1 MNKQPSK
8 ESLKDKVK
16 GIFGI
21 RPTHI
26 STKPSEPKPSEF
38 IITQDILKEL
48 SPECGINNRIK
59 VINHVCDLAKSKKF
73 EQNAVEAVWKAVE
86 DMLQT
91 DSPPEARHAVL
102 QLLRAIIHG
111 QGESLGP
118 LRAYFFKL
126 IWLYQ
131 PSNEDLPERLG
142 VFKALTEN
150 GKDITYL
157 EEDIARFVLLWMD
170 MGLTADFLHV
180 LVNLVKFNSCYLDQN
195 VSLMVQKICLLC
207 NRTTSS
213 TDIEVAL
220 QVLDA
225 VVCYN
230 CLPSDSLTI
239 FIITLCRTV
248 NVKEFCE
255 SCWKLMRKVLGTHLG
270 HSAIYTMCHIMEERA
285 YTEDAALLRGAVFFV
300 GMALWGAH
308 RLPALK
314 NTPTLVLPSFFKAM
328 ACANELV
335 SYEIVLSITRLIKK
349 YGKELQVVTWDI
361 LLGII
366 ERLLQ
371 QIQTIGSP
379 ELKSIVYELLS
390 TVEELYEQN
399 GYHGSCDKFFSLV
412 EKCADK
418 RPDASVLTL
427 ISYRAQSI
435 QPAKDGWIQSLHR
448 LMEKFFRNETR
459 SVIRIKVLHI
469 LSFVLSTNRQLYE
482 EELIEVVVIP
492 QLGQIAEDR
501 DLLVRKQATQLL
513 VDLAEGCSTHHFN
526 SLLDIIERVAS
537 RPLIA
542 GSMDGERDLTAE
554 SPMEDVKTAILGLL
568 EILQS
573 KMYSVPASHASRV
586 YEMLISH
593 LQLHYKHKYTSPIAS
608 SIRLQVFDFLLLMR
622 ADSLHR
628 LGVPNKDG
636 VMRFSPYCHCD
647 MGEPEKRVSEKKPAG
662 SVSPPAGSP
671 APPVVPPSSIRT
683 AYLPYNLAF
692 TVVLQCLKMDA
703 DWKVLKLVLDKLP
716 WTLQYKVLL
725 LTSPCSIDQLC
736 SILCSMVTDRMIGE
750 RLKRAPDGFA
760 RTDVQLAVVPVLTA
774 LTSYHSYLEQPRQRE
789 LVQCLETGLICRCA
803 KQCVVA
809 LTMCTVEMPDIMI
822 KLLPA
827 LIVKLT
833 HISATV
839 AMASPMLEF
848 LSTLVRLPHLY
859 ANFVAE
865 QYVSV
870 FAISLPY
877 TNPFKFN
884 QYIVSLAHH
893 VIAMWF
899 IRCRLPFRKDF
910 VQYITKGLRSNAL
923 LPFDDTLEQSSFRA
937 RSTSLNERPKS
948 LRAVKVAKQGP
959 SNNSPIKELKDL
971 SAMDAF
977 RSRSI
982 SVSEHAVRRMQTSN
996 TTCSLGSADENAVL
1010 QADDTLKTVHLELTE
1025 TCLDM
1030 MARYVFS
1037 NFSALPKRSPIA
1049 DFLLSGGQSMTWLVG
1064 NKLVTITTSGGA
1076 RTQALLG
1083 LDMTERPGGGAVEM
1097 TRSDPSLHTRQTK
1110 EAPAKLE
1117 SQSSLQLNSRN
1128 ARIRQRS
1135 MSGGH
1140 ALRGGPAQ
1148 SLSPL
1153 VSPSDGEL
1161 CGPLPPPGP
1170 PLEGLGALRGAAATA
1185 ADEQQSSASSSTAA
1199 PPPLK
1204 EKASLAEFVPM
1215 LTQGWAE
1222 IFIRRPSGNTSWL
1235 MCLENPPSPFSSEL
1249 GNMPLQDLSSVLMAM
1264 EGIKEAPPA
1273 PPATATTVT
1282 GTGNT
1287 GNTAATTGNTGTAT
1301 GNTAAAAPADAPQA
1315 LSKPSLIQRSNTVGA
1330 LASLCP
1336 PALLQGRLLR
1346 SISWADSVVVL
1357 EEGAA
1362 AGMGVGVGGPRGLD
1376 SLDLEE
1382 FEAMPTEPIFMS
1394 DKFTTSSS
1402 NKTTPA
1408 PPPLSRTSSTSSQ
1421 DDEKSTL
1428 EEVSEGAIPIDQ
1440 APLGL
1445 SSAAVGLQR
1454 NIADDD
1460 DLPFAHSQTLNKS
1473 SSSPELQT
1481 LPEAFAKATAAAASS
1496 SGMGLGSSSAASGTA
1511 GASGVGDVPR
1521 VRTPVEGGKPQG
1533 GDREVVGGGGGG
1545 GGGGGESGGQGDSV
1559 STAATTTTAS
1569 ATAGGGTG
1577 ATGAGSGTAAVAG
1590 PGAGN
1595 GVGGGSLS
1603 SSSSAPRMRLE
1614 CPAPAKPGP
1623 LSPSGH
1629 RPRGHTISVSAPSSR
1644 RERKMDR
1651 DAYHNRSGGPGSNA
1665 EKASGL
1671 SPSFV
1676 FLQLYH
1682 SPFFGNEA
1690 NKPLLLPKS
1699 ELIDR
1704 AVKVLDQMPPYD
1716 THKIGVVF
1724 VGPGQVSNEVSILS
1738 NEYGS
1743 NRYAQFLTG
1752 LGKLIHL
1759 KDCDPDQVFLGGL
1772 DQYGDDGEFTYCWHD
1787 DIMQAIFHIATLM
1800 PNRESDK
1807 GCCNKKR
1814 HIGNDFVVVV
1824 YNDSSEEYKL
1834 GTIKGQFNF
1843 VEVVIKPLD
1852 YDSNLVTLQCRKDLE
1867 GLVDTSVAK
1876 IVSDRN
1882 LPLLVR
1888 QMALHANMAS
1898 LVHQYRANPLDAYAS
1913 KWLARLRHIKR
1924 IRTRAQEEIQSRP
1937 TPGIS
1942 LTQSHSSMSK
1952 SSGVHHQ
1959 QQQQGS
1965 LSANDSGQRKRLVS
1979 TVDDFTD
1986 FV

>member
-16 GIFGI
+16 GIFGLGPP
-21 RPTHI
+21 RP
-26 STKPSEPKPSEF
+26 PSKQSETRPSEF
-38 IITQDILKEL
+38 IITTDIIKEL
-48 SPECGINNRIK
+48 HPDCGLSNR
-59 VINHVCDLAKSKKF
+59 VRMMNHVCDLAKTKKF
-73 EQNAVEAVWKAVE
+73 EEHAVEALWKAVE
-86 DMLQT
+86 DMLTPEQ
-91 DSPPEARHAVL
+91 PPEARHAVL

-111 QGESLGP
+111 QGERLGP
-118 LRAYFFKL
+118 LRAYFFNV
-126 IWLYQ
+126 IRDYQ
-131 PSNEDLPERLG
+131 PCNEDLSDRLE

-157 EEDIARFVLLWMD
+157 EEDIGKISCISRFVLLWMD
-170 MGLTADFLHV
+170 I
-180 LVNLVKFNSCYLDQN
+180 VKFNSCYLDQN
-195 VSLMVQKICLLC
+195 VSIMVQNICLLC

-230 CLPSDSLTI
+230 CLPSDSLTV

-270 HSAIYTMCHIMEERA
+270 HSAIYTMCRIMEERV
-285 YTEDAALLRGAVFFV
+285 YMEDAPLLRGAVFFV

-308 RLPALK
+308 RLNALK
-314 NTPTLVLPSFFKAM
+314 NTPTLVLPSFYKAM
-328 ACANELV
+328 SCANEVV

-361 LLGII
+361 LLGIM

-371 QIQTIGSP
+371 QIQTIGSA
-379 ELKSIVYELLS
+379 ELKAIVYELLT

-399 GYHGSCDKFFSLV
+399 GYHGSTEKFFSLV

-482 EELIEVVVIP
+482 DELIEMVVTP
-492 QLGQIAEDR
+492 QLSGIAEDR
-501 DLLVRKQATQLL
+501 DLAVRKQATQLL
-513 VDLAEGCSTHHFN
+513 VDLAEGCNTHHFT

-537 RPLIA
+537 RSLLCSGPLEV
-542 GSMDGERDLTAE
+542 SERDPTAE
-554 SPMEDVKTAILGLL
+554 SPMEDVRTAILGLL

-573 KMYSVPASHASRV
+573 KLYSLPAGHASRV
-586 YEMLISH
+586 YELLIGH
-593 LQLHYKHKYTSPIAS
+593 LQLHYKNKYYSAIAS
-608 SIRLQVFDFLLLMR
+608 SIRLQVFDFFLMMR

-628 LGVPNKDG
+628 LGVPNKDRAI
-636 VMRFSPYCHCD
+636 RFSPYCYCD
-647 MGEPEKRVSEKKPAG
+647 TGEPEKRVSEKKPAG
-662 SVSPPAGSP
+662 STSPPAGSP
-671 APPVVPPSSIRT
+671 APPTAPPALMGFIRS
-683 AYLPYNLAF
+683 AYLPYAPAF
-692 TVVLQCLKMDA
+692 SVLLQCLKMI
-703 DWKVLKLVLDKLP
+703 W
-716 WTLQYKVLL
+716 YILL
-725 LTSPCSIDQLC
+725 FLDQLC
-736 SILCSMVTDRMIGE
+736 STLCYRLITE
-750 RLKRAPDGFA
+750 RLKKTPEGFS

-774 LTSYHSYLEQPRQRE
+774 ITSYHNYLEQLRQRE
-789 LVQCLETGLICRCA
+789 LVQCLETGLIYRCA

-877 TNPFKFN
+877 TNPSKFN

-923 LPFDDTLEQSSFRA
+923 LPFDDGHEQSSFRA
-937 RSTSLNERPKS
+937 RSTSLNERPK
-948 LRAVKVAKQGP
+948 
-959 SNNSPIKELKDL
+959 
-971 SAMDAF
+971 
-977 RSRSI
+977 
-982 SVSEHAVRRMQTSN
+982 RMHTST
-996 TTCSLGSADENAVL
+996 TTCSLGSADENAVT
-1010 QADDTLKTVHLELTE
+1010 QADEGLKTVHLELTE

-1049 DFLLSGGQSMTWLVG
+1049 EFLLAGGRSMTWLVG
-1064 NKLVTITTSGGA
+1064 NKLVTITTGGGV

-1083 LDMTERPGGGAVEM
+1083 LDIAERLGGGGEM
-1097 TRSDPSLHTRQTK
+1097 TRSDPSLHTRITK

-1117 SQSSLQLNSRN
+1117 SQSSQQHNR
-1128 ARIRQRS
+1128 ATRIRVRS
-1135 MSGGH
+1135 MSGNKYSAGEL
-1140 ALRGGPAQ
+1140 AAP
-1148 SLSPL
+1148 LSP
-1153 VSPSDGEL
+1153 PSVPTLDAL
-1161 CGPLPPPGP
+1161 GP
-1170 PLEGLGALRGAAATA
+1170 P
-1185 ADEQQSSASSSTAA
+1185 SSTSAAPSA

-1204 EKASLAEFVPM
+1204 DNPSLAEFIPM

-1249 GNMPLQDLSSVLMAM
+1249 GNMPLQELSTVLMAM
-1264 EGIKEAPPA
+1264 EGVKEPPTQTASAPA
-1273 PPATATTVT
+1273 SS
-1282 GTGNT
+1282 
-1287 GNTAATTGNTGTAT
+1287 
-1301 GNTAAAAPADAPQA
+1301 AAPA
-1315 LSKPSLIQRSNTVGA
+1315 
-1330 LASLCP
+1330 
-1336 PALLQGRLLR
+1336 PAQVSEPLTQTHN
-1346 SISWADSVVVL
+1346 SVVVP
-1357 EEGAA
+1357 EEGS
-1362 AGMGVGVGGPRGLD
+1362 GVTTAHTPSDWLE
-1376 SLDLEE
+1376 SEE
-1382 FEAMPTEPIFMS
+1382 FEPMPSDPIFMS
-1394 DKFTTSSS
+1394 S
-1402 NKTTPA
+1402 
-1408 PPPLSRTSSTSSQ
+1408 SSTSSQ

-1440 APLGL
+1440 PILGP
-1445 SSAAVGLQR
+1445 STPGSQGPE
-1454 NIADDD
+1454 
-1460 DLPFAHSQTLNKS
+1460 LPFQTHTQSQGHGLNKS

-1481 LPEAFAKATAAAASS
+1481 LPEAFSKATIESETVPGDASWPRAPS
-1496 SGMGLGSSSAASGTA
+1496 DAKPQPQQPQIEREKSEGSTGGDVIGLGT
-1511 GASGVGDVPR
+1511 
-1521 VRTPVEGGKPQG
+1521 
-1533 GDREVVGGGGGG
+1533 
-1545 GGGGGESGGQGDSV
+1545 
-1559 STAATTTTAS
+1559 
-1569 ATAGGGTG
+1569 
-1577 ATGAGSGTAAVAG
+1577 VAQ
-1590 PGAGN
+1590 
-1595 GVGGGSLS
+1595 
-1603 SSSSAPRMRLE
+1603 
-1614 CPAPAKPGP
+1614 PGP
-1623 LSPSGH
+1623 ISPSGGH

-1644 RERKMDR
+1644 RERRTER
-1651 DAYHNRSGGPGSNA
+1651 DSYHSRPGPSYT
-1665 EKASGL
+1665 EKISGL

-1690 NKPLLLPKS
+1690 NKPLLLPKTQV
-1699 ELIDR
+1699 IDR

-1724 VGPGQVSNEVSILS
+1724 VGAGQVSNEVAILS

-1743 NRYAQFLTG
+1743 NRYAAFLTG

-1759 KDCDPDQVFLGGL
+1759 KDCDPDQIFLGGL

-1800 PNRESDK
+1800 PNKESDK

-1814 HIGNDFVVVV
+1814 HIGNDFVMVV
-1824 YNDSSEEYKL
+1824 YNDSGEEYKL

-1843 VEVVIKPLD
+1843 VEVIIKPLD
-1852 YDSNLVTLQCRKDLE
+1852 YECNLVTLQGRKDLE
-1867 GLVDTSVAK
+1867 ALVDTTVAK

-1898 LVHQYRANPLDAYAS
+1898 LVHQYRANPSDAYAS

-1924 IRTRAQEEIQSRP
+1924 IRTRSRS

-1942 LTQSHSSMSK
+1942 LTQGHTQQNK
-1952 SSGVHHQ
+1952 SFQ
-1959 QQQQGS
+1959 QSTSTQSQE
-1965 LSANDSGQRKRLVS
+1965 ASGQRKRLVS

>member
-16 GIFGI
+16 GIFGLGPP
-21 RPTHI
+21 RP
-26 STKPSEPKPSEF
+26 PSKQSDHKPSEF
-38 IITQDILKEL
+38 IITADIIKEL
-48 SPECGINNRIK
+48 HPECGLNNRLRT
-59 VINHVCDLAKSKKF
+59 VNHICDLAKTKRF
-73 EQNAVEAVWKAVE
+73 EEHAVEAVWKAVE
-86 DMLQT
+86 DILTQEQ
-91 DSPPEARHAVL
+91 PPEARHAVL
-102 QLLRAIIHG
+102 QLLRAIIQG
-111 QGESLGP
+111 QGEKLGA
-118 LRAYFFKL
+118 LRAYFFNV
-126 IWLYQ
+126 IRDYQ
-131 PSNEDLPERLG
+131 PCNEDLSDRLE

-170 MGLTADFLHV
+170 IGLTSDFLYV

-195 VSLMVQKICLLC
+195 VSIMVQKICLLC

-230 CLPSDSLTI
+230 CLPSDSLGV

-255 SCWKLMRKVLGTHLG
+255 SCWNLMRKVCGTHLG
-270 HSAIYTMCHIMEERA
+270 HSAIYTMCRIMEERV
-285 YTEDAALLRGAVFFV
+285 YMEDAPLLRGAVFFI

-314 NTPTLVLPSFFKAM
+314 NTPTLVLPSFYKAM
-328 ACANELV
+328 SCANEVV

-371 QIQTIGSP
+371 QIQAIGSA
-379 ELKSIVYELLS
+379 ELKAIVYELL
-390 TVEELYEQN
+390 TTIEELYEQN
-399 GYHGSCDKFFSLV
+399 GYHGSTEKFFSLV

-435 QPAKDGWIQSLHR
+435 QPAKDGWIQNLHR
-448 LMEKFFRNETR
+448 LMEKFFRNEGR

-482 EELIEVVVIP
+482 DELIEMVVIP
-492 QLGQIAEDR
+492 QLSGIAEDR
-501 DLLVRKQATQLL
+501 DLAVTKQATQLL
-513 VDLAEGCSTHHFN
+513 VDLAEGCNTHHFT

-537 RPLIA
+537 RSLVCSGPVDV
-542 GSMDGERDLTAE
+542 SEREHTAE
-554 SPMEDVKTAILGLL
+554 SPMDDVRTAILGLL

-573 KMYSVPASHASRV
+573 KLYSLPASHATRV
-586 YEMLISH
+586 YELLISH
-593 LQLHYKHKYTSPIAS
+593 LQLHYKNKYYSMIAS
-608 SIRLQVFDFLLLMR
+608 SIRLQVFDFFLMMR

-628 LGVPNKDG
+628 VGVPNKDG
-636 VMRFSPYCHCD
+636 AIRFSPYCYCD
-647 MGEPEKRVSEKKPAG
+647 MGEPEKRPNEKKPT
-662 SVSPPAGSP
+662 SPPVSG
-671 APPVVPPSSIRT
+671 PPPPTPPSSSVTATIRS
-683 AYLPYNLAF
+683 ANLPYSPAF
-692 TVVLQCLKMDA
+692 SVLLQCLKMET
-703 DWKVLKLVLDKLP
+703 DWKVLKLVLEKLP

-725 LTSPCSIDQLC
+725 LTSPCSLDQLC
-736 SILCSMVTDRMIGE
+736 SSLCCMVTDRLISE
-750 RLKRAPDGFA
+750 RLKKTPEGFS

-774 LTSYHSYLEQPRQRE
+774 ITSYHTYLEQSRQRE
-789 LVQCLETGLICRCA
+789 LVQCLETGLIYRCA

-833 HISATV
+833 HITETV

-877 TNPFKFN
+877 TNPSKFN

-923 LPFDDTLEQSSFRA
+923 RPFDDGHEQSSFRA

-948 LRAVKVAKQGP
+948 LRAAKVAKAAAVVA
-959 SNNSPIKELKDL
+959 NNSSSPVKELRDL

-982 SVSEHAVRRMQTSN
+982 SVSDHAVRRMQTSS
-996 TTCSLGSADENAVL
+996 TTCSLGSADENAVT
-1010 QADDTLKTVHLELTE
+1010 QADEGLKTVHLELTE

-1049 DFLLSGGQSMTWLVG
+1049 EFLLAGGRSMTWLVG
-1064 NKLVTITTSGGA
+1064 NKLVTITTSGGI

-1083 LDMTERPGGGAVEM
+1083 LDMADRLGGGGEM
-1097 TRSDPSLHTRQTK
+1097 TRSDPSLHTRITK

-1117 SQSSLQLNSRN
+1117 SQSSQQQSR
-1128 ARIRQRS
+1128 ATRIRVRS

-1140 ALRGGPAQ
+1140 ALRAGPAQ

-1153 VSPSDGEL
+1153 VSPSEGEL
-1161 CGPLPPPGP
+1161 
-1170 PLEGLGALRGAAATA
+1170 AA
-1185 ADEQQSSASSSTAA
+1185 QLSPSSAPTLDGLSPPSSTSASA

-1204 EKASLAEFVPM
+1204 DNPALAEFVPM

-1249 GNMPLQDLSSVLMAM
+1249 GNMPLQELSTVLMAM
-1264 EGIKEAPPA
+1264 EGVKEPPPQTASAPASTATPA
-1273 PPATATTVT
+1273 PVEPFSQTHSSA
-1282 GTGNT
+1282 GG
-1287 GNTAATTGNTGTAT
+1287 
-1301 GNTAAAAPADAPQA
+1301 
-1315 LSKPSLIQRSNTVGA
+1315 KPHLIQRSNT
-1330 LASLCP
+1330 
-1336 PALLQGRLLR
+1336 
-1346 SISWADSVVVL
+1346 DSVVVL
-1357 EEGAA
+1357 EEGS
-1362 AGMGVGVGGPRGLD
+1362 GVTTAHTPADWLE
-1376 SLDLEE
+1376 SEE
-1382 FEAMPTEPIFMS
+1382 FEPMPSDPIFIS
-1394 DKFTTSSS
+1394 ADKFP
-1402 NKTTPA
+1402 KA
-1408 PPPLSRTSSTSSQ
+1408 PPPGTLSRSSSTSSQ

-1440 APLGL
+1440 PTHGL
-1445 SSAAVGLQR
+1445 STPG
-1454 NIADDD
+1454 
-1460 DLPFAHSQTLNKS
+1460 SQELLFQGNNQSQGHGLNKS

-1481 LPEAFAKATAAAASS
+1481 LSEAFSKVTLESETVLGDAAQRRGPSEAKAQPPTERESAGGDL
-1496 SGMGLGSSSAASGTA
+1496 SGLTTQTQM
-1511 GASGVGDVPR
+1511 
-1521 VRTPVEGGKPQG
+1521 VEGPPP
-1533 GDREVVGGGGGG
+1533 
-1545 GGGGGESGGQGDSV
+1545 SGG
-1559 STAATTTTAS
+1559 A
-1569 ATAGGGTG
+1569 
-1577 ATGAGSGTAAVAG
+1577 
-1590 PGAGN
+1590 
-1595 GVGGGSLS
+1595 
-1603 SSSSAPRMRLE
+1603 RMRLE
-1614 CPAPAKPGP
+1614 FPPTGAQPGP
-1623 LSPSGH
+1623 ISPSGGH

-1644 RERKMDR
+1644 RERRTER
-1651 DAYHNRSGGPGSNA
+1651 DSYHSRPGPSNA
-1665 EKASGL
+1665 DKISGL

-1690 NKPLLLPKS
+1690 NKPLLLPKTQV
-1699 ELIDR
+1699 IDR

-1716 THKIGVVF
+1716 THKIGVIF
-1724 VGPGQVSNEVSILS
+1724 VGASQVNNEVAILS

-1743 NRYAQFLTG
+1743 NRYAAFLTG

-1759 KDCDPDQVFLGGL
+1759 KDCDPDQIFLGGL

-1787 DIMQAIFHIATLM
+1787 DIMQTIFHIATLM

-1814 HIGNDFVVVV
+1814 HIGNDFVMVV
-1824 YNDSSEEYKL
+1824 YNDSGEEYKL

-1843 VEVVIKPLD
+1843 VEVIIKPLD
-1852 YDSNLVTLQCRKDLE
+1852 YECNLVSLQCRKDLE
-1867 GLVDTSVAK
+1867 GLVDTTVAK
-1876 IVSDRN
+1876 IVSDSN
-1882 LPLLVR
+1882 LSLLVR

-1898 LVHQYRANPLDAYAS
+1898 LVHQYRANPSDAYAS

-1924 IRTRAQEEIQSRP
+1924 IRTRAHEDIQSRS

-1942 LTQSHSSMSK
+1942 LTQGHAQQSK
-1952 SSGVHHQ
+1952 SFQ
-1959 QQQQGS
+1959 QS
-1965 LSANDSGQRKRLVS
+1965 SAASNPESSGQRKRLVS

>member
-1 MNKQPSK
+1 GVVSVTMNKQPSK
-8 ESLKDKVK
+8 ESLRDRVK
-16 GIFGI
+16 GIFGLGST
-21 RPTHI
+21 RPHSKQTE
-26 STKPSEPKPSEF
+26 SKPSEF
-38 IITQDILKEL
+38 IITLDILMEL
-48 SPECGINNRIK
+48 TPEYSLHHRIR
-59 VINHVCDLAKSKKF
+59 VINHLCDLAKSKKF
-73 EQNAVEAVWKAVE
+73 EEHAVEAVWKAVE
-86 DMLQT
+86 DMMQPEQ
-91 DSPPEARHAVL
+91 PPEARHAVL
-102 QLLRAIIHG
+102 VLLRAIIQG
-111 QGESLGP
+111 QGERLGL
-118 LRAYFFKL
+118 LRAYFFKIIL
-126 IWLYQ
+126 DYQ
-131 PSNEDLPERLG
+131 PCNEDLAERLE

-150 GKDITYL
+150 GKDITHL
-157 EEDIARFVLLWMD
+157 EEEIARFVLLWMD
-170 MGLTADFLHV
+170 IGLSSDFLHV
-180 LVNLVKFNSCYLDQN
+180 LVNLVKFNSCYLDEN

-230 CLPSDSLTI
+230 CLPSDSLAV

-270 HSAIYTMCHIMEERA
+270 HSAIYTMCRIMEESV
-285 YTEDAALLRGAVFFV
+285 YSEDAALLRGAVFFV

-308 RLPALK
+308 RLSALK
-314 NTPTLVLPSFFKAM
+314 NTPAQVLPSFYKAM
-328 ACANELV
+328 SCANEVV
-335 SYEIVLSITRLIKK
+335 SYEIVLSISRLIKK
-349 YGKELQVVTWDI
+349 YGRELQIVTWDI
-361 LLGII
+361 LLSII

-371 QIQTIGSP
+371 QIQTMGSSD
-379 ELKSIVYELLS
+379 LKVIVYELLS
-390 TVEELYEQN
+390 TVEELYEQSDF
-399 GYHGSCDKFFSLV
+399 HGSSQRFFSLV

-435 QPAKDGWIQSLHR
+435 QPAKDGWLQNLLK
-448 LMEKFFRNETR
+448 LMEKFFRNESRT
-459 SVIRIKVLHI
+459 VIRIKVLHI

-501 DLLVRKQATQLL
+501 DLSVRKQATQLL
-513 VDLAEGCSTHHFN
+513 VDLAEGCSTHHFS
-526 SLLDIIERVAS
+526 SLLDIIEKVA
-537 RPLIA
+537 RPLTC
-542 GSMDGERDLTAE
+542 SMEGERELSVE
-554 SPMEDVKTAILGLL
+554 SPMEDVRTAILGLL
-568 EILQS
+568 DILQS
-573 KMYSVPASHASRV
+573 KLYSLPASHASRV
-586 YEMLISH
+586 YELLISH
-593 LQLHYKHKYTSPIAS
+593 LQLHYKNKYYSAIGS
-608 SIRLQVFDFLLLMR
+608 SIRLKVFDFLLMMR

-636 VMRFSPYCHCD
+636 VLRFSPYCHCD
-647 MGEPEKRVSEKKPAG
+647 VGESEKRVTDKKPTG
-662 SVSPPAGSP
+662 TVSPPTGSP
-671 APPVVPPSSIRT
+671 TPAAPPSSIRT
-683 AYLPYNLAF
+683 ACLPYSLAF
-692 TVVLQCLKMDA
+692 SVLLQCLKMET
-703 DWKVLKLVLDKLP
+703 DWKVLKLVLDKMSC
-716 WTLQYKVLL
+716 TIQYKVLIR
-725 LTSPCSIDQLC
+725 TSPCNIDHLC
-736 SILCSMVTDRMIGE
+736 STLCST
-750 RLKRAPDGFA
+750 RLKKTPDGFSL
-760 RTDVQLAVVPVLTA
+760 TDVQLAVVPVLTA
-774 LTSYHSYLEQPRQRE
+774 LTSYHSYLEQSRQRE
-789 LVQCLETGLICRCA
+789 LVQCLEKGLIYRCA

-877 TNPFKFN
+877 TNPSKFN

-923 LPFDDTLEQSSFRA
+923 LPFDDTQEQSSFRA
-937 RSTSLNERPKS
+937 RSTSLNERPK
-948 LRAVKVAKQGP
+948 
-959 SNNSPIKELKDL
+959 
-971 SAMDAF
+971 
-977 RSRSI
+977 
-982 SVSEHAVRRMQTSN
+982 RMQTSS
-996 TTCSLGSADENAVL
+996 TTCSLGSADENAVM
-1010 QADDTLKTVHLELTE
+1010 QADDALKTVHLELTE

-1037 NFSALPKRSPIA
+1037 NFSALPKRSPVA
-1049 DFLLSGGQSMTWLVG
+1049 EFLLSGGPSMTWLVG
-1064 NKLVTITTSGGA
+1064 NKLVTITTSGGS

-1083 LDMTERPGGGAVEM
+1083 LDMAERPGGGEM

-1117 SQSSLQLNSRN
+1117 SQSGQQIGTSTRT
-1128 ARIRQRS
+1128 RVRS
-1135 MSGGH
+1135 ISGGH
-1140 ALRGGPAQ
+1140 ALRAGPAQ

-1153 VSPSDGEL
+1153 VASPEGEYS
-1161 CGPLPPPGP
+1161 GPLPPPGP
-1170 PLEGLGALRGAAATA
+1170 PLEVLGSQRGVEEHPAPSSS
-1185 ADEQQSSASSSTAA
+1185 QSS
-1199 PPPLK
+1199 PPLK
-1204 EKASLAEFVPM
+1204 DMSSLAEFVPM

-1249 GNMPLQDLSSVLMAM
+1249 GNVPLQELSSVLMAM
-1264 EGIKEAPPA
+1264 DGVKEPQSEAP
-1273 PPATATTVT
+1273 V
-1282 GTGNT
+1282 
-1287 GNTAATTGNTGTAT
+1287 
-1301 GNTAAAAPADAPQA
+1301 PQ
-1315 LSKPSLIQRSNTVGA
+1315 PQGRPCPIQRSNT
-1330 LASLCP
+1330 
-1336 PALLQGRLLR
+1336 
-1346 SISWADSVVVL
+1346 DSVVL
-1357 EEGAA
+1357 EEGGRSKATE
-1362 AGMGVGVGGPRGLD
+1362 
-1376 SLDLEE
+1376 SKELEE
-1382 FEAMPTEPIFMS
+1382 FEAAPTEPIF
-1394 DKFTTSSS
+1394 TSAS
-1402 NKTTPA
+1402 
-1408 PPPLSRTSSTSSQ
+1408 SSTSSQ

-1428 EEVSEGAIPIDQ
+1428 EEVSEGGIPIDQ
-1440 APLGL
+1440 PPPAL
-1445 SSAAVGLQR
+1445 STPGPNES
-1454 NIADDD
+1454 
-1460 DLPFAHSQTLNKS
+1460 DLDFTHGTTLNKS

-1481 LPEAFAKATAAAASS
+1481 LPEAFTKAAAQSAAESASS
-1496 SGMGLGSSSAASGTA
+1496 
-1511 GASGVGDVPR
+1511 
-1521 VRTPVEGGKPQG
+1521 
-1533 GDREVVGGGGGG
+1533 
-1545 GGGGGESGGQGDSV
+1545 
-1559 STAATTTTAS
+1559 
-1569 ATAGGGTG
+1569 
-1577 ATGAGSGTAAVAG
+1577 AG
-1590 PGAGN
+1590 P
-1595 GVGGGSLS
+1595 
-1603 SSSSAPRMRLE
+1603 SSSSASVSVSSSSTSRMRLE
-1614 CPAPAKPGP
+1614 FPTAQPGP
-1623 LSPSGH
+1623 LSPTGH

-1651 DAYHNRSGGPGSNA
+1651 DSYHNRGGPSNA
-1665 EKASGL
+1665 EKSSGL

-1699 ELIDR
+1699 QLIDR

-1724 VGPGQVSNEVSILS
+1724 VGAGQANNEVSILS

-1759 KDCDPDQVFLGGL
+1759 KDCDPDQIFLGGL
-1772 DQYGDDGEFTYCWHD
+1772 DQHGDDGEFTYCWHD

-1824 YNDSSEEYKL
+1824 YNDSGEEYKL

-1843 VEVVIKPLD
+1843 VEVLIKPLD
-1852 YDSNLVTLQCRKDLE
+1852 YESNLVTMQCRKDLE

-1876 IVSDRN
+1876 IVSDLN

-1898 LVHQYRANPLDAYAS
+1898 LVHQCRANPSDAYAS

-1937 TPGIS
+1937 THGIS
-1942 LTQSHSSMSK
+1942 LTQSHAPMQNK
-1952 SSGVHHQ
+1952 PAHQSSGAAPNQ
-1959 QQQQGS
+1959 D
-1965 LSANDSGQRKRLVS
+1965 AGQRKRLVS

>member
-16 GIFGI
+16 GIFGLGSP
-21 RPTHI
+21 RP
-26 STKPSEPKPSEF
+26 PSKQTDSKPSEF
-38 IITQDILKEL
+38 IITLDILKEL
-48 SPECGINNRIK
+48 HPDCGLSNRIR
-59 VINHVCDLAKSKKF
+59 VANHVCDLAKAKKF
-73 EQNAVEAVWKAVE
+73 EEHAVEAVWKAVE
-86 DMLQT
+86 DMLTPEQ
-91 DSPPEARHAVL
+91 PPEARHAVL
-102 QLLRAIIHG
+102 LLLRAIIQG
-111 QGESLGP
+111 QGERLGP
-118 LRAYFFKL
+118 LRAFFFKV
-126 IWLYQ
+126 IRDYQ
-131 PSNEDLPERLG
+131 PSNEDLSDRLE

-157 EEDIARFVLLWMD
+157 EEDIAGFVLLWMD
-170 MGLTADFLHV
+170 IGLTADFLHV

-195 VSLMVQKICLLC
+195 ISVMVQKICLLC
-207 NRTTSS
+207 NRTTAS
-213 TDIEVAL
+213 TDIEVSL

-230 CLPSDSLTI
+230 CLPSDSLTV

-270 HSAIYTMCHIMEERA
+270 HSAIYTMCRIMEERA
-285 YTEDAALLRGAVFFV
+285 YMEDSLLLRGAVFFV

-314 NTPTLVLPSFFKAM
+314 NTPTLVLPSFYKAM
-328 ACANELV
+328 WCANEMV

-371 QIQTIGSP
+371 QIQSIGSA
-379 ELKSIVYELLS
+379 ELKSIVYELLT

-399 GYHGSCDKFFSLV
+399 GFHGSSDKFFSLV

-448 LMEKFFRNETR
+448 LMEKFFRNESR

-482 EELIEVVVIP
+482 EELIEVVVVP
-492 QLGQIAEDR
+492 QLSGIAEDR
-501 DLLVRKQATQLL
+501 DLAVRRQATQLL
-513 VDLAEGCSTHHFN
+513 VDLAESCTTHHFT
-526 SLLDIIERVAS
+526 SLLDIIQRVAS
-537 RPLIA
+537 RSLVCPGPLEV
-542 GSMDGERDLTAE
+542 SERDPTAE
-554 SPMEDVKTAILGLL
+554 SSMEDVRTAIRGLL

-573 KMYSVPASHASRV
+573 KLYSLPASHASRV
-586 YEMLISH
+586 YELLIGH
-593 LQLHYKHKYTSPIAS
+593 LQLHYKNKYSSAVAC
-608 SIRLQVFDFLLLMR
+608 SIRLQVFDFLLMMR
-622 ADSLHR
+622 TDSLHR
-628 LGVPNKDG
+628 LGFLSKDG
-636 VMRFSPYCHCD
+636 VLRFSPYCHCD
-647 MGEPEKRVSEKKPAG
+647 MGEPEKRGSEKKPAG

-671 APPVVPPSSIRT
+671 APSTTTPSSSSIRT
-683 AYLPYNLAF
+683 ACLPYSPAF
-692 TVVLQCLKMDA
+692 NVLLQCLKMET
-703 DWKVLKLVLDKLP
+703 DWKVLKLVLEKMS

-725 LTSPCSIDQLC
+725 LSSPCSIDQLC
-736 SILCSMVTDRMIGE
+736 STLCSMVTDRLISE
-750 RLKRAPDGFA
+750 RLKKTPDGFS

-774 LTSYHSYLEQPRQRE
+774 ITSYHNYLEQARQRE
-789 LVQCLETGLICRCA
+789 LVQCLEAGLIYRCA

-809 LTMCTVEMPDIMI
+809 LTMCTVEMPDIMV

-859 ANFVAE
+859 AYFVAE

-877 TNPFKFN
+877 TNPSKFN

-893 VIAMWF
+893 VISMWF
-899 IRCRLPFRKDF
+899 IRCRLTFRKDF

-923 LPFDDTLEQSSFRA
+923 MPFDDTQDTQSSFRA
-937 RSTSLNERPKS
+937 RSTSLNERPK
-948 LRAVKVAKQGP
+948 
-959 SNNSPIKELKDL
+959 
-971 SAMDAF
+971 
-977 RSRSI
+977 
-982 SVSEHAVRRMQTSN
+982 RMHTSS
-996 TTCSLGSADENAVL
+996 TTCSLGSSDENPVS
-1010 QADDTLKTVHLELTE
+1010 QADDGLKTVHLELTE

-1049 DFLLSGGQSMTWLVG
+1049 EFLLAGGRSMTWLVG
-1064 NKLVTITTSGGA
+1064 NKLITITTSGGV
-1076 RTQALLG
+1076 RSQALLG
-1083 LDMTERPGGGAVEM
+1083 MDMAERLGGGGEM

-1117 SQSSLQLNSRN
+1117 SQSSQQLNRAS
-1128 ARIRQRS
+1128 RIRVRS

-1140 ALRGGPAQ
+1140 ALRAGPAQ

-1153 VSPSDGEL
+1153 VSPSEGGEL
-1161 CGPLPPPGP
+1161 CGVPLSPPSSSSGPCLDGLGP
-1170 PLEGLGALRGAAATA
+1170 P
-1185 ADEQQSSASSSTAA
+1185 SPSPCA
-1199 PPPLK
+1199 PPKDPLK
-1204 EKASLAEFVPM
+1204 DKPSLAEFLPV

-1249 GNMPLQDLSSVLMAM
+1249 GNMPLQELSSVLMAM
-1264 EGIKEAPPA
+1264 EGVKEPPTQTASAPASTATPA
-1273 PPATATTVT
+1273 PTPV
-1282 GTGNT
+1282 
-1287 GNTAATTGNTGTAT
+1287 
-1301 GNTAAAAPADAPQA
+1301 A
-1315 LSKPSLIQRSNTVGA
+1315 LNPPGPIQGGKPGPIQRSNT
-1330 LASLCP
+1330 
-1336 PALLQGRLLR
+1336 
-1346 SISWADSVVVL
+1346 DSVVVL
-1357 EEGAA
+1357 EEGT
-1362 AGMGVGVGGPRGLD
+1362 GVRGHVD
-1376 SLDLEE
+1376 SPSDWPEAE
-1382 FEAMPTEPIFMS
+1382 KFEAMPSEPIYITA
-1394 DKFTTSSS
+1394 DKIT
-1402 NKTTPA
+1402 KA
-1408 PPPLSRTSSTSSQ
+1408 PPPRTLSRSSSSSSQ

-1428 EEVSEGAIPIDQ
+1428 EEVSEGFIPIDQ
-1440 APLGL
+1440 PPLAPSTPG
-1445 SSAAVGLQR
+1445 SQGPE
-1454 NIADDD
+1454 
-1460 DLPFAHSQTLNKS
+1460 LPFQTQNQPGTQTLNKS

-1481 LPEAFAKATAAAASS
+1481 LPEAFPK
-1496 SGMGLGSSSAASGTA
+1496 
-1511 GASGVGDVPR
+1511 
-1521 VRTPVEGGKPQG
+1521 
-1533 GDREVVGGGGGG
+1533 
-1545 GGGGGESGGQGDSV
+1545 
-1559 STAATTTTAS
+1559 TTT
-1569 ATAGGGTG
+1569 
-1577 ATGAGSGTAAVAG
+1577 G
-1590 PGAGN
+1590 PGAGVGEAP
-1595 GVGGGSLS
+1595 GVGSPSEGKSQPQQSLAEKEMEKVESGGGVNRQNQSGDSTPVTGGLSGASGGGGSS
-1603 SSSSAPRMRLE
+1603 SSQGARMRLE
-1614 CPAPAKPGP
+1614 FPAPHQPGP
-1623 LSPSGH
+1623 LSPSGGH

-1644 RERKMDR
+1644 RERIGG
-1651 DAYHNRSGGPGSNA
+1651 DAYHTTRPGPTNT
-1665 EKASGL
+1665 EKTSGL

-1699 ELIDR
+1699 QLIDR

-1724 VGPGQVSNEVSILS
+1724 VGAGQVFNEVSILS

-1743 NRYAQFLTG
+1743 NRYAGFLTG

-1759 KDCDPDQVFLGGL
+1759 KDCDPDQIFLGGL

-1800 PNRESDK
+1800 PNRDSDK

-1814 HIGNDFVVVV
+1814 HIGNDFVMVV
-1824 YNDSSEEYKL
+1824 YNDSGEEYKL

-1843 VEVVIKPLD
+1843 VEVIIKPLD
-1852 YDSNLVTLQCRKDLE
+1852 YGSNLVTLQCRKDLE
-1867 GLVDTSVAK
+1867 GLVDTSVVK
-1876 IVSDRN
+1876 IVSDQN

-1898 LVHQYRANPLDAYAS
+1898 LVHQYRANPSDAYAS

-1924 IRTRAQEEIQSRP
+1924 LRTRAQEEIQSRP
-1937 TPGIS
+1937 NPGIS
-1942 LTQSHSSMSK
+1942 LTQSHSSQTK
-1952 SSGVHHQ
+1952 QSSYQ
-1959 QQQQGS
+1959 QVGGGGS
-1965 LSANDSGQRKRLVS
+1965 NTDSSGQRKRLVS

>member
-1 MNKQPSK
+1 M
-8 ESLKDKVK
+8 
-16 GIFGI
+16 
-21 RPTHI
+21 
-26 STKPSEPKPSEF
+26 
-38 IITQDILKEL
+38 DI
-48 SPECGINNRIK
+48 
-59 VINHVCDLAKSKKF
+59 
-73 EQNAVEAVWKAVE
+73 
-86 DMLQT
+86 
-91 DSPPEARHAVL
+91 
-102 QLLRAIIHG
+102 
-111 QGESLGP
+111 
-118 LRAYFFKL
+118 
-126 IWLYQ
+126 
-131 PSNEDLPERLG
+131 
-142 VFKALTEN
+142 
-150 GKDITYL
+150 
-157 EEDIARFVLLWMD
+157 
-170 MGLTADFLHV
+170 GLTSDFLHV

-195 VSLMVQKICLLC
+195 VSIMVQKMCLLC

-239 FIITLCRTV
+239 FIITLCRTI

-270 HSAIYTMCHIMEERA
+270 HSAIYTMCRIMEERV
-285 YTEDAALLRGAVFFV
+285 YMEDALLLRGAVFFV

-314 NTPTLVLPSFFKAM
+314 NTPTLVLPSFYKAM
-328 ACANELV
+328 SSANEVV

-361 LLGII
+361 LLGVV

-371 QIQTIGSP
+371 QIQTIGSA
-379 ELKSIVYELLS
+379 ELKAIVYELLTS
-390 TVEELYEQN
+390 VEELYEQN
-399 GYHGSCDKFFSLV
+399 GYHGSTEKFFSLV

-418 RPDASVLTL
+418 RADASVLTL

-448 LMEKFFRNETR
+448 LMEKFFRKETR
-459 SVIRIKVLHI
+459 TVIRIKVLHI

-482 EELIEVVVIP
+482 DELIELVVVP
-492 QLGQIAEDR
+492 QLSGVAEDR
-501 DLLVRKQATQLL
+501 DLAVRKQATQLL
-513 VDLAEGCSTHHFN
+513 VDLAEGCSTHHFT

-537 RPLIA
+537 RCLVCLGPHEA
-542 GSMDGERDLTAE
+542 SERDPTAE
-554 SPMEDVKTAILGLL
+554 SPMEDIRTAVLGLL

-573 KMYSVPASHASRV
+573 KLYSLPASHAGRV
-586 YEMLISH
+586 YELLINH
-593 LQLHYKHKYTSPIAS
+593 LQLHYKNKYCSAVAA
-608 SIRLQVFDFLLLMR
+608 SIRLQVFDFFLMMR
-622 ADSLHR
+622 VDSLHR
-628 LGVPNKDG
+628 LGVANKDG
-636 VMRFSPYCHCD
+636 AMRFSPYCYCD
-647 MGEPEKRVSEKKPAG
+647 TGEPEKRATDKKPAG
-662 SVSPPAGSP
+662 STSPPAGSP
-671 APPVVPPSSIRT
+671 GPPAAAPAAAASLRS
-683 AYLPYNLAF
+683 AYLPYAPAF
-692 TVVLQCLKMDA
+692 SVLLQCLKMET

-725 LTSPCSIDQLC
+725 LTSACSLDQLC
-736 SILCSMVTDRMIGE
+736 STLCCMVTDRLISE
-750 RLKRAPDGFA
+750 RLKKTPEAIS

-774 LTSYHSYLEQPRQRE
+774 ITSYHNYLEQSRQRE
-789 LVQCLETGLICRCA
+789 LVQCLETGLIYRCA

-833 HISATV
+833 HISDKV

-877 TNPFKFN
+877 THPSKYN

-893 VIAMWF
+893 VIAMCF

-923 LPFDDTLEQSSFRA
+923 LPFDDGHEQSSFRA

-948 LRAVKVAKQGP
+948 LRAAKVAKAAAA
-959 SNNSPIKELKDL
+959 NSSSSPVKELRDL

-982 SVSEHAVRRMQTSN
+982 SVSEHAVRRVHTST
-996 TTCSLGSADENAVL
+996 TTCSLGSADENAVT
-1010 QADDTLKTVHLELTE
+1010 QADEGLKMVHLELTE

-1049 DFLLSGGQSMTWLVG
+1049 EFLLSGGRSMTWLVG
-1064 NKLVTITTSGGA
+1064 NKLVTITTSGGV

-1083 LDMTERPGGGAVEM
+1083 LDMADRLGGGGEM
-1097 TRSDPSLHTRQTK
+1097 TRSDPSLHTRITG

-1117 SQSSLQLNSRN
+1117 SQSSQQHSRV
-1128 ARIRQRS
+1128 ARIRVRS

-1140 ALRGGPAQ
+1140 ALRSGPAQ

-1153 VSPSDGEL
+1153 VSPSEGAPLSPPSGSAPDVL
-1161 CGPLPPPGP
+1161 GP
-1170 PLEGLGALRGAAATA
+1170 
-1185 ADEQQSSASSSTAA
+1185 SSSSSA

-1204 EKASLAEFVPM
+1204 DNPSLADFVPV

-1249 GNMPLQDLSSVLMAM
+1249 GNMPLQELSSVLMAM
-1264 EGIKEAPPA
+1264 EGVREPPA
-1273 PPATATTVT
+1273 QTASAPASAP
-1282 GTGNT
+1282 
-1287 GNTAATTGNTGTAT
+1287 AS
-1301 GNTAAAAPADAPQA
+1301 AAAPAPGTSSSDPFGLTRGAIGGGA
-1315 LSKPSLIQRSNTVGA
+1315 VMQRSNT
-1330 LASLCP
+1330 
-1336 PALLQGRLLR
+1336 
-1346 SISWADSVVVL
+1346 DSVVVL
-1357 EEGAA
+1357 EEGSGVPAHSAA
-1362 AGMGVGVGGPRGLD
+1362 D
-1376 SLDLEE
+1376 WLESE
-1382 FEAMPTEPIFMS
+1382 ESEPVTSDPIFMS
-1394 DKFTTSSS
+1394 KFT
-1402 NKTTPA
+1402 KT
-1408 PPPLSRTSSTSSQ
+1408 PPPGMSRSSSTSSQ

-1428 EEVSEGAIPIDQ
+1428 EEVSEGAIPIDHPNGPSTPGSQ
-1440 APLGL
+1440 GAE
-1445 SSAAVGLQR
+1445 
-1454 NIADDD
+1454 
-1460 DLPFAHSQTLNKS
+1460 LPFQTHTQPQGHGLNKS
-1473 SSSPELQT
+1473 SSSPELQA
-1481 LPEAFAKATAAAASS
+1481 LPEAFC
-1496 SGMGLGSSSAASGTA
+1496 SAAMEPEAALADALWSRA
-1511 GASGVGDVPR
+1511 PS
-1521 VRTPVEGGKPQG
+1521 EGRPQPPQLYCDKDKMEG
-1533 GDREVVGGGGGG
+1533 IS
-1545 GGGGGESGGQGDSV
+1545 GGEGHGQVADGPGVVSSQSGG
-1559 STAATTTTAS
+1559 A
-1569 ATAGGGTG
+1569 
-1577 ATGAGSGTAAVAG
+1577 
-1590 PGAGN
+1590 
-1595 GVGGGSLS
+1595 
-1603 SSSSAPRMRLE
+1603 RMRLDFQA
-1614 CPAPAKPGP
+1614 APAQPGP
-1623 LSPSGH
+1623 ICPGGGH

-1644 RERKMDR
+1644 RDRRTERDMYNSR
-1651 DAYHNRSGGPGSNA
+1651 PGPST
-1665 EKASGL
+1665 EKISGL

-1690 NKPLLLPKS
+1690 NKPLLLPKTQV
-1699 ELIDR
+1699 IDR

-1716 THKIGVVF
+1716 THKVGVVF
-1724 VGPGQVSNEVSILS
+1724 VGVGQVSNEVTILS

-1743 NRYAQFLTG
+1743 NRYAAFLTG

-1759 KDCDPDQVFLGGL
+1759 KDCDPDQIFLGGL

-1824 YNDSSEEYKL
+1824 YNDSGEEYKL
-1834 GTIKGQFNF
+1834 GTIKGQYNF
-1843 VEVVIKPLD
+1843 VEVIVKPLD
-1852 YDSNLVTLQCRKDLE
+1852 YECNLVTLQCRKDLE
-1867 GLVDTSVAK
+1867 GLVDTTVAK
-1876 IVSDRN
+1876 IISDRN

-1898 LVHQYRANPLDAYAS
+1898 LVHQYRANPSDAYAS

-1924 IRTRAQEEIQSRP
+1924 IRTRAQEDFQTRS

-1942 LTQSHSSMSK
+1942 LTQGHAQQNK
-1952 SSGVHHQ
+1952 SFQQSGPAVNPE
-1959 QQQQGS
+1959 G
-1965 LSANDSGQRKRLVS
+1965 AGQRKRLVS

>member
-1 MNKQPSK
+1 M
-8 ESLKDKVK
+8 
-16 GIFGI
+16 
-21 RPTHI
+21 
-26 STKPSEPKPSEF
+26 
-38 IITQDILKEL
+38 DI
-48 SPECGINNRIK
+48 
-59 VINHVCDLAKSKKF
+59 
-73 EQNAVEAVWKAVE
+73 
-86 DMLQT
+86 
-91 DSPPEARHAVL
+91 
-102 QLLRAIIHG
+102 
-111 QGESLGP
+111 
-118 LRAYFFKL
+118 
-126 IWLYQ
+126 
-131 PSNEDLPERLG
+131 
-142 VFKALTEN
+142 
-150 GKDITYL
+150 
-157 EEDIARFVLLWMD
+157 
-170 MGLTADFLHV
+170 GLTSDFLHV
-180 LVNLVKFNSCYLDQN
+180 LVNLVKYNSCYLDQN
-195 VSLMVQKICLLC
+195 VSIMVQKICLLC

-230 CLPSDSLTI
+230 CLPSDSLTV

-270 HSAIYTMCHIMEERA
+270 HSAIYTMCRIMEERV
-285 YTEDAALLRGAVFFV
+285 YMEDAPLLRGAVFFV

-314 NTPTLVLPSFFKAM
+314 NTPTLVLPSFYKAM
-328 ACANELV
+328 SCANEVV

-371 QIQTIGSP
+371 QIQTIGSA
-379 ELKSIVYELLS
+379 ELKAIVYELLT

-399 GYHGSCDKFFSLV
+399 GYHGSTEKFFSLV

-435 QPAKDGWIQSLHR
+435 QPAKDGWIQSLHC

-482 EELIEVVVIP
+482 DELIEKVVIP
-492 QLGQIAEDR
+492 QLSGIAEDR
-501 DLLVRKQATQLL
+501 DLAVRKQATQLL
-513 VDLAEGCSTHHFN
+513 VDLAEGCNTHHFT

-537 RPLIA
+537 RSLVCS
-542 GSMDGERDLTAE
+542 GSLEVAERDPTAD
-554 SPMEDVKTAILGLL
+554 SPMEDVKTAVLGLL

-573 KMYSVPASHASRV
+573 KLYSLPAGHASRV
-586 YEMLISH
+586 YELLISH
-593 LQLHYKHKYTSPIAS
+593 LQLHYKNKYCSAIAS
-608 SIRLQVFDFLLLMR
+608 TVRLQVFDFFLMMR

-628 LGVPNKDG
+628 VGVPNKDG
-636 VMRFSPYCHCD
+636 VMRFSPYCYCD
-647 MGEPEKRVSEKKPAG
+647 PEKRVCDKKPAG
-662 SVSPPAGSP
+662 SISPPAGSP
-671 APPVVPPSSIRT
+671 APAAAPPASAASIRS
-683 AYLPYNLAF
+683 AYLPYAPAF
-692 TVVLQCLKMDA
+692 SVLLQCLKMET

-716 WTLQYKVLL
+716 WMLQYKVLL
-725 LTSPCSIDQLC
+725 LTSSCSLDQLC
-736 SILCSMVTDRMIGE
+736 STLCSMVTDRQISE
-750 RLKRAPDGFA
+750 RLKKMPEGFS

-774 LTSYHSYLEQPRQRE
+774 ITSYHNYLDQSRQRE
-789 LVQCLETGLICRCA
+789 LVQCLETGLIYRCA

-822 KLLPA
+822 KLLPS

-877 TNPFKFN
+877 TNPSKFN

-893 VIAMWF
+893 AIAMWF

-923 LPFDDTLEQSSFRA
+923 LPFDDGHEQSPFRA

-948 LRAVKVAKQGP
+948 LRAGKVAKP
-959 SNNSPIKELKDL
+959 AASVANSSSSPVKELRDL
-971 SAMDAF
+971 SAMEAF

-982 SVSEHAVRRMQTSN
+982 SVSEHAVRRMHTST
-996 TTCSLGSADENAVL
+996 TTCSLGSADENAVT
-1010 QADDTLKTVHLELTE
+1010 QADEGLKTVHLELTE

-1049 DFLLSGGQSMTWLVG
+1049 EFLLAGGRSMTWLVG
-1064 NKLVTITTSGGA
+1064 NKLVTITTSGGV

-1083 LDMTERPGGGAVEM
+1083 LDMSERLSGGGEM
-1097 TRSDPSLHTRQTK
+1097 TRSDPSLHTRMTK

-1117 SQSSLQLNSRN
+1117 SQSSQQQNRTARTRVRSR
-1128 ARIRQRS
+1128 
-1135 MSGGH
+1135 SGGH
-1140 ALRGGPAQ
+1140 ALRAGPIQ

-1153 VSPSDGEL
+1153 VSPSEGEL
-1161 CGPLPPPGP
+1161 ASPLSPSSGPTLDSVGP
-1170 PLEGLGALRGAAATA
+1170 P
-1185 ADEQQSSASSSTAA
+1185 SSTSATLSA

-1204 EKASLAEFVPM
+1204 DNPSLAEFVPM

-1249 GNMPLQDLSSVLMAM
+1249 GNMPLQELSTVLMAM
-1264 EGIKEAPPA
+1264 EGVKEPPTQTASAPA
-1273 PPATATTVT
+1273 ST
-1282 GTGNT
+1282 
-1287 GNTAATTGNTGTAT
+1287 
-1301 GNTAAAAPADAPQA
+1301 AAPAPTSVSEPLTQTH
-1315 LSKPSLIQRSNTVGA
+1315 SSVGGKA
-1330 LASLCP
+1330 N
-1336 PALLQGRLLR
+1336 LLHR

-1357 EEGAA
+1357 EEGSRVPAEPA
-1362 AGMGVGVGGPRGLD
+1362 PLEWVEG
-1376 SLDLEE
+1376 EE
-1382 FEAMPTEPIFMS
+1382 FEPVPTEPIFIS
-1394 DKFTTSSS
+1394 ADKD
-1402 NKTTPA
+1402 PL
-1408 PPPLSRTSSTSSQ
+1408 PGMLSRSASTSSQ

-1440 APLGL
+1440 P
-1445 SSAAVGLQR
+1445 SVGPSTPGSQGP
-1454 NIADDD
+1454 
-1460 DLPFAHSQTLNKS
+1460 DLPFQSHSQSQGHGLNKS

-1481 LPEAFAKATAAAASS
+1481 LPEAFTLAALESEKVQVEAPRPRAPSDGKLQAQKPYSDKDKVEASTGVDPSGPGGPVQGAEGSASS
-1496 SGMGLGSSSAASGTA
+1496 SQSGGTA
-1511 GASGVGDVPR
+1511 MKLAFP
-1521 VRTPVEGGKPQG
+1521 T
-1533 GDREVVGGGGGG
+1533 
-1545 GGGGGESGGQGDSV
+1545 
-1559 STAATTTTAS
+1559 
-1569 ATAGGGTG
+1569 
-1577 ATGAGSGTAAVAG
+1577 
-1590 PGAGN
+1590 
-1595 GVGGGSLS
+1595 
-1603 SSSSAPRMRLE
+1603 
-1614 CPAPAKPGP
+1614 APAQPGP
-1623 LSPSGH
+1623 ISPGGGH

-1644 RERKMDR
+1644 RERKTER
-1651 DAYHNRSGGPGSNA
+1651 DSYHSRPGSGNA
-1665 EKASGL
+1665 EKISGL

-1690 NKPLLLPKS
+1690 NKPLLLPKTQV
-1699 ELIDR
+1699 IDR

-1724 VGPGQVSNEVSILS
+1724 VGAGQVNNEVAILS

-1743 NRYAQFLTG
+1743 NRYAAFLTG

-1759 KDCDPDQVFLGGL
+1759 KDCDPDQIFLGGL

-1787 DIMQAIFHIATLM
+1787 DIMQGIFHIATLM

-1814 HIGNDFVVVV
+1814 HIGNDFVIVV
-1824 YNDSSEEYKL
+1824 YNDSGEDYKL

-1843 VEVVIKPLD
+1843 VEVIIKPLD
-1852 YDSNLVTLQCRKDLE
+1852 YECNLVSLQCRKDLE

-1898 LVHQYRANPLDAYAS
+1898 LVHQYRANPSDAYAS

-1924 IRTRAQEEIQSRP
+1924 IRTRAQEDIQSRS

-1942 LTQSHSSMSK
+1942 LTQGHTQQNK
-1952 SSGVHHQ
+1952 SFQ
-1959 QQQQGS
+1959 QS
-1965 LSANDSGQRKRLVS
+1965 TSAQNPETSGQRKRLVS

>member
-1 MNKQPSK
+1 MNKQPPK
-8 ESLKDKVK
+8 ESVKDKVK
-16 GIFGI
+16 AIFGLGPP
-21 RPTHI
+21 RPP
-26 STKPSEPKPSEF
+26 SKQSETKLSEL
-38 IITQDILKEL
+38 IITTDILKEL
-48 SPECGINNRIK
+48 HPDNGLSNR
-59 VINHVCDLAKSKKF
+59 VRVMNHVCDLAKTKKF
-73 EQNAVEAVWKAVE
+73 EEHAVEAVWKAVE
-86 DMLQT
+86 DMLAPEQ
-91 DSPPEARHAVL
+91 PPEARHAVL
-102 QLLRAIIHG
+102 QLLRAIIQG
-111 QGESLGP
+111 QGERLGP
-118 LRAYFFKL
+118 LRAYFFKV
-126 IWLYQ
+126 IRDYQ
-131 PSNEDLPERLG
+131 PCNEDLTDRLE

-157 EEDIARFVLLWMD
+157 EEDIARFVLLWMEI
-170 MGLTADFLHV
+170 GLASDFLHV

-195 VSLMVQKICLLC
+195 VSVMVQKICLLC

-230 CLPSDSLTI
+230 CLPSDSLTV

-270 HSAIYTMCHIMEERA
+270 HSAIYTMCRIMEERV
-285 YTEDAALLRGAVFFV
+285 YMEDAPLLRGAVFFV

-314 NTPTLVLPSFFKAM
+314 NTPTLVLPSFYKAM
-328 ACANELV
+328 SCANEVV

-371 QIQTIGSP
+371 QIQMIGSA
-379 ELKSIVYELLS
+379 ELKAIVYELLT

-399 GYHGSCDKFFSLV
+399 GYHGSTEKFFILV

-482 EELIEVVVIP
+482 DELIEMVVIP
-492 QLGQIAEDR
+492 HLGGIAEDR
-501 DLLVRKQATQLL
+501 DLAVRKQATQLL
-513 VDLAEGCSTHHFN
+513 VDLAEGCNTHHFT

-537 RPLIA
+537 RSLVCSGPLEV
-542 GSMDGERDLTAE
+542 SERDPSAE
-554 SPMEDVKTAILGLL
+554 SPMEDVRTAILGLL

-573 KMYSVPASHASRV
+573 KLYSLPATHASRV
-586 YEMLISH
+586 YELLISH
-593 LQLHYKHKYTSPIAS
+593 LQLHYKNKYCSAIAS
-608 SIRLQVFDFLLLMR
+608 SIRLQVFDFFLMMR

-628 LGVPNKDG
+628 LGVPNKDRAI
-636 VMRFSPYCHCD
+636 RFSPYCYCD
-647 MGEPEKRVSEKKPAG
+647 TGEPEKRVSEKKPAG
-662 SVSPPAGSP
+662 STSPPAGSP
-671 APPVVPPSSIRT
+671 APPTAPPASTASIRS
-683 AYLPYNLAF
+683 AYLPYAPAF
-692 TVVLQCLKMDA
+692 SVLLQCLKMET

-725 LTSPCSIDQLC
+725 LTSPCSLDQLC
-736 SILCSMVTDRMIGE
+736 STLCCMVTDRLISE
-750 RLKRAPDGFA
+750 RLKKTPEGFS

-774 LTSYHSYLEQPRQRE
+774 ITSYHNYLEQSRQRE
-789 LVQCLETGLICRCA
+789 LVQCLETGLIYRCA

-877 TNPFKFN
+877 TNPSKFN

-923 LPFDDTLEQSSFRA
+923 LPFDDGHEQSSFRA
-937 RSTSLNERPKS
+937 RSTSLNERPK
-948 LRAVKVAKQGP
+948 
-959 SNNSPIKELKDL
+959 
-971 SAMDAF
+971 
-977 RSRSI
+977 
-982 SVSEHAVRRMQTSN
+982 RMHTST
-996 TTCSLGSADENAVL
+996 TTCSLGSADENAVT
-1010 QADDTLKTVHLELTE
+1010 QADEGLKTVHLELTE

-1049 DFLLSGGQSMTWLVG
+1049 EFLLAGGRSMTWLVG
-1064 NKLVTITTSGGA
+1064 NKLVTITTSGGV

-1083 LDMTERPGGGAVEM
+1083 LDMAERLGGGGEM
-1097 TRSDPSLHTRQTK
+1097 TRSDPSLHTRITK

-1117 SQSSLQLNSRN
+1117 SQSSQQHNR
-1128 ARIRQRS
+1128 ATRIRVRS

-1140 ALRGGPAQ
+1140 ALRAGPAQ

-1153 VSPSDGEL
+1153 VSPSEGEL
-1161 CGPLPPPGP
+1161 TAPLSPPSSSHLDGLGP
-1170 PLEGLGALRGAAATA
+1170 P
-1185 ADEQQSSASSSTAA
+1185 SSASATPAA
-1199 PPPLK
+1199 PQPLK
-1204 EKASLAEFVPM
+1204 DNPSLAEFVPM

-1249 GNMPLQDLSSVLMAM
+1249 SNMPLQELSSVLMAM
-1264 EGIKEAPPA
+1264 EGVKEPPTQTASAPA
-1273 PPATATTVT
+1273 ST
-1282 GTGNT
+1282 
-1287 GNTAATTGNTGTAT
+1287 
-1301 GNTAAAAPADAPQA
+1301 AAPAPAPVSEPQVQTHSNMGGKA
-1315 LSKPSLIQRSNTVGA
+1315 NLIQRSNT
-1330 LASLCP
+1330 
-1336 PALLQGRLLR
+1336 
-1346 SISWADSVVVL
+1346 DSVVVMEESSGVTTAHTPSDWL
-1357 EEGAA
+1357 E
-1362 AGMGVGVGGPRGLD
+1362 
-1376 SLDLEE
+1376 SEE
-1382 FEAMPTEPIFMS
+1382 FEPMTSDPIFMS
-1394 DKFTTSSS
+1394 TDKFT
-1402 NKTTPA
+1402 KI
-1408 PPPLSRTSSTSSQ
+1408 PPPGTLSRSSSTSSQ

-1440 APLGL
+1440 P
-1445 SSAAVGLQR
+1445 AAGPSTPGSQGPE
-1454 NIADDD
+1454 
-1460 DLPFAHSQTLNKS
+1460 LPFQTHPQSQGHGLNKS

-1481 LPEAFAKATAAAASS
+1481 LPEAFSKAVMESETASGDTLWPKVPPDGKPQPQQPHVDKEKVEGSTGGDVNGLAGQGQGGEAPGVVSSQSGGSARMKLEFPAAAA
-1496 SGMGLGSSSAASGTA
+1496 
-1511 GASGVGDVPR
+1511 
-1521 VRTPVEGGKPQG
+1521 Q
-1533 GDREVVGGGGGG
+1533 
-1545 GGGGGESGGQGDSV
+1545 
-1559 STAATTTTAS
+1559 
-1569 ATAGGGTG
+1569 
-1577 ATGAGSGTAAVAG
+1577 
-1590 PGAGN
+1590 
-1595 GVGGGSLS
+1595 
-1603 SSSSAPRMRLE
+1603 
-1614 CPAPAKPGP
+1614 PGP
-1623 LSPSGH
+1623 ISPSGGH

-1644 RERKMDR
+1644 RERRTER
-1651 DAYHNRSGGPGSNA
+1651 DSYHSRPGPNNT
-1665 EKASGL
+1665 EKISGL

-1690 NKPLLLPKS
+1690 NKPLLLPKTQV
-1699 ELIDR
+1699 IDR

-1724 VGPGQVSNEVSILS
+1724 VGASQVSNEVAILS

-1743 NRYAQFLTG
+1743 NRYAAFLTG

-1759 KDCDPDQVFLGGL
+1759 KDCDPDQIFLGGL

-1814 HIGNDFVVVV
+1814 HIGNDFVMVV
-1824 YNDSSEEYKL
+1824 YNDSGEDYKL

-1852 YDSNLVTLQCRKDLE
+1852 YECNLVTLQCRKDLE
-1867 GLVDTSVAK
+1867 GLVDTTVAK

-1882 LPLLVR
+1882 LPFLVR

-1898 LVHQYRANPLDAYAS
+1898 LVHQYRANPSDAYAS

-1924 IRTRAQEEIQSRP
+1924 IRTRAQEDIQSRS

-1942 LTQSHSSMSK
+1942 LTQGHNQQSK
-1952 SSGVHHQ
+1952 SFQ
-1959 QQQQGS
+1959 QSTQA
-1965 LSANDSGQRKRLVS
+1965 ANTEASGQRKRLVS

>member
-1 MNKQPSK
+1 MNKQQSK
-8 ESLKDKVK
+8 ETLKEKMR
-16 GIFGI
+16 GIFGLGTP
-21 RPTHI
+21 RQQAKQCDSKLP
-26 STKPSEPKPSEF
+26 EF
-38 IITQDILKEL
+38 IITADIIKEL
-48 SPECGINNRIK
+48 HPDCGLSNRIR
-59 VINHVCDLAKSKKF
+59 VMNQICDLAKIKKF
-73 EQNAVEAVWKAVE
+73 EENAVEAVWKAVE
-86 DMLQT
+86 DMLSPEQ
-91 DSPPEARHAVL
+91 PPEARHAVL
-102 QLLRAIIHG
+102 QLLRAIIQG
-111 QGESLGP
+111 QGEWLGP
-118 LRAYFFKL
+118 LRAYFFKV
-126 IWLYQ
+126 IRDYQ
-131 PSNEDLPERLG
+131 PCHEDLSERLE

-170 MGLTADFLHV
+170 IGLTSDFLHV
-180 LVNLVKFNSCYLDQN
+180 LVNLVKYNSCYLDQN
-195 VSLMVQKICLLC
+195 VSSMVQKICVLC

-230 CLPSDSLTI
+230 CLPSESLTV

-270 HSAIYTMCHIMEERA
+270 HSAIYTMCRIMEESETSTRV
-285 YTEDAALLRGAVFFV
+285 YMEDAPLLRGAVFFV

-308 RLPALK
+308 RLHALK
-314 NTPTLVLPSFFKAM
+314 NTPTLVLPSFYKAM
-328 ACANELV
+328 SCANEVV

-371 QIQTIGSP
+371 QIQTIGSA
-379 ELKSIVYELLS
+379 ELKAIVYELLT

-399 GYHGSCDKFFSLV
+399 GYHGSTEKFFSLV

-435 QPAKDGWIQSLHR
+435 QPAKDGWIQSLYC

-482 EELIEVVVIP
+482 DELIEKVVIP
-492 QLGQIAEDR
+492 QLSGIAEDR
-501 DLLVRKQATQLL
+501 DLAVRKQATQLL
-513 VDLAEGCSTHHFN
+513 VDLAEGCNTHHFT

-537 RPLIA
+537 RSLSCS
-542 GSMDGERDLTAE
+542 GSLEVSERDPTAD
-554 SPMEDVKTAILGLL
+554 SPMEDVKTAVLGLL

-573 KMYSVPASHASRV
+573 KLYSLPASHASRV
-586 YEMLISH
+586 YELLVSH
-593 LQLHYKHKYTSPIAS
+593 LQLHYKNKYCSATAS
-608 SIRLQVFDFLLLMR
+608 TIRLQVFDFFLKMH

-628 LGVPNKDG
+628 IGVPNKDG
-636 VMRFSPYCHCD
+636 VMRFSPYCYCD
-647 MGEPEKRVSEKKPAG
+647 TGEPEKRVCDKKPAG
-662 SVSPPAGSP
+662 SISPPAGSP
-671 APPVVPPSSIRT
+671 APVAALPASAASIRT
-683 AYLPYNLAF
+683 AYLPYAPAF
-692 TVVLQCLKMDA
+692 SVLLQCLKMDT

-716 WTLQYKVLL
+716 WMLQYKVLL
-725 LTSPCSIDQLC
+725 LTSSCSLDQLC
-736 SILCSMVTDRMIGE
+736 STLCAMVTDRQISD
-750 RLKRAPDGFA
+750 RLKKMPEGSS
-760 RTDVQLAVVPVLTA
+760 RTDVQLAVVPVLTTI
-774 LTSYHSYLEQPRQRE
+774 TSYHSYMDQSRQRE
-789 LVQCLETGLICRCA
+789 LVQCLETGLIYRCA

-859 ANFVAE
+859 GNFVAE

-877 TNPFKFN
+877 TNPSKFN

-923 LPFDDTLEQSSFRA
+923 LPFDDGHEQSPFRA
-937 RSTSLNERPKS
+937 RSTSLNERPK
-948 LRAVKVAKQGP
+948 
-959 SNNSPIKELKDL
+959 
-971 SAMDAF
+971 
-977 RSRSI
+977 
-982 SVSEHAVRRMQTSN
+982 RMHTST
-996 TTCSLGSADENAVL
+996 TTCSLGSADENAVT
-1010 QADDTLKTVHLELTE
+1010 QADEGLKTVHLELTE

-1049 DFLLSGGQSMTWLVG
+1049 EFLLAGGRSMTWLVG
-1064 NKLVTITTSGGA
+1064 NKLVTITTSGGV

-1083 LDMTERPGGGAVEM
+1083 LDMSERLGGGGEM
-1097 TRSDPSLHTRQTK
+1097 TRSDPSLHTRMTK

-1117 SQSSLQLNSRN
+1117 SQSSQQQNRTTRTRVRSR
-1128 ARIRQRS
+1128 
-1135 MSGGH
+1135 SGGH
-1140 ALRGGPAQ
+1140 ALRAGPIQ

-1153 VSPSDGEL
+1153 VSPSEGEL
-1161 CGPLPPPGP
+1161 ASPLSPSSGPTLDSVGP
-1170 PLEGLGALRGAAATA
+1170 P
-1185 ADEQQSSASSSTAA
+1185 SSTSAPLSV

-1204 EKASLAEFVPM
+1204 DNPSLAEFVPM

-1235 MCLENPPSPFSSEL
+1235 MCLQNPPSPFSSEL
-1249 GNMPLQDLSSVLMAM
+1249 GNMPLQELSTVLMAM
-1264 EGIKEAPPA
+1264 EGVKEPPTQTASAPA
-1273 PPATATTVT
+1273 ST
-1282 GTGNT
+1282 
-1287 GNTAATTGNTGTAT
+1287 
-1301 GNTAAAAPADAPQA
+1301 AAPAPTS
-1315 LSKPSLIQRSNTVGA
+1315 LSEPLTQTHSSVGGKSNLFQRSNT
-1330 LASLCP
+1330 
-1336 PALLQGRLLR
+1336 
-1346 SISWADSVVVL
+1346 DSVVVL
-1357 EEGAA
+1357 EEGS
-1362 AGMGVGVGGPRGLD
+1362 GVTAEHIPPEWVEGEG
-1376 SLDLEE
+1376 
-1382 FEAMPTEPIFMS
+1382 FEPVPIEPIFMS
-1394 DKFTTSSS
+1394 ADK
-1402 NKTTPA
+1402 A
-1408 PPPLSRTSSTSSQ
+1408 PLPGMLSRSSSTSSQ

-1440 APLGL
+1440 P
-1445 SSAAVGLQR
+1445 SVGPSTPGSQGPE
-1454 NIADDD
+1454 
-1460 DLPFAHSQTLNKS
+1460 LPFQSHSPSQGHGLNKS

-1481 LPEAFAKATAAAASS
+1481 LPEAFTKAAMESDKVQGSTSRPRAPSDGKPQAQQPYSDKDKAEGSAGVDLNGPGGPVQGVEAS
-1496 SGMGLGSSSAASGTA
+1496 GSSSQS
-1511 GASGVGDVPR
+1511 
-1521 VRTPVEGGKPQG
+1521 
-1533 GDREVVGGGGGG
+1533 GGG
-1545 GGGGGESGGQGDSV
+1545 
-1559 STAATTTTAS
+1559 AMKLAFPA
-1569 ATAGGGTG
+1569 
-1577 ATGAGSGTAAVAG
+1577 
-1590 PGAGN
+1590 
-1595 GVGGGSLS
+1595 
-1603 SSSSAPRMRLE
+1603 
-1614 CPAPAKPGP
+1614 APALPGP
-1623 LSPSGH
+1623 ISPSGGH

-1644 RERKMDR
+1644 RERKTER
-1651 DAYHNRSGGPGSNA
+1651 DSYHSRPGPSNA
-1665 EKASGL
+1665 EKISGL

-1690 NKPLLLPKS
+1690 NKPLLLPKTQV
-1699 ELIDR
+1699 IDR

-1724 VGPGQVSNEVSILS
+1724 VGAGQVNNEVAILS

-1743 NRYAQFLTG
+1743 KRYAAFLTG

-1759 KDCDPDQVFLGGL
+1759 KDCDPDQIFLGGL

-1814 HIGNDFVVVV
+1814 HIGNDFVMVV
-1824 YNDSSEEYKL
+1824 YNDSGEEYKL

-1843 VEVVIKPLD
+1843 VEVIIKPLD
-1852 YDSNLVTLQCRKDLE
+1852 YECNLVSLQCRKDLE
-1867 GLVDTSVAK
+1867 GLVDKTVAK
-1876 IVSDRN
+1876 VVSDRN

-1898 LVHQYRANPLDAYAS
+1898 LVHQYRANPSDAYAS

-1924 IRTRAQEEIQSRP
+1924 IRTRAQEDIQSRS

-1942 LTQSHSSMSK
+1942 LTQGHTQQNK
-1952 SSGVHHQ
+1952 SFQ
-1959 QQQQGS
+1959 QS
-1965 LSANDSGQRKRLVS
+1965 TSATNPEASGQRKRLVS

>member
-16 GIFGI
+16 GIFGLGSP
-21 RPTHI
+21 RP
-26 STKPSEPKPSEF
+26 PSKQTESKPSEF
-38 IITQDILKEL
+38 IITLDILK
-48 SPECGINNRIK
+48 
-59 VINHVCDLAKSKKF
+59 VCESVMRPHTHTHIRTVHTH
-73 EQNAVEAVWKAVE
+73 AVEAVWKAVE
-86 DMLQT
+86 DMLTPEQ
-91 DSPPEARHAVL
+91 PPEARHAVL
-102 QLLRAIIHG
+102 LLLRAVIQG
-111 QGESLGP
+111 QGERLGP
-118 LRAYFFKL
+118 LRAFFFKV
-126 IWLYQ
+126 IRDYQ
-131 PSNEDLPERLG
+131 PSNEDLSDRLE

-157 EEDIARFVLLWMD
+157 EEDIAGFVLLWMD
-170 MGLTADFLHV
+170 IGLTADFLHV

-195 VSLMVQKICLLC
+195 VSVMVQKICLLC
-207 NRTTSS
+207 NRTTAS
-213 TDIEVAL
+213 TDIEMAL

-230 CLPSDSLTI
+230 CLPSDSLTV

-270 HSAIYTMCHIMEERA
+270 HSAIYTMCRIMEERA
-285 YTEDAALLRGAVFFV
+285 YMEDSPLLRGAVFFV

-314 NTPTLVLPSFFKAM
+314 NTPTLVLPSFYKAM
-328 ACANELV
+328 WCANEMV

-371 QIQTIGSP
+371 QIQSIGSA
-379 ELKSIVYELLS
+379 ELKSIVFELLT

-399 GYHGSCDKFFSLV
+399 GFHGSSDKFFSLV

-435 QPAKDGWIQSLHR
+435 QPAKDGWIQSLQP
-448 LMEKFFRNETR
+448 NESR
-459 SVIRIKVLHI
+459 GVIRIKVLHI

-482 EELIEVVVIP
+482 EELIEVVVVP
-492 QLGQIAEDR
+492 QLSGIAEDR
-501 DLLVRKQATQLL
+501 DLAVRRQATQLL
-513 VDLAEGCSTHHFN
+513 VDLAESCSTHHFT
-526 SLLDIIERVAS
+526 SLLDIIQRVAS
-537 RPLIA
+537 RSLVCPGPLEV
-542 GSMDGERDLTAE
+542 SERDLTTE
-554 SPMEDVKTAILGLL
+554 SPMEDVRTAIRGLL

-573 KMYSVPASHASRV
+573 KLYSLPASHASRV
-586 YEMLISH
+586 YELLIGH
-593 LQLHYKHKYTSPIAS
+593 LQLHYKSKYTSAVAC
-608 SIRLQVFDFLLLMR
+608 SIRLQVFDFLLMMR
-622 ADSLHR
+622 TDSLHR
-628 LGVPNKDG
+628 LGFLSKDG
-636 VMRFSPYCHCD
+636 VLRFSPYCHCD
-647 MGEPEKRVSEKKPAG
+647 MGEPEKRGSEKKPAG

-671 APPVVPPSSIRT
+671 APSSSTTTTTPSSSSTTTTPSSNIRT
-683 AYLPYNLAF
+683 ACLPYSPAF
-692 TVVLQCLKMDA
+692 NVLLQCLKMET
-703 DWKVLKLVLDKLP
+703 DWKVLKLVLDKMP

-725 LTSPCSIDQLC
+725 LSSPCSIDQLC
-736 SILCSMVTDRMIGE
+736 STLCSMVHTVTGLE
-750 RLKRAPDGFA
+750 RLKKTPDGFS

-774 LTSYHSYLEQPRQRE
+774 ITSYHNYLEQARQRE
-789 LVQCLETGLICRCA
+789 LVQCLEAGLIYRCA

-859 ANFVAE
+859 AYFVAE

-877 TNPFKFN
+877 TNPSKFN

-893 VIAMWF
+893 VISMWF
-899 IRCRLPFRKDF
+899 IRCRLTFRKDF

-923 LPFDDTLEQSSFRA
+923 MPFDDTQDTQSSFRA

-948 LRAVKVAKQGP
+948 TG
-959 SNNSPIKELKDL
+959 SPVKELRDL
-971 SAMDAF
+971 SAF

-982 SVSEHAVRRMQTSN
+982 SVSEHAVRRMHTSS
-996 TTCSLGSADENAVL
+996 TTCSLGSSDENTVS
-1010 QADDTLKTVHLELTE
+1010 QADDGLKTVHLELTE

-1049 DFLLSGGQSMTWLVG
+1049 EFLLAGGRSMTWLVG
-1064 NKLVTITTSGGA
+1064 NKLITITTSGGV
-1076 RTQALLG
+1076 RSQALLG
-1083 LDMTERPGGGAVEM
+1083 MDMAERLGGGGEM

-1117 SQSSLQLNSRN
+1117 SQSSQQLNRAS
-1128 ARIRQRS
+1128 RIRVRS

-1140 ALRGGPAQ
+1140 ALRAGPAQ

-1153 VSPSDGEL
+1153 VSPSEGGEL
-1161 CGPLPPPGP
+1161 CGPPSPSPC
-1170 PLEGLGALRGAAATA
+1170 
-1185 ADEQQSSASSSTAA
+1185 A
-1199 PPPLK
+1199 PPKDPLK
-1204 EKASLAEFVPM
+1204 DKPSLAEFLPV

-1249 GNMPLQDLSSVLMAM
+1249 GNMPLQELSSVLMAM
-1264 EGIKEAPPA
+1264 EGVKEPPTQTASAPASTATPA
-1273 PPATATTVT
+1273 PTPV
-1282 GTGNT
+1282 
-1287 GNTAATTGNTGTAT
+1287 
-1301 GNTAAAAPADAPQA
+1301 A
-1315 LSKPSLIQRSNTVGA
+1315 LNPPGPIQGGKPGLIQRSNTG
-1330 LASLCP
+1330 
-1336 PALLQGRLLR
+1336 
-1346 SISWADSVVVL
+1346 
-1357 EEGAA
+1357 EEGE
-1362 AGMGVGVGGPRGLD
+1362 GGGGGCIHPGGG
-1376 SLDLEE
+1376 
-1382 FEAMPTEPIFMS
+1382 
-1394 DKFTTSSS
+1394 
-1402 NKTTPA
+1402 
-1408 PPPLSRTSSTSSQ
+1408 
-1421 DDEKSTL
+1421 
-1428 EEVSEGAIPIDQ
+1428 SEGFIPIDQ
-1440 APLGL
+1440 PPLAPSTPG
-1445 SSAAVGLQR
+1445 SQGPE
-1454 NIADDD
+1454 
-1460 DLPFAHSQTLNKS
+1460 LPFQTQNQPETQTLNKS

-1481 LPEAFAKATAAAASS
+1481 LPEAFPK
-1496 SGMGLGSSSAASGTA
+1496 
-1511 GASGVGDVPR
+1511 
-1521 VRTPVEGGKPQG
+1521 
-1533 GDREVVGGGGGG
+1533 
-1545 GGGGGESGGQGDSV
+1545 
-1559 STAATTTTAS
+1559 TTT
-1569 ATAGGGTG
+1569 
-1577 ATGAGSGTAAVAG
+1577 G
-1590 PGAGN
+1590 PGAGGGEAP
-1595 GVGGGSLS
+1595 GVRSPSEGKRGLSGTSGGGGSS
-1603 SSSSAPRMRLE
+1603 SSQGARMRLE
-1614 CPAPAKPGP
+1614 FPAPHQPGP
-1623 LSPSGH
+1623 LSPSGGH

-1644 RERKMDR
+1644 RERIGG
-1651 DAYHNRSGGPGSNA
+1651 DAYHTTRPGPTNT
-1665 EKASGL
+1665 EKTSGL

-1699 ELIDR
+1699 Q
-1704 AVKVLDQMPPYD
+1704 VSVCVLDQMPPYD

-1724 VGPGQVSNEVSILS
+1724 VGAGQVFNEVSILS

-1743 NRYAQFLTG
+1743 NRYAGFLTG

-1759 KDCDPDQVFLGGL
+1759 KDCDPDQIFLGGL

-1800 PNRESDK
+1800 PNRDSDK

-1814 HIGNDFVVVV
+1814 HIGNDFVMVV
-1824 YNDSSEEYKL
+1824 YNDSGEEYKL

-1843 VEVVIKPLD
+1843 VEVIIKPLD
-1852 YDSNLVTLQCRKDLE
+1852 YGSNLVTLQCRKDLE
-1867 GLVDTSVAK
+1867 GLVDTSVVK
-1876 IVSDRN
+1876 IVSDQN

-1898 LVHQYRANPLDAYAS
+1898 LVHQYRANPSDAYAS

-1924 IRTRAQEEIQSRP
+1924 LRTRAQEEIQSRP

-1942 LTQSHSSMSK
+1942 LTQSHSSQTK
-1952 SSGVHHQ
+1952 QSSYQ
-1959 QQQQGS
+1959 QVSGGGS
-1965 LSANDSGQRKRLVS
+1965 NTDSSGQRKRLVS

>member
-16 GIFGI
+16 GIFGLGPP
-21 RPTHI
+21 RP
-26 STKPSEPKPSEF
+26 PSKQSDHKPSEF
-38 IITQDILKEL
+38 IITADIIKEL
-48 SPECGINNRIK
+48 HPECGLNNRLRT
-59 VINHVCDLAKSKKF
+59 VNHICDLAKTKRF
-73 EQNAVEAVWKAVE
+73 EEHAVEAVWKAVE
-86 DMLQT
+86 DILTQEQ
-91 DSPPEARHAVL
+91 PPEARHAVL
-102 QLLRAIIHG
+102 QLLRAIIQG
-111 QGESLGP
+111 QGERLGA
-118 LRAYFFKL
+118 LRAYFFNV
-126 IWLYQ
+126 IRDYQ
-131 PSNEDLPERLG
+131 PCNEDLSDRLE

-170 MGLTADFLHV
+170 IGLTSDFLYV

-195 VSLMVQKICLLC
+195 VSIMVQKICLLC

-230 CLPSDSLTI
+230 CLPSDSLGV

-255 SCWKLMRKVLGTHLG
+255 SCWNLMRKVCGTHLG
-270 HSAIYTMCHIMEERA
+270 HSAIYTMCRIMEERV
-285 YTEDAALLRGAVFFV
+285 YMEDAPLLRGAVFFI

-314 NTPTLVLPSFFKAM
+314 NTPTLVLPSFYKAM
-328 ACANELV
+328 SCANEVV

-371 QIQTIGSP
+371 QIQAIGSA
-379 ELKSIVYELLS
+379 ELKAIVYELLT

-399 GYHGSCDKFFSLV
+399 GYHGSTEKFFSLV

-448 LMEKFFRNETR
+448 LMEKFFRNEGR

-482 EELIEVVVIP
+482 DELIEMVVIP
-492 QLGQIAEDR
+492 QLSGIAEDR
-501 DLLVRKQATQLL
+501 DLAVTKQATQLL
-513 VDLAEGCSTHHFN
+513 VDLAEGCNTHHFT

-537 RPLIA
+537 RSLVCSGPVDV
-542 GSMDGERDLTAE
+542 SEREHTAE
-554 SPMEDVKTAILGLL
+554 SPMEDVRTAILGLL

-573 KMYSVPASHASRV
+573 KLYSLPASHATRV
-586 YEMLISH
+586 YELLISH
-593 LQLHYKHKYTSPIAS
+593 LQLHYKNKYYSMIAS
-608 SIRLQVFDFLLLMR
+608 SIRLQVFDFFLMMR

-628 LGVPNKDG
+628 VGVPNKDG
-636 VMRFSPYCHCD
+636 AMRFSPYCYCD
-647 MGEPEKRVSEKKPAG
+647 MGEPEKRPNEKKPT
-662 SVSPPAGSP
+662 SPPASG
-671 APPVVPPSSIRT
+671 PPPPTPQPSSIT
-683 AYLPYNLAF
+683 ATIRSANLPYSPAF
-692 TVVLQCLKMDA
+692 SVLLQCLKMET
-703 DWKVLKLVLDKLP
+703 DWKVLKLVLEKLP

-725 LTSPCSIDQLC
+725 LTSPCSLDQLC
-736 SILCSMVTDRMIGE
+736 SSLCCMVTDRLISE
-750 RLKRAPDGFA
+750 RLKKTPEGFS

-774 LTSYHSYLEQPRQRE
+774 ITSYHTYLEQSRQRE
-789 LVQCLETGLICRCA
+789 LVQCLETGLIYRCA

-877 TNPFKFN
+877 TNPSKFN

-923 LPFDDTLEQSSFRA
+923 LPFDDGHEQSSFRA

-948 LRAVKVAKQGP
+948 LRAAKVAKAAAVVA
-959 SNNSPIKELKDL
+959 NNSSSPVKELRDL

-982 SVSEHAVRRMQTSN
+982 SVSDHAVRRMQTSS
-996 TTCSLGSADENAVL
+996 TTCSLGSADENAVT
-1010 QADDTLKTVHLELTE
+1010 QADEGLKTVHLELTE

-1049 DFLLSGGQSMTWLVG
+1049 EFLLAGGRSMTWLVG
-1064 NKLVTITTSGGA
+1064 NKLVTITTSGGI

-1083 LDMTERPGGGAVEM
+1083 LDMADRLGGGGEM
-1097 TRSDPSLHTRQTK
+1097 TRSDPSLHTRITK

-1117 SQSSLQLNSRN
+1117 SQSSQQQSR
-1128 ARIRQRS
+1128 ATRIRVRS

-1140 ALRGGPAQ
+1140 ALRAGPAQ

-1153 VSPSDGEL
+1153 VSPSEGEL
-1161 CGPLPPPGP
+1161 
-1170 PLEGLGALRGAAATA
+1170 AA
-1185 ADEQQSSASSSTAA
+1185 QLSPSSAPTLDGLSPPSSTSATPSA

-1204 EKASLAEFVPM
+1204 DNPGLAEFVPM

-1249 GNMPLQDLSSVLMAM
+1249 GNMPLQELSTVLMAM
-1264 EGIKEAPPA
+1264 EGVKEPPPQTASAPASTATPA
-1273 PPATATTVT
+1273 PVEPFSQTHSSA
-1282 GTGNT
+1282 GG
-1287 GNTAATTGNTGTAT
+1287 
-1301 GNTAAAAPADAPQA
+1301 
-1315 LSKPSLIQRSNTVGA
+1315 KPHLIQRSNT
-1330 LASLCP
+1330 
-1336 PALLQGRLLR
+1336 
-1346 SISWADSVVVL
+1346 DSVVVL
-1357 EEGAA
+1357 EEGS
-1362 AGMGVGVGGPRGLD
+1362 GVTTAQTPSDWLE
-1376 SLDLEE
+1376 SEE
-1382 FEAMPTEPIFMS
+1382 FEPMPSDPIFIS
-1394 DKFTTSSS
+1394 AGKFP
-1402 NKTTPA
+1402 KA
-1408 PPPLSRTSSTSSQ
+1408 PPPGTLSRSSSTSSQ

-1440 APLGL
+1440 PTHGL
-1445 SSAAVGLQR
+1445 STPG
-1454 NIADDD
+1454 
-1460 DLPFAHSQTLNKS
+1460 SQELLFQGNNQSQGHGLNKS

-1481 LPEAFAKATAAAASS
+1481 LSEAFSKVTLESETVLGDAAQRRGPSEAKAQPPMERESAGGDL
-1496 SGMGLGSSSAASGTA
+1496 SGLTTQTQ
-1511 GASGVGDVPR
+1511 V
-1521 VRTPVEGGKPQG
+1521 VEGPPP
-1533 GDREVVGGGGGG
+1533 
-1545 GGGGGESGGQGDSV
+1545 SGG
-1559 STAATTTTAS
+1559 A
-1569 ATAGGGTG
+1569 
-1577 ATGAGSGTAAVAG
+1577 
-1590 PGAGN
+1590 
-1595 GVGGGSLS
+1595 
-1603 SSSSAPRMRLE
+1603 RMRLE
-1614 CPAPAKPGP
+1614 FPPTGAQPGP
-1623 LSPSGH
+1623 ISPSGGH

-1644 RERKMDR
+1644 RERRTER
-1651 DAYHNRSGGPGSNA
+1651 DSYHSRPGPSNA
-1665 EKASGL
+1665 DKMSGL

-1690 NKPLLLPKS
+1690 NKPLLLPKTQV
-1699 ELIDR
+1699 IDR

-1716 THKIGVVF
+1716 THKIGVIF
-1724 VGPGQVSNEVSILS
+1724 VGASQVNNEVAILS

-1743 NRYAQFLTG
+1743 NRYAAFLTG

-1759 KDCDPDQVFLGGL
+1759 KDCDPDQIFLGGL

-1787 DIMQAIFHIATLM
+1787 DIMQTIFHIATLM

-1814 HIGNDFVVVV
+1814 HIGNDFVMVV
-1824 YNDSSEEYKL
+1824 YNDSGEEYKL

-1843 VEVVIKPLD
+1843 VEVIIKPLD
-1852 YDSNLVTLQCRKDLE
+1852 YECNLVSLQCRKDLE
-1867 GLVDTSVAK
+1867 GLVDTTVAK
-1876 IVSDRN
+1876 IVSDSN

-1898 LVHQYRANPLDAYAS
+1898 LVHQYRANPSDAYAS

-1924 IRTRAQEEIQSRP
+1924 IRTRAHEDIQSRS

-1942 LTQSHSSMSK
+1942 LTQGHAQQNKSFQQSSAASNPE
-1952 SSGVHHQ
+1952 S
-1959 QQQQGS
+1959 
-1965 LSANDSGQRKRLVS
+1965 SGQRKRLVS

>member
-16 GIFGI
+16 GIFGLGPP
-21 RPTHI
+21 RP
-26 STKPSEPKPSEF
+26 PSKQSDSKPSEF
-38 IITQDILKEL
+38 IITADILKEL
-48 SPECGINNRIK
+48 QHDNGLSVR
-59 VINHVCDLAKSKKF
+59 VRVMNHICDLAKTKKF
-73 EQNAVEAVWKAVE
+73 EEHAVEAVWKAVE
-86 DMLQT
+86 DMLTPEQ
-91 DSPPEARHAVL
+91 PPEARHAVL
-102 QLLRAIIHG
+102 HLLRAIIQG
-111 QGESLGP
+111 QGERLGP
-118 LRAYFFKL
+118 LRAYFFKVVRD
-126 IWLYQ
+126 YQ
-131 PSNEDLPERLG
+131 PSNEDLSDRLE

-170 MGLTADFLHV
+170 IGLTSDFLHV

-195 VSLMVQKICLLC
+195 VSIMVQKICLLC

-213 TDIEVAL
+213 SDIEVAL

-230 CLPSDSLTI
+230 CLPSDSLTV
-239 FIITLCRTV
+239 FIITLCRAI

-270 HSAIYTMCHIMEERA
+270 HSAIYTMCRIMEERV
-285 YTEDAALLRGAVFFV
+285 YMEDASLLRGAVFFV

-314 NTPTLVLPSFFKAM
+314 NTPTLVLPSFYKAM
-328 ACANELV
+328 SCANEVV
-335 SYEIVLSITRLIKK
+335 SHEIVLSITRLIKK

-371 QIQTIGSP
+371 QIQTIGST
-379 ELKSIVYELLS
+379 ELKAIVYELLT

-399 GYHGSCDKFFSLV
+399 GYHGSTEKFFSLV

-482 EELIEVVVIP
+482 DELIEMVVIP
-492 QLGQIAEDR
+492 QLSGIAEDR
-501 DLLVRKQATQLL
+501 DLAVRKQATQLL
-513 VDLAEGCSTHHFN
+513 VDLAEGCNTHHFT
-526 SLLDIIERVAS
+526 SLLDIIER
-537 RPLIA
+537 
-542 GSMDGERDLTAE
+542 
-554 SPMEDVKTAILGLL
+554 
-568 EILQS
+568 S
-573 KMYSVPASHASRV
+573 KLYSLPASHASRV
-586 YEMLISH
+586 YELLISH
-593 LQLHYKHKYTSPIAS
+593 LQLHYKNKYCSAIAS
-608 SIRLQVFDFLLLMR
+608 SIRLQVFDFFLMMR

-636 VMRFSPYCHCD
+636 AIRFSPYCYCD
-647 MGEPEKRVSEKKPAG
+647 TGELEKRVGEKKLTG
-662 SVSPPAGSP
+662 STSPPAGSP
-671 APPVVPPSSIRT
+671 APPAAPPASAASVRS
-683 AYLPYNLAF
+683 AYLPYAPAF
-692 TVVLQCLKMDA
+692 SVLLQCLKMEM

-725 LTSPCSIDQLC
+725 LTSPCSLDQLC
-736 SILCSMVTDRMIGE
+736 STLCCMVLHLQ
-750 RLKRAPDGFA
+750 RLKKTPEGFS

-774 LTSYHSYLEQPRQRE
+774 ITSYHNYLEQSRQRE
-789 LVQCLETGLICRCA
+789 LVQCLETGLIYRCA

-877 TNPFKFN
+877 TNPSKFN

-923 LPFDDTLEQSSFRA
+923 LPFDDSHEQSPFRA
-937 RSTSLNERPKS
+937 RSTSLNERPK
-948 LRAVKVAKQGP
+948 
-959 SNNSPIKELKDL
+959 
-971 SAMDAF
+971 
-977 RSRSI
+977 
-982 SVSEHAVRRMQTSN
+982 RMHTST
-996 TTCSLGSADENAVL
+996 TTCSLGSADENAVT
-1010 QADDTLKTVHLELTE
+1010 QADEGLKTVHLELTE

-1049 DFLLSGGQSMTWLVG
+1049 EFLLAGGRSMTWLVG
-1064 NKLVTITTSGGA
+1064 NKLVTITTSGGV

-1083 LDMTERPGGGAVEM
+1083 LDMAERLGGGGEM
-1097 TRSDPSLHTRQTK
+1097 TRSDPSLHTRMTK

-1117 SQSSLQLNSRN
+1117 SQSSQQHNR
-1128 ARIRQRS
+1128 ATRIRVRS

-1140 ALRGGPAQ
+1140 ALRAGPAQ

-1153 VSPSDGEL
+1153 VSPSEGEL
-1161 CGPLPPPGP
+1161 TAPLSPSTAPTLDGLGP
-1170 PLEGLGALRGAAATA
+1170 P
-1185 ADEQQSSASSSTAA
+1185 SSASANPSA

-1204 EKASLAEFVPM
+1204 DNPSLAEFVPM

-1249 GNMPLQDLSSVLMAM
+1249 GNMPLQELSSVLMAM
-1264 EGIKEAPPA
+1264 EGVKEPPA
-1273 PPATATTVT
+1273 QTASAPAST
-1282 GTGNT
+1282 
-1287 GNTAATTGNTGTAT
+1287 
-1301 GNTAAAAPADAPQA
+1301 AAPAPTSVSDTLTQTHTP
-1315 LSKPSLIQRSNTVGA
+1315 
-1330 LASLCP
+1330 
-1336 PALLQGRLLR
+1336 GRLHR
-1346 SISWADSVVVL
+1346 SISWAGTV
-1357 EEGAA
+1357 
-1362 AGMGVGVGGPRGLD
+1362 PKKC
-1376 SLDLEE
+1376 DL
-1382 FEAMPTEPIFMS
+1382 PQHLS
-1394 DKFTTSSS
+1394 
-1402 NKTTPA
+1402 
-1408 PPPLSRTSSTSSQ
+1408 PPPKTPGVPVVGFEFKRLLCGFQSSSTSSQ

-1440 APLGL
+1440 PTPGP
-1445 SSAAVGLQR
+1445 STPGSQGPE
-1454 NIADDD
+1454 
-1460 DLPFAHSQTLNKS
+1460 LPFQTHSQSQGHGLNKS

-1481 LPEAFAKATAAAASS
+1481 LPETDK
-1496 SGMGLGSSSAASGTA
+1496 
-1511 GASGVGDVPR
+1511 DK
-1521 VRTPVEGGKPQG
+1521 VEGGSA
-1533 GDREVVGGGGGG
+1533 GD
-1545 GGGGGESGGQGDSV
+1545 V
-1559 STAATTTTAS
+1559 S
-1569 ATAGGGTG
+1569 
-1577 ATGAGSGTAAVAG
+1577 GAGAQGQAADG
-1590 PGAGN
+1590 PGAAPSQS
-1595 GVGGGSLS
+1595 GG
-1603 SSSSAPRMRLE
+1603 AVMRLSF
-1614 CPAPAKPGP
+1614 PAAPAQPGP
-1623 LSPSGH
+1623 ISPSGGH

-1644 RERKMDR
+1644 RERRTDR
-1651 DAYHNRSGGPGSNA
+1651 DSYHSRPGPSNT
-1665 EKASGL
+1665 EKLSGL

-1690 NKPLLLPKS
+1690 NKPLLLPKTQV
-1699 ELIDR
+1699 IDR

-1716 THKIGVVF
+1716 THKIALA
-1724 VGPGQVSNEVSILS
+1724 ILS

-1743 NRYAQFLTG
+1743 NRYAAFLTG

-1759 KDCDPDQVFLGGL
+1759 KDCDPDQIFLGGL

-1814 HIGNDFVVVV
+1814 HIGNDFVMVV
-1824 YNDSSEEYKL
+1824 YNDSGEEYKL

-1843 VEVVIKPLD
+1843 VEVIIKPLD
-1852 YDSNLVTLQCRKDLE
+1852 YECNLVTLQCRK
-1867 GLVDTSVAK
+1867 GHSVITSLSPVFQTW
-1876 IVSDRN
+1876 R
-1882 LPLLVR
+1882 
-1888 QMALHANMAS
+1888 MAS
-1898 LVHQYRANPLDAYAS
+1898 LVHQYRANPSDAYAS

-1924 IRTRAQEEIQSRP
+1924 IRTRVRPRPALAASPQNKSFQQSAP
-1937 TPGIS
+1937 APNPE
-1942 LTQSHSSMSK
+1942 
-1952 SSGVHHQ
+1952 
-1959 QQQQGS
+1959 
-1965 LSANDSGQRKRLVS
+1965 ASGQRKRLVS

>member
-1 MNKQPSK
+1 MMNKQPSK

-16 GIFGI
+16 GIFGLGPQ
-21 RPTHI
+21 RP
-26 STKPSEPKPSEF
+26 PSKQSDHKPSEF
-38 IITQDILKEL
+38 IITSDIIKEL
-48 SPECGINNRIK
+48 LPECGLSNRIRTM
-59 VINHVCDLAKSKKF
+59 NHICDLAKTKKF
-73 EQNAVEAVWKAVE
+73 EEHAVEAVWKSVE
-86 DMLQT
+86 DMLTQEQ
-91 DSPPEARHAVL
+91 PPEARHAAL
-102 QLLRAIIHG
+102 QLLRAIIQG
-111 QGESLGP
+111 QGERLGP
-118 LRAYFFKL
+118 LRAYFFKV
-126 IWLYQ
+126 IRDYQ
-131 PSNEDLPERLG
+131 PCNEELSDRLE

-157 EEDIARFVLLWMD
+157 EEDIASFVLLWMNI
-170 MGLTADFLHV
+170 GLTSDFLHV

-195 VSLMVQKICLLC
+195 VSIMVQKICLLC

-230 CLPSDSLTI
+230 CLPSDSLGV

-270 HSAIYTMCHIMEERA
+270 HSAIYTMCRIMEERV
-285 YTEDAALLRGAVFFV
+285 YTEDAPLLRGAVFFV

-314 NTPTLVLPSFFKAM
+314 NTPTLVLPSFYKAM
-328 ACANELV
+328 SCANEVV
-335 SYEIVLSITRLIKK
+335 SYEIVLSITRLIRK

-371 QIQTIGSP
+371 QIQAIGSA
-379 ELKSIVYELLS
+379 ELKAIVYELL
-390 TVEELYEQN
+390 TTIEELYEQN
-399 GYHGSCDKFFSLV
+399 GYHGSTEKFFSLV

-435 QPAKDGWIQSLHR
+435 QPAKDGWIQSLHW
-448 LMEKFFRNETR
+448 LMEKFFRNESR

-482 EELIEVVVIP
+482 DELIEMVVIP
-492 QLGQIAEDR
+492 LLGGIADDR
-501 DLLVRKQATQLL
+501 DPAVRKQATQLL
-513 VDLAEGCSTHHFN
+513 VDLAEGCNTHHFT

-537 RPLIA
+537 RSLVCPGPLEI
-542 GSMDGERDLTAE
+542 SDREHTAE
-554 SPMEDVKTAILGLL
+554 SPLEDVRTAILGLL

-573 KMYSVPASHASRV
+573 KLYSLPASHATRV
-586 YEMLISH
+586 YELLIGH
-593 LQLHYKHKYTSPIAS
+593 LQLHYKNKYSSLIAS
-608 SIRLQVFDFLLLMR
+608 SIRLQIFDFFLRMR

-628 LGVPNKDG
+628 VGFPNKDG
-636 VMRFSPYCHCD
+636 AMRFSPYCYCD
-647 MGEPEKRVSEKKPAG
+647 IGEPEKRTNEKKSTGPT
-662 SVSPPAGSP
+662 SPPASGP
-671 APPVVPPSSIRT
+671 PPPTAAPSVTATIRS
-683 AYLPYNLAF
+683 AYLPYSTAF
-692 TVVLQCLKMDA
+692 NVILQCLKMET
-703 DWKVLKLVLDKLP
+703 DWKVLKLVLEKLQ

-725 LTSPCSIDQLC
+725 LTSPCNLDQLC
-736 SILCSMVTDRMIGE
+736 STLCFMVTDRLISE
-750 RLKRAPDGFA
+750 RLKKIPDGFS
-760 RTDVQLAVVPVLTA
+760 RTDVQLAVVPALTA
-774 LTSYHSYLEQPRQRE
+774 ITSYHTYLEQSRQRE
-789 LVQCLETGLICRCA
+789 LVQCLETGLIYRCA

-877 TNPFKFN
+877 TNPSKYN

-923 LPFDDTLEQSSFRA
+923 LPFDDGHEQSSFRA

-948 LRAVKVAKQGP
+948 LRAAKVAKAAAVVA
-959 SNNSPIKELKDL
+959 NNSSSPVKELRDL

-982 SVSEHAVRRMQTSN
+982 SVSDHAVRRMQTST
-996 TTCSLGSADENAVL
+996 TTCSLGSADENAVT
-1010 QADDTLKTVHLELTE
+1010 QADEGLKTVHLELTE

-1049 DFLLSGGQSMTWLVG
+1049 EFLLAGGRSMTWLVG
-1064 NKLVTITTSGGA
+1064 NKLVTITTSGGV
-1076 RTQALLG
+1076 RTHALLG
-1083 LDMTERPGGGAVEM
+1083 LDMADRLGGGEM
-1097 TRSDPSLHTRQTK
+1097 TRSDPSLHTRITK

-1117 SQSSLQLNSRN
+1117 SQSSQQQSR
-1128 ARIRQRS
+1128 ATRIRVRS

-1140 ALRGGPAQ
+1140 ALRAGPAQ

-1153 VSPSDGEL
+1153 VSPSEGEL
-1161 CGPLPPPGP
+1161 AAQLSPSS
-1170 PLEGLGALRGAAATA
+1170 AATL
-1185 ADEQQSSASSSTAA
+1185 DGLSPPSSTSATTPA

-1204 EKASLAEFVPM
+1204 DNPGLAEFVPI

-1235 MCLENPPSPFSSEL
+1235 MCLENPPSPFSSEVR
-1249 GNMPLQDLSSVLMAM
+1249 NMPLQELSTVLMAM
-1264 EGIKEAPPA
+1264 EGVKEPASRTVSAPASTATPA
-1273 PPATATTVT
+1273 PAESFSQTHSGA
-1282 GTGNT
+1282 GG
-1287 GNTAATTGNTGTAT
+1287 
-1301 GNTAAAAPADAPQA
+1301 
-1315 LSKPSLIQRSNTVGA
+1315 KPHLIQRSNTVSG
-1330 LASLCP
+1330 SLWFLGQGSAPLGP
-1336 PALLQGRLLR
+1336 PAHNRLYR
-1346 SISWADSVVVL
+1346 SISWADSVVVM
-1357 EEGAA
+1357 EEGSGVTAA
-1362 AGMGVGVGGPRGLD
+1362 QSPSDWLEC
-1376 SLDLEE
+1376 EE
-1382 FEAMPTEPIFMS
+1382 FEPAPADPIFIS
-1394 DKFTTSSS
+1394 ADKFSKAPPSGTLSRSSS
-1402 NKTTPA
+1402 
-1408 PPPLSRTSSTSSQ
+1408 SSSSQ
-1421 DDEKSTL
+1421 DEEKSTL

-1445 SSAAVGLQR
+1445 STPG
-1454 NIADDD
+1454 
-1460 DLPFAHSQTLNKS
+1460 SQELLFQGSHQSQGHGLNKS

-1481 LPEAFAKATAAAASS
+1481 LSEAFSKVNLESETAIGDAAQSRVPSETKAQLLTERESAGGDLSGIITPNPMTDASS
-1496 SGMGLGSSSAASGTA
+1496 TG
-1511 GASGVGDVPR
+1511 P
-1521 VRTPVEGGKPQG
+1521 PQ
-1533 GDREVVGGGGGG
+1533 
-1545 GGGGGESGGQGDSV
+1545 SGG
-1559 STAATTTTAS
+1559 ARMKLEFPP
-1569 ATAGGGTG
+1569 TG
-1577 ATGAGSGTAAVAG
+1577 
-1590 PGAGN
+1590 PQ
-1595 GVGGGSLS
+1595 
-1603 SSSSAPRMRLE
+1603 
-1614 CPAPAKPGP
+1614 PGP
-1623 LSPSGH
+1623 ISPGGGH

-1644 RERKMDR
+1644 RERRTER
-1651 DAYHNRSGGPGSNA
+1651 DSYQSRSGPSNA
-1665 EKASGL
+1665 EKMSGL

-1690 NKPLLLPKS
+1690 NKPLLLPKTQV
-1699 ELIDR
+1699 IDR

-1716 THKIGVVF
+1716 THKIGVIF
-1724 VGPGQVSNEVSILS
+1724 VGAGQVNNEVAILS

-1743 NRYAQFLTG
+1743 NRYAAFLTG

-1759 KDCDPDQVFLGGL
+1759 KDCDPDQIFLGGL

-1814 HIGNDFVVVV
+1814 HIGNDFVMVV
-1824 YNDSSEEYKL
+1824 YNDSDEEYKL

-1843 VEVVIKPLD
+1843 VEVIIKPLD
-1852 YDSNLVTLQCRKDLE
+1852 YECNLVSLQCRKDLE
-1867 GLVDTSVAK
+1867 GLVDTSVSK
-1876 IVSDRN
+1876 IVSDGN

-1898 LVHQYRANPLDAYAS
+1898 LVHQYRANPSDAYAS

-1924 IRTRAQEEIQSRP
+1924 IRTRAQEDIQSRA

-1942 LTQSHSSMSK
+1942 LTQGHAQQNKSFQQSNSTSSNPEST
-1952 SSGVHHQ
+1952 
-1959 QQQQGS
+1959 
-1965 LSANDSGQRKRLVS
+1965 GQRKRLVS

>member
-8 ESLKDKVK
+8 ESLKDKLK
-16 GIFGI
+16 GVFGLTPRI
-21 RPTHI
+21 PT
-26 STKPSEPKPSEF
+26 KQSESKTSEF
-38 IITQDILKEL
+38 IITYDILKEL
-48 SPECGINNRIK
+48 APECGLSNRIRA
-59 VINHVCDLAKSKKF
+59 INHVCDLAKSKKF
-73 EQNAVEAVWKAVE
+73 EEHAVEALWKAVE
-86 DMLQT
+86 DMMQPEQ
-91 DSPPEARHAVL
+91 PPEARHAVL
-102 QLLRAIIHG
+102 LLLRAIIQG
-111 QGESLGP
+111 QGERLGP
-118 LRAYFFKL
+118 LRAYFFKI
-126 IWLYQ
+126 IWDYQ
-131 PSNEDLPERLG
+131 PCNEDLPERLG

-150 GKDITYL
+150 GKDVTYL
-157 EEDIARFVLLWMD
+157 EDEIVLNKYS
-170 MGLTADFLHV
+170 V
-180 LVNLVKFNSCYLDQN
+180 SSCYR
-195 VSLMVQKICLLC
+195 KICFLC

-270 HSAIYTMCHIMEERA
+270 HSAIYTMCRIMEERA

-314 NTPTLVLPSFFKAM
+314 NTPTLVLPSFYKAM
-328 ACANELV
+328 NCANEVV
-335 SYEIVLSITRLIKK
+335 SYEIVLSVTRLIKK

-361 LLGII
+361 LLAII

-371 QIQTIGSP
+371 QIQSAGSP
-379 ELKSIVYELLS
+379 ELKSIVFELLS

-399 GYHGSCDKFFSLV
+399 DYHGSTERFFSLV
-412 EKCADK
+412 EKCAEK

-435 QPAKDGWIQSLHR
+435 HPAKDGWIQSLHR

-482 EELIEVVVIP
+482 EELIEVVVLP

-501 DLLVRKQATQLL
+501 DLSVRKQATQLL
-513 VDLAEGCSTHHFN
+513 VDLAEGCNTHHFN
-526 SLLDIIERVAS
+526 SLLDIIEKVAS
-537 RPLIA
+537 RPL
-542 GSMDGERDLTAE
+542 SCSVDGERELSAD

-573 KMYSVPASHASRV
+573 KLYSLPASHASRV
-586 YEMLISH
+586 YELLISH
-593 LQLHYKHKYTSPIAS
+593 LQLHYKNKYCSALAS

-636 VMRFSPYCHCD
+636 VLRFSPYCYCD
-647 MGEPEKRVSEKKPAG
+647 VGGTEKREAEKKPTG
-662 SVSPPAGSP
+662 TVSSPTGSP
-671 APPVVPPSSIRT
+671 APAAPPTSIRT
-683 AYLPYNLAF
+683 ACLPYSLAF
-692 TVVLQCLKMDA
+692 SVLLQCLKMET
-703 DWKVLKLVLDKLP
+703 DWKVLKLVLDKMP

-725 LTSPCSIDQLC
+725 LTSPCSVDQLC
-736 SILCSMVTDRMIGE
+736 STLCSM
-750 RLKRAPDGFA
+750 
-760 RTDVQLAVVPVLTA
+760 
-774 LTSYHSYLEQPRQRE
+774 RE
-789 LVQCLETGLICRCA
+789 LVQCLETGLIYRCA

-877 TNPFKFN
+877 TNPSKFN

-899 IRCRLPFRKDF
+899 IRCRMPFRKDF

-923 LPFDDTLEQSSFRA
+923 LPFDDTHEQSSFRA

-948 LRAVKVAKQGP
+948 LRTAKVAKQ
-959 SNNSPIKELKDL
+959 SQSANSPVKELKDL

-982 SVSEHAVRRMQTSN
+982 SVSEHAVRRMQTST
-996 TTCSLGSADENAVL
+996 TTCSLGSADENAVM

-1049 DFLLSGGQSMTWLVG
+1049 EFLLAGGPSMTWLVG
-1064 NKLVTITTSGGA
+1064 NKLVTITTSGGS
-1076 RTQALLG
+1076 RTQTLLG
-1083 LDMTERPGGGAVEM
+1083 LDPAERPGGGEM
-1097 TRSDPSLHTRQTK
+1097 TRSDPTLHTRQTK

-1117 SQSSLQLNSRN
+1117 SQSSQQLSR
-1128 ARIRQRS
+1128 ATRIRVRS

-1140 ALRGGPAQ
+1140 ALRAGAVQ

-1153 VSPSDGEL
+1153 VSPSEGEF
-1161 CGPLPPPGP
+1161 GS
-1170 PLEGLGALRGAAATA
+1170 PLEGLNCPRGD
-1185 ADEQQSSASSSTAA
+1185 DELPQCSSSSSSHAA
-1199 PPPLK
+1199 PPLRDK
-1204 EKASLAEFVPM
+1204 SGLAEFVPV
-1215 LTQGWAE
+1215 LTQGWAQ

-1249 GNMPLQDLSSVLMAM
+1249 GNMPLQELSSVLMAM
-1264 EGIKEAPPA
+1264 DGVREPQSDAPSASSA
-1273 PPATATTVT
+1273 PS
-1282 GTGNT
+1282 
-1287 GNTAATTGNTGTAT
+1287 
-1301 GNTAAAAPADAPQA
+1301 DAPQRHN
-1315 LSKPSLIQRSNTVGA
+1315 KPSFIQRSNT
-1330 LASLCP
+1330 
-1336 PALLQGRLLR
+1336 
-1346 SISWADSVVVL
+1346 DSVVVL
-1357 EEGAA
+1357 EEG
-1362 AGMGVGVGGPRGLD
+1362 GRGKAPD
-1376 SLDLEE
+1376 SDPESPQMELE
-1382 FEAMPTEPIFMS
+1382 ATSSEPIFMS
-1394 DKFTTSSS
+1394 ANMFKPS
-1402 NKTTPA
+1402 NTM
-1408 PPPLSRTSSTSSQ
+1408 LSRSSSTSSQ
-1421 DDEKSTL
+1421 DDDKSTL
-1428 EEVSEGAIPIDQ
+1428 EEVSEGGIPIDQ
-1440 APLGL
+1440 PPLTFSTPGAPD
-1445 SSAAVGLQR
+1445 S
-1454 NIADDD
+1454 
-1460 DLPFAHSQTLNKS
+1460 DLPFSHSQTLNKS

-1481 LPEAFAKATAAAASS
+1481 LPEAFARATG
-1496 SGMGLGSSSAASGTA
+1496 SGAGAGELPRSRSPVEGKSVPAQGSAERATLGEEESVGSAGPQSLGTSVSTSSSASKMKLEF
-1511 GASGVGDVPR
+1511 P
-1521 VRTPVEGGKPQG
+1521 
-1533 GDREVVGGGGGG
+1533 
-1545 GGGGGESGGQGDSV
+1545 
-1559 STAATTTTAS
+1559 S
-1569 ATAGGGTG
+1569 AQP
-1577 ATGAGSGTAAVAG
+1577 GS
-1590 PGAGN
+1590 
-1595 GVGGGSLS
+1595 
-1603 SSSSAPRMRLE
+1603 
-1614 CPAPAKPGP
+1614 

-1644 RERKMDR
+1644 RERKSDR
-1651 DAYHNRSGGPGSNA
+1651 DSYHNRGGVSNA
-1665 EKASGL
+1665 EKSSGL

-1699 ELIDR
+1699 ELIER
-1704 AVKVLDQMPPYD
+1704 ALKVLDQMPPYD

-1724 VGPGQVSNEVSILS
+1724 VGPGQANNEVAILS

-1743 NRYAQFLTG
+1743 NRYARFLTG

-1759 KDCDPDQVFLGGL
+1759 KDCDPDQIFLGGL
-1772 DQYGDDGEFTYCWHD
+1772 DHGRYADDGEFTYCWHD

-1807 GCCNKKR
+1807 SCCNKKR

-1824 YNDSSEEYKL
+1824 YNDSGEEYKL

-1852 YDSNLVTLQCRKDLE
+1852 YESNLVTLQCRRDLE
-1867 GLVDTSVAK
+1867 GLVDTTVAK

-1898 LVHQYRANPLDAYAS
+1898 LVHQYRANPSDAYAS

-1924 IRTRAQEEIQSRP
+1924 IRIRAQEEIQSRP

-1942 LTQSHSSMSK
+1942 LTQSHAPMQNK
-1952 SSGVHHQ
+1952 PAHQPSG
-1959 QQQQGS
+1959 
-1965 LSANDSGQRKRLVS
+1965 SAPNTDSGQRKRLVS

>member
-1 MNKQPSK
+1 MNKQSSK
-8 ESLKDKVK
+8 ESLRDKVK
-16 GIFGI
+16 GIFGLGTP
-21 RPTHI
+21 RPPNKQ
-26 STKPSEPKPSEF
+26 SDSRSSEF
-38 IITQDILKEL
+38 IITSDIIKEL
-48 SPECGINNRIK
+48 HPDCGLSNR
-59 VINHVCDLAKSKKF
+59 VRMLNQVCDLAKTKKF
-73 EQNAVEAVWKAVE
+73 EEHAVEAVWKSVE
-86 DMLQT
+86 DMLSPEQ
-91 DSPPEARHAVL
+91 PPEARHAVL
-102 QLLRAIIHG
+102 QLLRAVIQG
-111 QGESLGP
+111 QGEWLGP
-118 LRAYFFKL
+118 LRAYFFKV
-126 IWLYQ
+126 IRDYQ
-131 PSNEDLPERLG
+131 PCNEDLSDRLE

-157 EEDIARFVLLWMD
+157 EEDI
-170 MGLTADFLHV
+170 
-180 LVNLVKFNSCYLDQN
+180 
-195 VSLMVQKICLLC
+195 
-207 NRTTSS
+207 
-213 TDIEVAL
+213 
-220 QVLDA
+220 
-225 VVCYN
+225 
-230 CLPSDSLTI
+230 DSLTI

-255 SCWKLMRKVLGTHLG
+255 ACWKLMRKVLGTHLG
-270 HSAIYTMCHIMEERA
+270 HSAIYTMCRIMEERV
-285 YTEDAALLRGAVFFV
+285 YTEDAPLLRGAVFFV

-314 NTPTLVLPSFFKAM
+314 NTPTLVLPSFYKAM
-328 ACANELV
+328 SSANEVV

-371 QIQTIGSP
+371 QIQTIGSA
-379 ELKSIVYELLS
+379 ELKAIVYELLT

-399 GYHGSCDKFFSLV
+399 SYHGSMEKFFNLV

-448 LMEKFFRNETR
+448 LMDKFFRNESRT
-459 SVIRIKVLHI
+459 VIRIKVLHI

-482 EELIEVVVIP
+482 DELIETVVIP
-492 QLGQIAEDR
+492 QLSGIAEDR
-501 DLLVRKQATQLL
+501 DLAVRKQATQLL
-513 VDLAEGCSTHHFN
+513 VDLAEGCSTHHFT

-537 RPLIA
+537 RSLVCS
-542 GSMDGERDLTAE
+542 GSLEMPERDPTAE
-554 SPMEDVKTAILGLL
+554 SAMEDVRTAVLGLL

-573 KMYSVPASHASRV
+573 KLYSLPAVHASRV
-586 YEMLISH
+586 YELLISH
-593 LQLHYKHKYTSPIAS
+593 LQLHYKNKYSSATAS
-608 SIRLQVFDFLLLMR
+608 SIRLQVFDFFLMMR

-628 LGVPNKDG
+628 IGVPNKDRA
-636 VMRFSPYCHCD
+636 MRFSPYCYCD
-647 MGEPEKRVSEKKPAG
+647 NGEPEKRGGEKKPTG
-662 SVSPPAGSP
+662 STSPPVGSP
-671 APPVVPPSSIRT
+671 APPPAPSSSGSVRS
-683 AYLPYNLAF
+683 AFLPYAPAF
-692 TVVLQCLKMDA
+692 NVLLQCLKMET

-716 WTLQYKVLL
+716 WMLQYKVLL
-725 LTSPCSIDQLC
+725 LTSPCSLDHLC
-736 SILCSMVTDRMIGE
+736 STLCCMVTDRLISE
-750 RLKRAPDGFA
+750 RLKKTPEGFS

-774 LTSYHSYLEQPRQRE
+774 ITSYHNYLEQSRQRE
-789 LVQCLETGLICRCA
+789 LVQCLETGLIHRCA

-822 KLLPA
+822 KLLPS
-827 LIVKLT
+827 LMVKLT

-877 TNPFKFN
+877 TNPSKFN

-923 LPFDDTLEQSSFRA
+923 LPFDDSHEQSSFRA

-948 LRAVKVAKQGP
+948 LRAAKVVKATAAVT
-959 SNNSPIKELKDL
+959 NNSSSPVKELRDL

-982 SVSEHAVRRMQTSN
+982 SVSEHAVRRMHTST
-996 TTCSLGSADENAVL
+996 TTCSLGSADENAVT
-1010 QADDTLKTVHLELTE
+1010 QADEGLKTVHLELTE

-1049 DFLLSGGQSMTWLVG
+1049 EFLLAGGRSMTWLVG
-1064 NKLVTITTSGGA
+1064 NKLVTITTSGGV

-1083 LDMTERPGGGAVEM
+1083 LDVVERLGGGGEM
-1097 TRSDPSLHTRQTK
+1097 TRSDPSLHTRLTK

-1117 SQSSLQLNSRN
+1117 SQSSQQQSR
-1128 ARIRQRS
+1128 ATRTRVRS

-1140 ALRGGPAQ
+1140 ALRSLPTQ
-1148 SLSPL
+1148 NLSPL
-1153 VSPSDGEL
+1153 VSPCEGEL
-1161 CGPLPPPGP
+1161 AAPLSASTGPSLDGLGP
-1170 PLEGLGALRGAAATA
+1170 P
-1185 ADEQQSSASSSTAA
+1185 SSSCPTPNA

-1204 EKASLAEFVPM
+1204 DNPSLAEFVPM

-1249 GNMPLQDLSSVLMAM
+1249 GNMPLQELSSVLMAM
-1264 EGIKEAPPA
+1264 EGVKEPPTETASAPA
-1273 PPATATTVT
+1273 ST
-1282 GTGNT
+1282 
-1287 GNTAATTGNTGTAT
+1287 
-1301 GNTAAAAPADAPQA
+1301 AAPAPTLVSEPPNQR
-1315 LSKPSLIQRSNTVGA
+1315 PNVIQRSNT
-1330 LASLCP
+1330 
-1336 PALLQGRLLR
+1336 
-1346 SISWADSVVVL
+1346 DSVVVL
-1357 EEGAA
+1357 EEGSGLSAA
-1362 AGMGVGVGGPRGLD
+1362 QPTATWLD
-1376 SLDLEE
+1376 SDE
-1382 FEAMPTEPIFMS
+1382 FGPA
-1394 DKFTTSSS
+1394 SS
-1402 NKTTPA
+1402 NPIYMSTDKSTKT
-1408 PPPLSRTSSTSSQ
+1408 PPSGTLSRSSSTSSQ
-1421 DDEKSTL
+1421 DEDKSTL
-1428 EEVSEGAIPIDQ
+1428 EEVSEGAIPIDNPNLGPSTPGSQ
-1440 APLGL
+1440 GPELPL
-1445 SSAAVGLQR
+1445 
-1454 NIADDD
+1454 
-1460 DLPFAHSQTLNKS
+1460 QTHTQPQGHGLNKS

-1481 LPEAFAKATAAAASS
+1481 LPEAFSKAAMESESATGDVSWSRTPSEGKPPPPPPHLEKMEGTITDAN
-1496 SGMGLGSSSAASGTA
+1496 GLEGHGQGSEGPAA
-1511 GASGVGDVPR
+1511 GAG
-1521 VRTPVEGGKPQG
+1521 
-1533 GDREVVGGGGGG
+1533 
-1545 GGGGGESGGQGDSV
+1545 
-1559 STAATTTTAS
+1559 
-1569 ATAGGGTG
+1569 
-1577 ATGAGSGTAAVAG
+1577 
-1590 PGAGN
+1590 
-1595 GVGGGSLS
+1595 
-1603 SSSSAPRMRLE
+1603 RMSI
-1614 CPAPAKPGP
+1614 GP
-1623 LSPSGH
+1623 LQKG
-1629 RPRGHTISVSAPSSR
+1629 
-1644 RERKMDR
+1644 EEDR
-1651 DAYHNRSGGPGSNA
+1651 QRLVPQSIRARQHGEDRWSQPQ
-1665 EKASGL
+1665 
-1671 SPSFV
+1671 V
-1676 FLQLYH
+1676 
-1682 SPFFGNEA
+1682 
-1690 NKPLLLPKS
+1690 
-1699 ELIDR
+1699 IDR

-1724 VGPGQVSNEVSILS
+1724 VGAGQVNNEVAILS

-1743 NRYAQFLTG
+1743 NRYAAFLTG

-1759 KDCDPDQVFLGGL
+1759 KDCDPDQIFLGGL

-1814 HIGNDFVVVV
+1814 HIGNDFVIVV
-1824 YNDSSEEYKL
+1824 YNDSGEEYKL

-1843 VEVVIKPLD
+1843 VEVIIKPLD
-1852 YDSNLVTLQCRKDLE
+1852 YECNLVTLQCRKDLE
-1867 GLVDTSVAK
+1867 GLVDTTVTK

-1898 LVHQYRANPLDAYAS
+1898 LVHQFRANPSDAYAS

-1924 IRTRAQEEIQSRP
+1924 IRTRALEDIQSRP

-1942 LTQSHSSMSK
+1942 VTQGHSQQNKSM
-1952 SSGVHHQ
+1952 Q
-1959 QQQQGS
+1959 QS
-1965 LSANDSGQRKRLVS
+1965 TSAGNPEVTGQRKRLVS

>member
-16 GIFGI
+16 GIFGLGTP
-21 RPTHI
+21 RP
-26 STKPSEPKPSEF
+26 PSKQSDTKPSEF
-38 IITQDILKEL
+38 IITTDIIKEL
-48 SPECGINNRIK
+48 QPDCGLSNRIRMM
-59 VINHVCDLAKSKKF
+59 NHVCDLAKTKKF
-73 EQNAVEAVWKAVE
+73 EEHAVAAVWKAVE
-86 DMLQT
+86 DMLTSEQ
-91 DSPPEARHAVL
+91 PPEARHAVL
-102 QLLRAIIHG
+102 QLLRAIIQG
-111 QGESLGP
+111 QVRYTDP
-118 LRAYFFKL
+118 LAYFFKV
-126 IWLYQ
+126 IRDYQ
-131 PSNEDLPERLG
+131 PCNEDLSDRLE

-170 MGLTADFLHV
+170 IGLTSDFLHV

-195 VSLMVQKICLLC
+195 VSVMVQKICLLC

-230 CLPSDSLTI
+230 CLPSDSLTV

-270 HSAIYTMCHIMEERA
+270 HSAIYTMCRIMEERV
-285 YTEDAALLRGAVFFV
+285 YMEDAPLLRGAVFFV

-314 NTPTLVLPSFFKAM
+314 NTPTLVLPSFYKAM
-328 ACANELV
+328 SCANEVV

-371 QIQTIGSP
+371 QIQTIGSA
-379 ELKSIVYELLS
+379 ELKAIVYELLT

-399 GYHGSCDKFFSLV
+399 GYHGSTEKFFSLV

-482 EELIEVVVIP
+482 DELIEMVVIP
-492 QLGQIAEDR
+492 QLSGIAEDR
-501 DLLVRKQATQLL
+501 DLAVRKQATQLL
-513 VDLAEGCSTHHFN
+513 VDLAEGCNTHHFT

-537 RPLIA
+537 RSLVCSGPLEV
-542 GSMDGERDLTAE
+542 SERDPTAE
-554 SPMEDVKTAILGLL
+554 SPMEDVRTAILGLL

-573 KMYSVPASHASRV
+573 KLYSLPASHASRV
-586 YEMLISH
+586 YELLISH
-593 LQLHYKHKYTSPIAS
+593 LQLHYKNKYCSAIAC
-608 SIRLQVFDFLLLMR
+608 SIRLQVFDFFLMMR

-628 LGVPNKDG
+628 LGVSNKDG
-636 VMRFSPYCHCD
+636 AMRFSPYCYCD
-647 MGEPEKRVSEKKPAG
+647 TGEPEKRVSEKKPTG
-662 SVSPPAGSP
+662 STSPPAGSP
-671 APPVVPPSSIRT
+671 APPAAPPPLTASIRS
-683 AYLPYNLAF
+683 AYLPYAPAF
-692 TVVLQCLKMDA
+692 SVLLQCLKMET
-703 DWKVLKLVLDKLP
+703 DWKVFKLVLDKLP

-725 LTSPCSIDQLC
+725 LTSPCSLDQLC
-736 SILCSMVTDRMIGE
+736 STLCCMVTDRLISE
-750 RLKRAPDGFA
+750 RLKKTPEGFS

-774 LTSYHSYLEQPRQRE
+774 ITSYHNYLEQSRQRE
-789 LVQCLETGLICRCA
+789 LVQCLETGLIYRCA

-822 KLLPA
+822 KLLSA

-848 LSTLVRLPHLY
+848 LSSFLSQTLVRLPHLY

-877 TNPFKFN
+877 TNPSKFN

-923 LPFDDTLEQSSFRA
+923 LPFDDGHEQSPFRA
-937 RSTSLNERPKS
+937 RSTSLNERPK
-948 LRAVKVAKQGP
+948 
-959 SNNSPIKELKDL
+959 
-971 SAMDAF
+971 
-977 RSRSI
+977 
-982 SVSEHAVRRMQTSN
+982 RMHTST
-996 TTCSLGSADENAVL
+996 TTCSLGSADENVVT
-1010 QADDTLKTVHLELTE
+1010 QADEGLKTVHLELTE

-1049 DFLLSGGQSMTWLVG
+1049 EFLLAGGRSMTWLVG
-1064 NKLVTITTSGGA
+1064 NKLVTITTSGGV

-1083 LDMTERPGGGAVEM
+1083 LDMAERLGGGGEM
-1097 TRSDPSLHTRQTK
+1097 TRSDPSLHTRITK

-1117 SQSSLQLNSRN
+1117 SQSSQQHNR
-1128 ARIRQRS
+1128 ATRIRVRS

-1140 ALRGGPAQ
+1140 ALRTGPAP

-1153 VSPSDGEL
+1153 VSPSEGEL
-1161 CGPLPPPGP
+1161 AAPLSPSSGPTLDALGP
-1170 PLEGLGALRGAAATA
+1170 PSSTSAAA
-1185 ADEQQSSASSSTAA
+1185 SV

-1204 EKASLAEFVPM
+1204 DNPSLADFVPI

-1249 GNMPLQDLSSVLMAM
+1249 GNMPLQELSSVLMAM
-1264 EGIKEAPPA
+1264 EGVKEPPA
-1273 PPATATTVT
+1273 QTASAPAST
-1282 GTGNT
+1282 
-1287 GNTAATTGNTGTAT
+1287 
-1301 GNTAAAAPADAPQA
+1301 AAPAPVSEPLTQTH
-1315 LSKPSLIQRSNTVGA
+1315 S
-1330 LASLCP
+1330 
-1336 PALLQGRLLR
+1336 
-1346 SISWADSVVVL
+1346 SV
-1357 EEGAA
+1357 
-1362 AGMGVGVGGPRGLD
+1362 AGK
-1376 SLDLEE
+1376 S
-1382 FEAMPTEPIFMS
+1382 
-1394 DKFTTSSS
+1394 
-1402 NKTTPA
+1402 
-1408 PPPLSRTSSTSSQ
+1408 SSTSSQ
-1421 DDEKSTL
+1421 DDERSTL

-1440 APLGL
+1440 PT
-1445 SSAAVGLQR
+1445 VGPSTPGSQGPE
-1454 NIADDD
+1454 
-1460 DLPFAHSQTLNKS
+1460 LPFQTHSQSQGHGLNKS

-1481 LPEAFAKATAAAASS
+1481 LPEAFTKAAMESETSPADTSRPRAPSDGHGAVSS
-1496 SGMGLGSSSAASGTA
+1496 QSGSA
-1511 GASGVGDVPR
+1511 
-1521 VRTPVEGGKPQG
+1521 
-1533 GDREVVGGGGGG
+1533 
-1545 GGGGGESGGQGDSV
+1545 
-1559 STAATTTTAS
+1559 
-1569 ATAGGGTG
+1569 
-1577 ATGAGSGTAAVAG
+1577 
-1590 PGAGN
+1590 
-1595 GVGGGSLS
+1595 
-1603 SSSSAPRMRLE
+1603 RMRLE
-1614 CPAPAKPGP
+1614 FPAAAAQPGP
-1623 LSPSGH
+1623 VSPSGGH

-1644 RERKMDR
+1644 RERRTER
-1651 DAYHNRSGGPGSNA
+1651 DSYHSRPGPGNA
-1665 EKASGL
+1665 EKISGL

-1690 NKPLLLPKS
+1690 NKPLLLPKTQVI
-1699 ELIDR
+1699 ER

-1724 VGPGQVSNEVSILS
+1724 VGAGQVNNEVSILS

-1743 NRYAQFLTG
+1743 NRYAAFLTG

-1759 KDCDPDQVFLGGL
+1759 KDCDPDQIFLGGL

-1814 HIGNDFVVVV
+1814 HIGNDFVMVV
-1824 YNDSSEEYKL
+1824 YNDSGEDYKL

-1843 VEVVIKPLD
+1843 VEVIIKPLD
-1852 YDSNLVTLQCRKDLE
+1852 YECNLVTLQCRKDLE
-1867 GLVDTSVAK
+1867 GLVDTTVAK

-1898 LVHQYRANPLDAYAS
+1898 LVHQFRANPSDAYAS

-1924 IRTRAQEEIQSRP
+1924 IRTRTRSQTSNPE
-1937 TPGIS
+1937 T
-1942 LTQSHSSMSK
+1942 
-1952 SSGVHHQ
+1952 
-1959 QQQQGS
+1959 
-1965 LSANDSGQRKRLVS
+1965 SGQRKRLVS

>member
-1 MNKQPSK
+1 MM
-8 ESLKDKVK
+8 
-16 GIFGI
+16 
-21 RPTHI
+21 
-26 STKPSEPKPSEF
+26 
-38 IITQDILKEL
+38 
-48 SPECGINNRIK
+48 
-59 VINHVCDLAKSKKF
+59 NHVCDLAKTKKF
-73 EQNAVEAVWKAVE
+73 EEHAVEAVWKAVE
-86 DMLQT
+86 DMLTPEQ
-91 DSPPEARHAVL
+91 PPEARHAVL
-102 QLLRAIIHG
+102 QLLRAIIQG
-111 QGESLGP
+111 QGERLGP
-118 LRAYFFKL
+118 LRAYFFNV
-126 IWLYQ
+126 IRDYQ
-131 PSNEDLPERLG
+131 PCNEDLSDRLE

-170 MGLTADFLHV
+170 IGLTSDFLHV

-195 VSLMVQKICLLC
+195 VSIMVQKICLLC

-230 CLPSDSLTI
+230 CLPSDSLTV

-270 HSAIYTMCHIMEERA
+270 HSAIYTMCRIMEERV
-285 YTEDAALLRGAVFFV
+285 YMEDAPLLRGAVFFV

-314 NTPTLVLPSFFKAM
+314 NTPTLVLPSFYKAM
-328 ACANELV
+328 LCANEVV

-371 QIQTIGSP
+371 QIQTIGSA
-379 ELKSIVYELLS
+379 ELKAIVYELLT

-399 GYHGSCDKFFSLV
+399 GYHGSTDKFFSLV

-482 EELIEVVVIP
+482 DELIEMVVIP
-492 QLGQIAEDR
+492 QLSGIAEDR
-501 DLLVRKQATQLL
+501 DLAVRKQATQLL
-513 VDLAEGCSTHHFN
+513 VDLAEGCNTHHFT

-537 RPLIA
+537 RYLVCSGPLEV
-542 GSMDGERDLTAE
+542 SERDPTAE
-554 SPMEDVKTAILGLL
+554 SPMEDVRTAILGLL

-573 KMYSVPASHASRV
+573 KLYSLPASHASRV
-586 YEMLISH
+586 YELLISH
-593 LQLHYKHKYTSPIAS
+593 LQLHYKNKYCSAIAS
-608 SIRLQVFDFLLLMR
+608 SIRLQVFDFFLMMR

-628 LGVPNKDG
+628 IGVPNKDG
-636 VMRFSPYCHCD
+636 VMRFSPYCYCD
-647 MGEPEKRVSEKKPAG
+647 TGESEKRVSEKKATV
-662 SVSPPAGSP
+662 STSPPAGG
-671 APPVVPPSSIRT
+671 PPPPTGPPSTTASIRS
-683 AYLPYNLAF
+683 AYLPYSLAF
-692 TVVLQCLKMDA
+692 SVLLQCLKMET
-703 DWKVLKLVLDKLP
+703 DWKVLKLVLEKLP

-725 LTSPCSIDQLC
+725 LTSPCSLDQLC
-736 SILCSMVTDRMIGE
+736 STLCCMVTDRLISE
-750 RLKRAPDGFA
+750 RLKKTPEGFS

-774 LTSYHSYLEQPRQRE
+774 ITSYHTYLEQSRQTRRE
-789 LVQCLETGLICRCA
+789 LVQCLETGLIYRCA

-848 LSTLVRLPHLY
+848 LSTLVRLPDLY

-877 TNPFKFN
+877 TNPSKFN

-923 LPFDDTLEQSSFRA
+923 LPFDDGHEQSSFRA

-948 LRAVKVAKQGP
+948 LRAAKVAKVAAGVA
-959 SNNSPIKELKDL
+959 NSSSSPVKELRDL

-982 SVSEHAVRRMQTSN
+982 SVSEHAVRRMHTST
-996 TTCSLGSADENAVL
+996 TTCSLGSADENAVT
-1010 QADDTLKTVHLELTE
+1010 QADEGLKTVHLELTE

-1049 DFLLSGGQSMTWLVG
+1049 EFLLAGGRSMTWLVG
-1064 NKLVTITTSGGA
+1064 NKLVTITTSGGV

-1083 LDMTERPGGGAVEM
+1083 LDMAERLGGGGEM
-1097 TRSDPSLHTRQTK
+1097 TRSDPSLHTRITK

-1117 SQSSLQLNSRN
+1117 SQSSQQHSR
-1128 ARIRQRS
+1128 ATRIRVRS

-1140 ALRGGPAQ
+1140 ALRAGPAQ

-1153 VSPSDGEL
+1153 VSPSEGEL
-1161 CGPLPPPGP
+1161 
-1170 PLEGLGALRGAAATA
+1170 AA
-1185 ADEQQSSASSSTAA
+1185 QLSPSSAPILDGLSPSSSCSATSTA

-1204 EKASLAEFVPM
+1204 DNPSLAEFVPM

-1249 GNMPLQDLSSVLMAM
+1249 GNMPLQELSSVLMAM
-1264 EGIKEAPPA
+1264 EGVKEPPA
-1273 PPATATTVT
+1273 QTASAPAS
-1282 GTGNT
+1282 
-1287 GNTAATTGNTGTAT
+1287 
-1301 GNTAAAAPADAPQA
+1301 TAAAAP
-1315 LSKPSLIQRSNTVGA
+1315 LSEPFSQTHSSVGGKAHLIQRSNT
-1330 LASLCP
+1330 
-1336 PALLQGRLLR
+1336 
-1346 SISWADSVVVL
+1346 DSVVVL
-1357 EEGAA
+1357 EEGS
-1362 AGMGVGVGGPRGLD
+1362 GVAPHNPSDCLE
-1376 SLDLEE
+1376 SEE
-1382 FEAMPTEPIFMS
+1382 FEPVPSDPIFMS
-1394 DKFTTSSS
+1394 ADKFT
-1402 NKTTPA
+1402 KAPA
-1408 PPPLSRTSSTSSQ
+1408 PGTLSRSSSTSSQ

-1440 APLGL
+1440 PTLGP
-1445 SSAAVGLQR
+1445 STPGSQGPE
-1454 NIADDD
+1454 
-1460 DLPFAHSQTLNKS
+1460 LPFQTHTQSQGHGLNKS

-1481 LPEAFAKATAAAASS
+1481 LPEAFSKAAMEAD
-1496 SGMGLGSSSAASGTA
+1496 SA
-1511 GASGVGDVPR
+1511 VGDMTQPR
-1521 VRTPVEGGKPQG
+1521 APSEGKPQLQPPPEKEKVEETIA
-1533 GDREVVGGGGGG
+1533 GDVN
-1545 GGGGGESGGQGDSV
+1545 
-1559 STAATTTTAS
+1559 
-1569 ATAGGGTG
+1569 
-1577 ATGAGSGTAAVAG
+1577 G
-1590 PGAGN
+1590 PGAQGQ
-1595 GVGGGSLS
+1595 GTEGSGAA
-1603 SSSSAPRMRLE
+1603 SAQSGCMRLE
-1614 CPAPAKPGP
+1614 FPPAAAQAGP
-1623 LSPSGH
+1623 ISPSGGH

-1644 RERKMDR
+1644 RERRTERDSYHSRPGPSNTEKM
-1651 DAYHNRSGGPGSNA
+1651 
-1665 EKASGL
+1665 SGL

-1690 NKPLLLPKS
+1690 NKPLLLPKTQV
-1699 ELIDR
+1699 IDR

-1724 VGPGQVSNEVSILS
+1724 VGAGQVNNEVAILS

-1743 NRYAQFLTG
+1743 NRYAAFLTG

-1759 KDCDPDQVFLGGL
+1759 KDCDPDQIFLGGL

-1814 HIGNDFVVVV
+1814 HIGNDFVMVV
-1824 YNDSSEEYKL
+1824 YNDSGEEYKL

-1843 VEVVIKPLD
+1843 VEVIIKPLD
-1852 YDSNLVTLQCRKDLE
+1852 YECNLVTLQCRKDLE
-1867 GLVDTSVAK
+1867 GLVDTTVAK

-1898 LVHQYRANPLDAYAS
+1898 LVHQYRANPSDAYAS

-1924 IRTRAQEEIQSRP
+1924 IRTRAHEDIQSRL

-1942 LTQSHSSMSK
+1942 LTQGHTQQNKSFQQSS
-1952 SSGVHHQ
+1952 
-1959 QQQQGS
+1959 
-1965 LSANDSGQRKRLVS
+1965 AAPNPETSGQRKRLVS

>member
-8 ESLKDKVK
+8 ESLRDRVK
-16 GIFGI
+16 GIFGLGTP
-21 RPTHI
+21 RPHSKQT
-26 STKPSEPKPSEF
+26 ENKPSEF
-38 IITQDILKEL
+38 IITLDILMEL
-48 SPECGINNRIK
+48 TPDCGLHHRIK
-59 VINHVCDLAKSKKF
+59 VINQVCDLAKSKKF
-73 EQNAVEAVWKAVE
+73 EENAVEALWKAVE
-86 DMLQT
+86 DMMHPEQ
-91 DSPPEARHAVL
+91 PPEARHAVL
-102 QLLRAIIHG
+102 VLLRAIIQG
-111 QGESLGP
+111 QGERLGP
-118 LRAYFFKL
+118 LRAYFFKIIL
-126 IWLYQ
+126 DYQ
-131 PSNEDLPERLG
+131 PSNEDLAERLE

-157 EEDIARFVLLWMD
+157 EEETARFVLLWMD
-170 MGLTADFLHV
+170 IGLSSDFLHV
-180 LVNLVKFNSCYLDQN
+180 LVNLVKFNSCYLDEN

-230 CLPSDSLTI
+230 CLPSDSLTV

-270 HSAIYTMCHIMEERA
+270 HSAIYTMCRIMEERV
-285 YTEDAALLRGAVFFV
+285 YSEDAALLRGAVFFV

-314 NTPTLVLPSFFKAM
+314 NTPTLVLPSFYKAM
-328 ACANELV
+328 SCSNEVV

-349 YGKELQVVTWDI
+349 YGRELQVVTWDI
-361 LLGII
+361 LLSII

-371 QIQTIGSP
+371 QIQTMGSP
-379 ELKSIVYELLS
+379 DLKVIVYELLS

-399 GYHGSCDKFFSLV
+399 DFHGSSQRFFTLV

-435 QPAKDGWIQSLHR
+435 QPAKDGWLQNLLK
-448 LMEKFFRNETR
+448 LMEKFFRNESRTM
-459 SVIRIKVLHI
+459 IRIKVLHI

-501 DLLVRKQATQLL
+501 DLSVRKQATQLL
-513 VDLAEGCSTHHFN
+513 VDLAEGCNTHHFS
-526 SLLDIIERVAS
+526 SLLDIIEKVAS
-537 RPLIA
+537 RPLTC
-542 GSMDGERDLTAE
+542 SMEGERDLCLE
-554 SPMEDVKTAILGLL
+554 SPMEDVRTAILGLL
-568 EILQS
+568 DILQS
-573 KMYSVPASHASRV
+573 KLYSLPASHASRV
-586 YEMLISH
+586 YELLISH
-593 LQLHYKHKYTSPIAS
+593 LQLHYKNKYCSAIGS
-608 SIRLQVFDFLLLMR
+608 SIRLKVFDFLLMMR

-636 VMRFSPYCHCD
+636 VLRFSPYCHCD
-647 MGEPEKRVSEKKPAG
+647 VGESEKRVSDKKPAG
-662 SVSPPAGSP
+662 TVSPPTGSP
-671 APPVVPPSSIRT
+671 TPAAPPSSIRT
-683 AYLPYNLAF
+683 AYLPYSLAF
-692 TVVLQCLKMDA
+692 NVLLQCLKMET
-703 DWKVLKLVLDKLP
+703 DWKVLKLVLDKMSC
-716 WTLQYKVLL
+716 TIQYKVLI
-725 LTSPCSIDQLC
+725 LTSPCNIDHLC
-736 SILCSMVTDRMIGE
+736 STLCSMVTDRLISE
-750 RLKRAPDGFA
+750 RLKKTPDGFSL
-760 RTDVQLAVVPVLTA
+760 TDVQLAVVPVLTA
-774 LTSYHSYLEQPRQRE
+774 ITSYHSYLEQSRQRE
-789 LVQCLETGLICRCA
+789 LVQCLEKGLIYRCA

-877 TNPFKFN
+877 TNPSKFN

-923 LPFDDTLEQSSFRA
+923 LPFDDTHEQSSFRA

-948 LRAVKVAKQGP
+948 LRTTKVAKQGP
-959 SNNSPIKELKDL
+959 SANSPVKDLKDL

-982 SVSEHAVRRMQTSN
+982 SVSEHAVRRMQTST
-996 TTCSLGSADENAVL
+996 TTCSLGSADENAVM
-1010 QADDTLKTVHLELTE
+1010 QADDALKTVHLELTE

-1049 DFLLSGGQSMTWLVG
+1049 EFLLSGGPSMTWLVG
-1064 NKLVTITTSGGA
+1064 NKLVTITTSGGS

-1083 LDMTERPGGGAVEM
+1083 LDMAERPGGGGEM

-1117 SQSSLQLNSRN
+1117 SQSGQQINTTTRT
-1128 ARIRQRS
+1128 RVRS
-1135 MSGGH
+1135 ISGGH
-1140 ALRGGPAQ
+1140 ALRAGPAQ

-1153 VSPSDGEL
+1153 VASPEGEYS
-1161 CGPLPPPGP
+1161 GPLPPPGP
-1170 PLEGLGALRGAAATA
+1170 PLEVLGSQRGVEDHPPSTSH
-1185 ADEQQSSASSSTAA
+1185 SS
-1199 PPPLK
+1199 PPFK
-1204 EKASLAEFVPM
+1204 DKSSLAEFVPM

-1249 GNMPLQDLSSVLMAM
+1249 GNLPLQELSSVLMAM
-1264 EGIKEAPPA
+1264 DGVKEPQSDAPDA
-1273 PPATATTVT
+1273 PD
-1282 GTGNT
+1282 
-1287 GNTAATTGNTGTAT
+1287 
-1301 GNTAAAAPADAPQA
+1301 APAEVPQPQG
-1315 LSKPSLIQRSNTVGA
+1315 KPCPIQRSNTVGA
-1330 LASLCP
+1330 LSSLCSP
-1336 PALLQGRLLR
+1336 DSPGRFHR
-1346 SISWADSVVVL
+1346 SISWADSVVL
-1357 EEGAA
+1357 EEGGRSRAA
-1362 AGMGVGVGGPRGLD
+1362 ISPAESKEV
-1376 SLDLEE
+1376 EE
-1382 FEAMPTEPIFMS
+1382 FEAIPSEPIFMS
-1394 DKFTTSSS
+1394 ATE
-1402 NKTTPA
+1402 TPA
-1408 PPPLSRTSSTSSQ
+1408 GMLSRSSSTSSQ
-1421 DDEKSTL
+1421 DDKSTL
-1428 EEVSEGAIPIDQ
+1428 EEVSEGGIPIDQ
-1440 APLGL
+1440 PPLTL
-1445 SSAAVGLQR
+1445 SSPGPH
-1454 NIADDD
+1454 DP
-1460 DLPFAHSQTLNKS
+1460 DLTFSHTTTLNKS

-1481 LPEAFAKATAAAASS
+1481 LPEAFMKATAQ
-1496 SGMGLGSSSAASGTA
+1496 SAAG
-1511 GASGVGDVPR
+1511 GDVLCSKIQTVQAPA
-1521 VRTPVEGGKPQG
+1521 E
-1533 GDREVVGGGGGG
+1533 REAT
-1545 GGGGGESGGQGDSV
+1545 GESF
-1559 STAATTTTAS
+1559 
-1569 ATAGGGTG
+1569 
-1577 ATGAGSGTAAVAG
+1577 GSPG
-1590 PGAGN
+1590 P
-1595 GVGGGSLS
+1595 S
-1603 SSSSAPRMRLE
+1603 SSSNSVSVSSSSTSRMRLE
-1614 CPAPAKPGP
+1614 FPTAQPGH
-1623 LSPSGH
+1623 LSPTGH

-1651 DAYHNRSGGPGSNA
+1651 DSYHNRGGPSNA
-1665 EKASGL
+1665 EKSSGL

-1690 NKPLLLPKS
+1690 NKPLLLPKTQ
-1699 ELIDR
+1699 LIDR

-1724 VGPGQVSNEVSILS
+1724 VGAGQANNEVSILS

-1759 KDCDPDQVFLGGL
+1759 KDCDPDQIFLGGL

-1824 YNDSSEEYKL
+1824 YNDSGEEYKL

-1843 VEVVIKPLD
+1843 VEVLIKPLD
-1852 YDSNLVTLQCRKDLE
+1852 YESNLVTLQCRKDLE

-1898 LVHQYRANPLDAYAS
+1898 LVHQCRANPSDAYAS

-1937 TPGIS
+1937 THGIS
-1942 LTQSHSSMSK
+1942 LTQSHAPLQNK
-1952 SSGVHHQ
+1952 PAHQPSG
-1959 QQQQGS
+1959 
-1965 LSANDSGQRKRLVS
+1965 SASNPDVGQRKRLVS

>member
-1 MNKQPSK
+1 MNKQQSK
-8 ESLKDKVK
+8 ESLRDKVK
-16 GIFGI
+16 GMLGLGPA
-21 RPTHI
+21 RP
-26 STKPSEPKPSEF
+26 PSKQSETRPSEF
-38 IITQDILKEL
+38 IITTDIIKEL
-48 SPECGINNRIK
+48 QPDCALSNR
-59 VINHVCDLAKSKKF
+59 VRMMNHVCDLAKTKKF
-73 EQNAVEAVWKAVE
+73 EENAVEAVWKAVE
-86 DMLQT
+86 DMLT
-91 DSPPEARHAVL
+91 PEQPADARQAVL

-111 QGESLGP
+111 QGERLGP
-118 LRAYFFKL
+118 LRAYFFNL
-126 IWLYQ
+126 IRDYQ
-131 PSNEDLPERLG
+131 PRNEGLSGRLE

-170 MGLTADFLHV
+170 IGLNSDFLHV
-180 LVNLVKFNSCYLDQN
+180 LVNLVKFNSCYLDQH
-195 VSLMVQKICLLC
+195 VSIMVQKICLLC

-230 CLPSDSLTI
+230 CLPSDSLTV

-248 NVKEFCE
+248 NFKEFCE

-270 HSAIYTMCHIMEERA
+270 HSAIYTMCRIMEERV
-285 YTEDAALLRGAVFFV
+285 YMEDAPLLRGAVFFV

-314 NTPTLVLPSFFKAM
+314 NTPTLVLPSFYKAM
-328 ACANELV
+328 SCANEVV

-371 QIQTIGSP
+371 QIQTIGSA
-379 ELKSIVYELLS
+379 ELKSIVYELL
-390 TVEELYEQN
+390 TNVEELYEQN
-399 GYHGSCDKFFSLV
+399 GYHGSTDKFFSLV

-482 EELIEVVVIP
+482 DELIETVVVP
-492 QLGQIAEDR
+492 QLGVIAEDR
-501 DLLVRKQATQLL
+501 DLAVRKQATQLL
-513 VDLAEGCSTHHFN
+513 VDLAEGCNTHHFT

-537 RPLIA
+537 RSLLCSGPLEV
-542 GSMDGERDLTAE
+542 SERDSTAE
-554 SPMEDVKTAILGLL
+554 SPVEDVRTAILGLL

-573 KMYSVPASHASRV
+573 KLYSLPAGHAGRV
-586 YEMLISH
+586 YELLISH
-593 LQLHYKHKYTSPIAS
+593 LQLHYKNKYYSPIAS
-608 SIRLQVFDFLLLMR
+608 SIRLQVFDFFLMMR

-628 LGVPNKDG
+628 LGVPNKDKAI
-636 VMRFSPYCHCD
+636 RFSPYCYCD
-647 MGEPEKRVSEKKPAG
+647 TGDPEKRVSEKKPVG
-662 SVSPPAGSP
+662 STSPPAGSP
-671 APPVVPPSSIRT
+671 APPAAPPASTGSIRL
-683 AYLPYNLAF
+683 AYLPYAPAF
-692 TVVLQCLKMDA
+692 SVLLQCLKMET

-725 LTSPCSIDQLC
+725 LTSPCSLDQLC
-736 SILCSMVTDRMIGE
+736 STLCCMVTDRLISE
-750 RLKRAPDGFA
+750 RLKKTPEGFS

-774 LTSYHSYLEQPRQRE
+774 ITSYHNYLEQLRQRE
-789 LVQCLETGLICRCA
+789 LVQCLETGLIYRCA

-877 TNPFKFN
+877 TNPSKFN

-923 LPFDDTLEQSSFRA
+923 LPFDDGHEQSSFRV
-937 RSTSLNERPKS
+937 RSTSLNERPK
-948 LRAVKVAKQGP
+948 
-959 SNNSPIKELKDL
+959 
-971 SAMDAF
+971 
-977 RSRSI
+977 
-982 SVSEHAVRRMQTSN
+982 RMHTST
-996 TTCSLGSADENAVL
+996 TTCSLGSADENAVS
-1010 QADDTLKTVHLELTE
+1010 QADEGLKTVHLELTE

-1049 DFLLSGGQSMTWLVG
+1049 EFLLAGGRSMTWLVG
-1064 NKLVTITTSGGA
+1064 NKLVTITTGGGV

-1083 LDMTERPGGGAVEM
+1083 LDMAERLGGGGQM
-1097 TRSDPSLHTRQTK
+1097 TRSDPSLHTRITK

-1117 SQSSLQLNSRN
+1117 SQSSQQQNR
-1128 ARIRQRS
+1128 ATRIRVRS
-1135 MSGGH
+1135 LSGGH
-1140 ALRGGPAQ
+1140 ALRAGPAQ

-1153 VSPSDGEL
+1153 VSPSEGEL
-1161 CGPLPPPGP
+1161 AAPLSAPSASTLDGLGP
-1170 PLEGLGALRGAAATA
+1170 P
-1185 ADEQQSSASSSTAA
+1185 SSTSAAPSA

-1204 EKASLAEFVPM
+1204 DNPSLAEFIPM

-1249 GNMPLQDLSSVLMAM
+1249 GNMPLQELSTVLMAM
-1264 EGIKEAPPA
+1264 EGVKEPPA
-1273 PPATATTVT
+1273 QTASAPAST
-1282 GTGNT
+1282 
-1287 GNTAATTGNTGTAT
+1287 
-1301 GNTAAAAPADAPQA
+1301 AAPAPASEPQTH
-1315 LSKPSLIQRSNTVGA
+1315 SSVGGKPNLIQRSNT
-1330 LASLCP
+1330 
-1336 PALLQGRLLR
+1336 
-1346 SISWADSVVVL
+1346 DSVVVL
-1357 EEGAA
+1357 QEGSEVAT
-1362 AGMGVGVGGPRGLD
+1362 PHTPDWLE
-1376 SLDLEE
+1376 SEE
-1382 FEAMPTEPIFMS
+1382 FEPIPSDPIFMS
-1394 DKFTTSSS
+1394 AEKFP
-1402 NKTTPA
+1402 KT
-1408 PPPLSRTSSTSSQ
+1408 PPPGTLSRSSSTSSQ

-1440 APLGL
+1440 PILGP
-1445 SSAAVGLQR
+1445 STPGSQEPE
-1454 NIADDD
+1454 
-1460 DLPFAHSQTLNKS
+1460 LPFQTHTQCQGHGLNKS

-1481 LPEAFAKATAAAASS
+1481 LPEAFARAALESETVPGEASWPRATS
-1496 SGMGLGSSSAASGTA
+1496 
-1511 GASGVGDVPR
+1511 D
-1521 VRTPVEGGKPQG
+1521 GKPQTQQPPIEKEKVEGNAEGDNEPG
-1533 GDREVVGGGGGG
+1533 GQSQGSEGPVVVSSQ
-1545 GGGGGESGGQGDSV
+1545 SGGARMKLEFP
-1559 STAATTTTAS
+1559 AAAQ
-1569 ATAGGGTG
+1569 
-1577 ATGAGSGTAAVAG
+1577 
-1590 PGAGN
+1590 
-1595 GVGGGSLS
+1595 
-1603 SSSSAPRMRLE
+1603 
-1614 CPAPAKPGP
+1614 PGP
-1623 LSPSGH
+1623 ISPSGGH
-1629 RPRGHTISVSAPSSR
+1629 RPRGHTISGSAPSSR
-1644 RERKMDR
+1644 RDRRTERDS
-1651 DAYHNRSGGPGSNA
+1651 YHVRPGPSNT
-1665 EKASGL
+1665 EKISGL

-1690 NKPLLLPKS
+1690 NKPLLLPKTQV
-1699 ELIDR
+1699 IDR

-1724 VGPGQVSNEVSILS
+1724 VGVGQVSNEVAILS

-1743 NRYAQFLTG
+1743 NRYAAFLTG

-1759 KDCDPDQVFLGGL
+1759 KDCDPDQIFLGGL

-1800 PNRESDK
+1800 PNKESDK

-1814 HIGNDFVVVV
+1814 HIGNDFVMVV
-1824 YNDSSEEYKL
+1824 YNDSGEEYKL

-1843 VEVVIKPLD
+1843 VEVIIKPLD
-1852 YDSNLVTLQCRKDLE
+1852 YDCNLVTLQGRKDLE
-1867 GLVDTSVAK
+1867 GLIDTTVSK

-1898 LVHQYRANPLDAYAS
+1898 LVHQYRANPSDAYAS

-1924 IRTRAQEEIQSRP
+1924 IRTRAQEDIQSRS

-1942 LTQSHSSMSK
+1942 LTQGHT
-1952 SSGVHHQ
+1952 Q
-1959 QQQQGS
+1959 QNKTFQQSNSQTQE
-1965 LSANDSGQRKRLVS
+1965 AQGQRKRLVS

>member
-1 MNKQPSK
+1 MLIESETWLLGWAMNKQPSK

-16 GIFGI
+16 GIFGLGTQ
-21 RPTHI
+21 RPPNKQSDT
-26 STKPSEPKPSEF
+26 KPSEF
-38 IITQDILKEL
+38 IITADIIKEL
-48 SPECGINNRIK
+48 HPDCGLSNR
-59 VINHVCDLAKSKKF
+59 VRTMNHICELAKMKKF
-73 EQNAVEAVWKAVE
+73 EEHAVEAVWKNVE
-86 DMLQT
+86 DMLTPEQ
-91 DSPPEARHAVL
+91 PPEARHAVL
-102 QLLRAIIHG
+102 QLLRAIIQG
-111 QGESLGP
+111 QGERLGP
-118 LRAYFFKL
+118 LRAYFFKV
-126 IWLYQ
+126 IRDYQ
-131 PSNEDLPERLG
+131 PCNEDLSDRLE

-157 EEDIARFVLLWMD
+157 EEDIGKTRIILFLCHLQYLCLDCAFKNITSVQLVFTVPFLSFPTFV
-170 MGLTADFLHV
+170 F
-180 LVNLVKFNSCYLDQN
+180 FQ
-195 VSLMVQKICLLC
+195 
-207 NRTTSS
+207 
-213 TDIEVAL
+213 VAL

-230 CLPSDSLTI
+230 CLPSDSLTV

-270 HSAIYTMCHIMEERA
+270 HSAIYTMCRIMEERV
-285 YTEDAALLRGAVFFV
+285 YMEDAPLLRGAVFFV

-314 NTPTLVLPSFFKAM
+314 NTPTLVLPSFYKAM
-328 ACANELV
+328 SCANEVV

-371 QIQTIGSP
+371 QIQTIGSA
-379 ELKSIVYELLS
+379 ELKAIVYELLT

-399 GYHGSCDKFFSLV
+399 GYHGSTEKFFSLV

-435 QPAKDGWIQSLHR
+435 QPAKEGWIQSLHR

-482 EELIEVVVIP
+482 DELIEMVVIP
-492 QLGQIAEDR
+492 QLSGIAEDR
-501 DLLVRKQATQLL
+501 DLAVRKQATQLL
-513 VDLAEGCSTHHFN
+513 VDLAEGCNTHHFT

-537 RPLIA
+537 RSLVCSGPLEV
-542 GSMDGERDLTAE
+542 SERDPTAE
-554 SPMEDVKTAILGLL
+554 SPMEDVRTSILGLL

-573 KMYSVPASHASRV
+573 KLYSLPASHASRV
-586 YEMLISH
+586 YELLISH
-593 LQLHYKHKYTSPIAS
+593 LQLHYKNKYYSTIAS
-608 SIRLQVFDFLLLMR
+608 TIRLQVFDFFLMMR

-636 VMRFSPYCHCD
+636 VMRFSPYCYCD
-647 MGEPEKRVSEKKPAG
+647 IGEPEKRVGEKKPAG
-662 SVSPPAGSP
+662 STSPPAGSP
-671 APPVVPPSSIRT
+671 APPAAPPTSAASTRS
-683 AYLPYNLAF
+683 AYLPYSPAF
-692 TVVLQCLKMDA
+692 SVLLQCLKMET

-716 WTLQYKVLL
+716 WMLQYKVLL
-725 LTSPCSIDQLC
+725 LTSPCNLDQLC
-736 SILCSMVTDRMIGE
+736 STLCYRLISE
-750 RLKRAPDGFA
+750 RLKKTPEGFS
-760 RTDVQLAVVPVLTA
+760 RTDVQLAVIPVLTA
-774 LTSYHSYLEQPRQRE
+774 ITSYHNYLEQSRQRE
-789 LVQCLETGLICRCA
+789 LVQCLETGLIYRCA

-877 TNPFKFN
+877 TNPSKFN

-923 LPFDDTLEQSSFRA
+923 MPFDDSHEQSPFRA
-937 RSTSLNERPKS
+937 RSTSLNERPK
-948 LRAVKVAKQGP
+948 
-959 SNNSPIKELKDL
+959 
-971 SAMDAF
+971 
-977 RSRSI
+977 
-982 SVSEHAVRRMQTSN
+982 RMHTST
-996 TTCSLGSADENAVL
+996 TTCSLGSADENAVT
-1010 QADDTLKTVHLELTE
+1010 QADEGLKTVHLELTE

-1049 DFLLSGGQSMTWLVG
+1049 EFLLAGGRSMTWLVG
-1064 NKLVTITTSGGA
+1064 NKLVTITTSGGV

-1083 LDMTERPGGGAVEM
+1083 LDMADPIMLLSCSR
-1097 TRSDPSLHTRQTK
+1097 RSDPSLHTRMTK

-1117 SQSSLQLNSRN
+1117 SQSSQQHNRA
-1128 ARIRQRS
+1128 ARIRVRS

-1140 ALRGGPAQ
+1140 ALRAGPAQ

-1153 VSPSDGEL
+1153 VSPSEGEL
-1161 CGPLPPPGP
+1161 TAPLSPSSGPALDSLGP
-1170 PLEGLGALRGAAATA
+1170 
-1185 ADEQQSSASSSTAA
+1185 SSSTSATPSA
-1199 PPPLK
+1199 PPTLK
-1204 EKASLAEFVPM
+1204 DNPTLAEFAPM

-1249 GNMPLQDLSSVLMAM
+1249 GNMPLQELSSVLMAM
-1264 EGIKEAPPA
+1264 EGVKEPPTQTASAPASTAVPA
-1273 PPATATTVT
+1273 PTPV
-1282 GTGNT
+1282 
-1287 GNTAATTGNTGTAT
+1287 
-1301 GNTAAAAPADAPQA
+1301 
-1315 LSKPSLIQRSNTVGA
+1315 SESLTQTYN
-1330 LASLCP
+1330 
-1336 PALLQGRLLR
+1336 
-1346 SISWADSVVVL
+1346 SVVVL
-1357 EEGAA
+1357 EEGS
-1362 AGMGVGVGGPRGLD
+1362 GVATANTPPDWLG
-1376 SLDLEE
+1376 SAE
-1382 FEAMPTEPIFMS
+1382 FEPMLSDPIFIAA
-1394 DKFTTSSS
+1394 DKFT
-1402 NKTTPA
+1402 KT
-1408 PPPLSRTSSTSSQ
+1408 PPETLSRSPSTSSQ

-1440 APLGL
+1440 PPFGP
-1445 SSAAVGLQR
+1445 STPGSQGP
-1454 NIADDD
+1454 
-1460 DLPFAHSQTLNKS
+1460 DLPFQTHSQSQGHGLNKS

-1481 LPEAFAKATAAAASS
+1481 LPEAFAKAAMESETGEGQAVSS
-1496 SGMGLGSSSAASGTA
+1496 S
-1511 GASGVGDVPR
+1511 
-1521 VRTPVEGGKPQG
+1521 Q
-1533 GDREVVGGGGGG
+1533 
-1545 GGGGGESGGQGDSV
+1545 SGG
-1559 STAATTTTAS
+1559 
-1569 ATAGGGTG
+1569 AG
-1577 ATGAGSGTAAVAG
+1577 
-1590 PGAGN
+1590 
-1595 GVGGGSLS
+1595 
-1603 SSSSAPRMRLE
+1603 MRLSFP
-1614 CPAPAKPGP
+1614 PAPVQSGP
-1623 LSPSGH
+1623 ISPSGGH

-1644 RERKMDR
+1644 RERRTER
-1651 DAYHNRSGGPGSNA
+1651 DAYHSRPGPSNT
-1665 EKASGL
+1665 EKISGL

-1690 NKPLLLPKS
+1690 NKPLLLPKTQV
-1699 ELIDR
+1699 IDR

-1724 VGPGQVSNEVSILS
+1724 VGAGQVNNEVAILS

-1743 NRYAQFLTG
+1743 NRYASFLTG

-1759 KDCDPDQVFLGGL
+1759 KDCDPDQIFLGGL

-1814 HIGNDFVVVV
+1814 HIGNDFVMVV
-1824 YNDSSEEYKL
+1824 YNDSGEEYKL

-1843 VEVVIKPLD
+1843 VEVIIKPLD
-1852 YDSNLVTLQCRKDLE
+1852 YECNLVTLQCRKDLE
-1867 GLVDTSVAK
+1867 GLVDTTVAK

-1898 LVHQYRANPLDAYAS
+1898 LVHQYRANPSDAYAS

-1924 IRTRAQEEIQSRP
+1924 IRTRAQEAIQSRS

-1942 LTQSHSSMSK
+1942 LTQGQSKPLSQSSAPTN
-1952 SSGVHHQ
+1952 VE
-1959 QQQQGS
+1959 
-1965 LSANDSGQRKRLVS
+1965 ATGQRKRLVS

>member
-1 MNKQPSK
+1 MTDTCKVGAMNKPQSK

-16 GIFGI
+16 GILGLGGP
-21 RPTHI
+21 RP
-26 STKPSEPKPSEF
+26 PSKQSDFKPSEF
-38 IITQDILKEL
+38 IITTDIIREL
-48 SPECGINNRIK
+48 HPDCGLSNR
-59 VINHVCDLAKSKKF
+59 VRTMNHICDLAKSKKF
-73 EQNAVEAVWKAVE
+73 EENAVEAVWKAVE
-86 DMLQT
+86 DMLAPEQ
-91 DSPPEARHAVL
+91 PPEARHAVL
-102 QLLRAIIHG
+102 QLLRAIIQG
-111 QGESLGP
+111 QGERLGP
-118 LRAYFFKL
+118 LRAYFFKV
-126 IWLYQ
+126 IRDYQ
-131 PSNEDLPERLG
+131 PSNEDLSDRLE

-170 MGLTADFLHV
+170 IGLTSDFLHV

-195 VSLMVQKICLLC
+195 VSVMVQKICLLC

-230 CLPSDSLTI
+230 CLPSESLST

-270 HSAIYTMCHIMEERA
+270 HSAIYTMCRIMEERM
-285 YTEDAALLRGAVFFV
+285 YMEDAPLLRGAVFFV

-314 NTPTLVLPSFFKAM
+314 NTPTLVLPSFYKAM
-328 ACANELV
+328 SSANEVV

-361 LLGII
+361 LLSII

-371 QIQTIGSP
+371 QIQTIGSA
-379 ELKSIVYELLS
+379 ELKAIVYELLT

-399 GYHGSCDKFFSLV
+399 CYHGSAEKFFSLV

-435 QPAKDGWIQSLHR
+435 QPAREGWIQSLHC
-448 LMEKFFRNETR
+448 LMENFFRNESRT
-459 SVIRIKVLHI
+459 VIRIKVLHI

-482 EELIEVVVIP
+482 DELIEMVVIP
-492 QLGQIAEDR
+492 QLSGIAEDK
-501 DLLVRKQATQLL
+501 DLAVRKQATQLL
-513 VDLAEGCSTHHFN
+513 VDLAEGCNTHHFT

-537 RPLIA
+537 RSLVCS
-542 GSMDGERDLTAE
+542 GSLDLSDRDPTAE
-554 SPMEDVKTAILGLL
+554 SPMEDVRTAILGLM

-573 KMYSVPASHASRV
+573 KLYSLPASHASRV
-586 YEMLISH
+586 YEMLVSH
-593 LQLHYKHKYTSPIAS
+593 LQLHYKNKYCSAVS
-608 SIRLQVFDFLLLMR
+608 AAIRLQVFDFFLMMR

-628 LGVPNKDG
+628 IGVPNKDG
-636 VMRFSPYCHCD
+636 AIRFSPYCHCD
-647 MGEPEKRVSEKKPAG
+647 PSEPEKREKKPTG
-662 SVSPPAGSP
+662 STSPPAGSP
-671 APPVVPPSSIRT
+671 APAAASTASMRS
-683 AYLPYNLAF
+683 AYLPYSHAF
-692 TVVLQCLKMDA
+692 GVLLQCLKMES

-725 LTSPCSIDQLC
+725 LTSPCSLDQLC
-736 SILCSMVTDRMIGE
+736 STLCCMVTDRLISE
-750 RLKRAPDGFA
+750 RLKKTPEVFS

-774 LTSYHSYLEQPRQRE
+774 VTSYHNYLEQSRQRE
-789 LVQCLETGLICRCA
+789 LVQCLETGLIYRCA

-839 AMASPMLEF
+839 TMASPMLEF

-877 TNPFKFN
+877 TNPSKFN

-923 LPFDDTLEQSSFRA
+923 LPFDDGHEQSPFRA
-937 RSTSLNERPKS
+937 RSTSLNERPK
-948 LRAVKVAKQGP
+948 
-959 SNNSPIKELKDL
+959 
-971 SAMDAF
+971 
-977 RSRSI
+977 
-982 SVSEHAVRRMQTSN
+982 RMHTST
-996 TTCSLGSADENAVL
+996 TTCSLGSADENAVT
-1010 QADDTLKTVHLELTE
+1010 QADEGLKTVHLELTE

-1049 DFLLSGGQSMTWLVG
+1049 EFLLAGGRSMTWLVG
-1064 NKLVTITTSGGA
+1064 NKLVTITTSGGV

-1083 LDMTERPGGGAVEM
+1083 LDMSERLGGGEM
-1097 TRSDPSLHTRQTK
+1097 TRSDPSLHTRMTK

-1117 SQSSLQLNSRN
+1117 SQSSQQQSRST
-1128 ARIRQRS
+1128 RIRVRS
-1135 MSGGH
+1135 ISGGH
-1140 ALRGGPAQ
+1140 ALRAGPAQ

-1153 VSPSDGEL
+1153 VSPSEGEMAT
-1161 CGPLPPPGP
+1161 PLSPSPGP
-1170 PLEGLGALRGAAATA
+1170 VLDGGGLDSGGPP
-1185 ADEQQSSASSSTAA
+1185 SSSGTSSA

-1204 EKASLAEFVPM
+1204 DNPSLAEFVPM

-1235 MCLENPPSPFSSEL
+1235 MCLENPPSPFSSEVS
-1249 GNMPLQDLSSVLMAM
+1249 NMPLQELSSVLMAM
-1264 EGIKEAPPA
+1264 EGVKEPPA
-1273 PPATATTVT
+1273 QTASAPAST
-1282 GTGNT
+1282 
-1287 GNTAATTGNTGTAT
+1287 
-1301 GNTAAAAPADAPQA
+1301 AAPAPTPI
-1315 LSKPSLIQRSNTVGA
+1315 SEPMSHGIHGSSGGRPHLIQRSNT
-1330 LASLCP
+1330 
-1336 PALLQGRLLR
+1336 
-1346 SISWADSVVVL
+1346 DSVVVL
-1357 EEGAA
+1357 EEGSGGAA
-1362 AGMGVGVGGPRGLD
+1362 EHCVPFW
-1376 SLDLEE
+1376 SESE
-1382 FEAMPTEPIFMS
+1382 FEAMPSDPIFMATE
-1394 DKFTTSSS
+1394 KLR
-1402 NKTTPA
+1402 KT
-1408 PPPLSRTSSTSSQ
+1408 PPPGALSRSSSTSSQ
-1421 DDEKSTL
+1421 DEEKSTL

-1440 APLGL
+1440 PPLGPSTP
-1445 SSAAVGLQR
+1445 SSQGVE
-1454 NIADDD
+1454 
-1460 DLPFAHSQTLNKS
+1460 LPFQSHSQSQGFGLNKS

-1481 LPEAFAKATAAAASS
+1481 LPEAFNKVLESDASEPAALSDAKPPPQPAPSEKDGTEVGSAGDAPDGVAAPSHKGEGSAPSS
-1496 SGMGLGSSSAASGTA
+1496 
-1511 GASGVGDVPR
+1511 
-1521 VRTPVEGGKPQG
+1521 QG
-1533 GDREVVGGGGGG
+1533 GGAALRLPLPAAPSGPISPGG
-1545 GGGGGESGGQGDSV
+1545 
-1559 STAATTTTAS
+1559 
-1569 ATAGGGTG
+1569 
-1577 ATGAGSGTAAVAG
+1577 
-1590 PGAGN
+1590 
-1595 GVGGGSLS
+1595 
-1603 SSSSAPRMRLE
+1603 
-1614 CPAPAKPGP
+1614 
-1623 LSPSGH
+1623 GH
-1629 RPRGHTISVSAPSSR
+1629 RPRGHTISVSAPSR
-1644 RERKMDR
+1644 RDRRAERDS
-1651 DAYHNRSGGPGSNA
+1651 YHGRAGPSTT

-1690 NKPLLLPKS
+1690 NKPLLLPKTQV
-1699 ELIDR
+1699 IDR

-1724 VGPGQVSNEVSILS
+1724 VGAGQVNNEVAILS

-1743 NRYAQFLTG
+1743 NRYAAFLTG

-1759 KDCDPDQVFLGGL
+1759 KDCDSDQIFLGGL

-1800 PNRESDK
+1800 PNRESDR

-1814 HIGNDFVVVV
+1814 HIGNDFVMVV
-1824 YNDSSEEYKL
+1824 YNDSGEEYKL

-1843 VEVVIKPLD
+1843 VEVIIKPLD
-1852 YDSNLVTLQCRKDLE
+1852 YECNLVTLQCRKDLE
-1867 GLVDTSVAK
+1867 GLVDTTVAK

-1898 LVHQYRANPLDAYAS
+1898 LVHQYRANPSDAYAS

-1924 IRTRAQEEIQSRP
+1924 IRTRAQEDIQSRS

-1942 LTQSHSSMSK
+1942 LTQGHAQQNK
-1952 SSGVHHQ
+1952 SFQ
-1959 QQQQGS
+1959 QNTPTPNPE
-1965 LSANDSGQRKRLVS
+1965 ASGQRKRLVS

>member
-8 ESLKDKVK
+8 ESVKDKVK
-16 GIFGI
+16 AIFGLGPP
-21 RPTHI
+21 RPP
-26 STKPSEPKPSEF
+26 SKQSETKLSEL
-38 IITQDILKEL
+38 IITTDILKEL
-48 SPECGINNRIK
+48 HPDNGLSNR
-59 VINHVCDLAKSKKF
+59 VRVMNHVCDLAKTKKF
-73 EQNAVEAVWKAVE
+73 EEHAVEAVWKAVE
-86 DMLQT
+86 DMLAPEQ
-91 DSPPEARHAVL
+91 PPEARHAVL
-102 QLLRAIIHG
+102 LLLRAIIQG
-111 QGESLGP
+111 QGERLGP
-118 LRAYFFKL
+118 LRAYFFKV
-126 IWLYQ
+126 IRDYQ
-131 PSNEDLPERLG
+131 PCNEDISDRLE

-157 EEDIARFVLLWMD
+157 EEDIARFVLLWMEI
-170 MGLTADFLHV
+170 GLASDFLNV

-195 VSLMVQKICLLC
+195 VSIMVQKICLLC

-230 CLPSDSLTI
+230 CLPSDSLTV

-270 HSAIYTMCHIMEERA
+270 HSAIYTMCRIMEERV
-285 YTEDAALLRGAVFFV
+285 YMEDAPLLRGAVFFV

-314 NTPTLVLPSFFKAM
+314 NTPTLVLPSFYKAM
-328 ACANELV
+328 SCANEVV

-371 QIQTIGSP
+371 QIQMIGSA
-379 ELKSIVYELLS
+379 ELKAIVYELLT

-399 GYHGSCDKFFSLV
+399 GYHGSTEKFFCLV

-482 EELIEVVVIP
+482 DELIEMVVIP
-492 QLGQIAEDR
+492 QLSGIAEDR
-501 DLLVRKQATQLL
+501 DLAVRKQATQLL
-513 VDLAEGCSTHHFN
+513 VDLAEGCNTHHFT
-526 SLLDIIERVAS
+526 SLLDIIERVSS
-537 RPLIA
+537 RSLVCSGPLEV
-542 GSMDGERDLTAE
+542 SERDPTAE
-554 SPMEDVKTAILGLL
+554 SPMEDVRTAILGLL

-573 KMYSVPASHASRV
+573 KLYSLPATHASRV
-586 YEMLISH
+586 YELLISH
-593 LQLHYKHKYTSPIAS
+593 LQLHYKNKYCSAIAS
-608 SIRLQVFDFLLLMR
+608 SIRLQVFDFFLMMR

-628 LGVPNKDG
+628 LGVPNKDRAI
-636 VMRFSPYCHCD
+636 RFSPYCYCD
-647 MGEPEKRVSEKKPAG
+647 TGEPEKRVSEKKPAG
-662 SVSPPAGSP
+662 STSPPAGSP
-671 APPVVPPSSIRT
+671 APPAAPSASAASSRS
-683 AYLPYNLAF
+683 AYLPYAPAF
-692 TVVLQCLKMDA
+692 SVLLQCLKMET

-725 LTSPCSIDQLC
+725 LTSPCSLDQLC
-736 SILCSMVTDRMIGE
+736 STLCCMVTDRLISE
-750 RLKRAPDGFA
+750 RLKKTPEGFS

-774 LTSYHSYLEQPRQRE
+774 ITSYHNYLEQSRQRE
-789 LVQCLETGLICRCA
+789 LVQCLETGLIYRCA

-877 TNPFKFN
+877 TNPSKFN

-923 LPFDDTLEQSSFRA
+923 LPFDDGHEQSSFRA
-937 RSTSLNERPKS
+937 RSTSLNERPK
-948 LRAVKVAKQGP
+948 
-959 SNNSPIKELKDL
+959 
-971 SAMDAF
+971 
-977 RSRSI
+977 
-982 SVSEHAVRRMQTSN
+982 RMHTST
-996 TTCSLGSADENAVL
+996 TTCSLGSADENAVT
-1010 QADDTLKTVHLELTE
+1010 QADEGLKTVHLELTE

-1049 DFLLSGGQSMTWLVG
+1049 EFLLAGGRSMTWLVG
-1064 NKLVTITTSGGA
+1064 NKLVTITTSGGV

-1083 LDMTERPGGGAVEM
+1083 LDMAERLGGGGEM
-1097 TRSDPSLHTRQTK
+1097 TRSDPSLHTRITK

-1117 SQSSLQLNSRN
+1117 SQSSQQHNR
-1128 ARIRQRS
+1128 ATRIRVRS

-1140 ALRGGPAQ
+1140 ALRAGPAQ

-1153 VSPSDGEL
+1153 VSPSEGEL
-1161 CGPLPPPGP
+1161 AAPLSPPSSSNLDGLGP
-1170 PLEGLGALRGAAATA
+1170 P
-1185 ADEQQSSASSSTAA
+1185 SSASATPSA
-1199 PPPLK
+1199 PQPLK
-1204 EKASLAEFVPM
+1204 DNPSLAEFVPM

-1249 GNMPLQDLSSVLMAM
+1249 GNMPLQELSSVLMAM
-1264 EGIKEAPPA
+1264 EGVKEPPTQTASAPA
-1273 PPATATTVT
+1273 ST
-1282 GTGNT
+1282 
-1287 GNTAATTGNTGTAT
+1287 
-1301 GNTAAAAPADAPQA
+1301 AAPAPAPVSEPQIQT
-1315 LSKPSLIQRSNTVGA
+1315 LSNVGGKPNLIQRSNT
-1330 LASLCP
+1330 
-1336 PALLQGRLLR
+1336 
-1346 SISWADSVVVL
+1346 DSVVVL
-1357 EEGAA
+1357 EEGS
-1362 AGMGVGVGGPRGLD
+1362 GVTTAQTPDWLE
-1376 SLDLEE
+1376 SEE
-1382 FEAMPTEPIFMS
+1382 FEPMTSDPIFMS
-1394 DKFTTSSS
+1394 TDKFTKIPLPGT
-1402 NKTTPA
+1402 
-1408 PPPLSRTSSTSSQ
+1408 LSRSSSTSSQ

-1440 APLGL
+1440 PTAGPSTPG
-1445 SSAAVGLQR
+1445 SQGPE
-1454 NIADDD
+1454 
-1460 DLPFAHSQTLNKS
+1460 LPFQTHPQSQGHGLNKS

-1481 LPEAFAKATAAAASS
+1481 LPEAFSKAALESETPSGDTLWPKTPLDSKPPPQQPHVEKEKVEGSTGGDVNGLTGPSQGGESPGVVSSQSGGGARMKLEFPTAAA
-1496 SGMGLGSSSAASGTA
+1496 
-1511 GASGVGDVPR
+1511 
-1521 VRTPVEGGKPQG
+1521 Q
-1533 GDREVVGGGGGG
+1533 
-1545 GGGGGESGGQGDSV
+1545 
-1559 STAATTTTAS
+1559 
-1569 ATAGGGTG
+1569 
-1577 ATGAGSGTAAVAG
+1577 
-1590 PGAGN
+1590 
-1595 GVGGGSLS
+1595 
-1603 SSSSAPRMRLE
+1603 
-1614 CPAPAKPGP
+1614 PGP
-1623 LSPSGH
+1623 ISPSGGH

-1644 RERKMDR
+1644 RERRTER
-1651 DAYHNRSGGPGSNA
+1651 DSYHSRPGPNNT
-1665 EKASGL
+1665 EKISGL

-1690 NKPLLLPKS
+1690 NKPLLLPKTQV
-1699 ELIDR
+1699 IDR

-1724 VGPGQVSNEVSILS
+1724 VGASQVSNEVAILS

-1743 NRYAQFLTG
+1743 NRYAAFLTG

-1759 KDCDPDQVFLGGL
+1759 KDCDPDQIFLGGL

-1814 HIGNDFVVVV
+1814 HIGNDFVMVV
-1824 YNDSSEEYKL
+1824 YNDSGEDYKL

-1843 VEVVIKPLD
+1843 VEVIIKPLD
-1852 YDSNLVTLQCRKDLE
+1852 YECNLVTLQCRKDLE
-1867 GLVDTSVAK
+1867 GLVDTTVAK

-1882 LPLLVR
+1882 LPFLVR

-1898 LVHQYRANPLDAYAS
+1898 LVHQYRANPSDAYAS

-1924 IRTRAQEEIQSRP
+1924 IRTRAQEDIQSRS

-1942 LTQSHSSMSK
+1942 LTQGHTQQNK
-1952 SSGVHHQ
+1952 SFQ
-1959 QQQQGS
+1959 QSTQAS
-1965 LSANDSGQRKRLVS
+1965 NPESSGQRKRLVS

>member
-1 MNKQPSK
+1 MNKPQSK
-8 ESLKDKVK
+8 ESLKEKVR
-16 GIFGI
+16 GIFGLGPQ
-21 RPTHI
+21 RQQ
-26 STKPSEPKPSEF
+26 TKQSDSKLPEF
-38 IITQDILKEL
+38 IITADIIKEL
-48 SPECGINNRIK
+48 HPDCGLSSRVRVMNQI
-59 VINHVCDLAKSKKF
+59 CDLAKIKKF
-73 EQNAVEAVWKAVE
+73 EENAVEAVWKAVE
-86 DMLQT
+86 DMLSPEQ
-91 DSPPEARHAVL
+91 PPEARHAVL
-102 QLLRAIIHG
+102 QLLRAIIQG
-111 QGESLGP
+111 QGEWLGP
-118 LRAYFFKL
+118 LRAYFFKV
-126 IWLYQ
+126 IRDYQ
-131 PSNEDLPERLG
+131 PCNEDLSERLE

-157 EEDIARFVLLWMD
+157 EEDIALFVLLWMD
-170 MGLTADFLHV
+170 IGLTSDFLHV
-180 LVNLVKFNSCYLDQN
+180 LVNLVKYNSCYLDQN
-195 VSLMVQKICLLC
+195 VSIMVQKICLLC

-230 CLPSDSLTI
+230 CLPSDSLTV

-270 HSAIYTMCHIMEERA
+270 HSAIYTMCRIMEERV
-285 YTEDAALLRGAVFFV
+285 YMEDAPLLRGAVFFV

-314 NTPTLVLPSFFKAM
+314 NTPTLVLPSFYKAM
-328 ACANELV
+328 SCANEVV

-371 QIQTIGSP
+371 QIQTIGSA
-379 ELKSIVYELLS
+379 ELKAIVYELLT

-399 GYHGSCDKFFSLV
+399 GYHGSTEKFFSLV

-435 QPAKDGWIQSLHR
+435 QPAKDGWIQSLHC

-482 EELIEVVVIP
+482 DELIEKVVIP
-492 QLGQIAEDR
+492 QLSGIAEDR
-501 DLLVRKQATQLL
+501 DLAVRKQATQLL
-513 VDLAEGCSTHHFN
+513 VDLAEGCNTHHFT

-537 RPLIA
+537 RSLVCS
-542 GSMDGERDLTAE
+542 GSLEVAERDPTAD
-554 SPMEDVKTAILGLL
+554 SPMEDVKTAVLGLL

-573 KMYSVPASHASRV
+573 KLYSLPASHASRV
-586 YEMLISH
+586 YELLISH
-593 LQLHYKHKYTSPIAS
+593 LQLHYKNKYCSAIAS
-608 SIRLQVFDFLLLMR
+608 TVRLQVFDFFLMMR

-628 LGVPNKDG
+628 VGVPNKDG
-636 VMRFSPYCHCD
+636 VMRFSPYCYCD
-647 MGEPEKRVSEKKPAG
+647 AGEPEKRVCDKKPAG
-662 SVSPPAGSP
+662 SISPPAGSP
-671 APPVVPPSSIRT
+671 APAAAPPASAASIRS
-683 AYLPYNLAF
+683 AYLPYAPAF
-692 TVVLQCLKMDA
+692 SVLLQCLKMET

-716 WTLQYKVLL
+716 WMLQYKVLL
-725 LTSPCSIDQLC
+725 LTSSCSLDQLC
-736 SILCSMVTDRMIGE
+736 STLCSMVTDRQISE
-750 RLKRAPDGFA
+750 RLKKMPEGFS

-774 LTSYHSYLEQPRQRE
+774 ITSYHNYLDQSRQRE
-789 LVQCLETGLICRCA
+789 LVQCLETGLIYRCA

-822 KLLPA
+822 KLLPS

-877 TNPFKFN
+877 TNPSKFN

-893 VIAMWF
+893 AIAMWF

-923 LPFDDTLEQSSFRA
+923 LPFDDGHEQSPFRA

-948 LRAVKVAKQGP
+948 LRAGKVAKP
-959 SNNSPIKELKDL
+959 AASVANSSSSPVKELRDL
-971 SAMDAF
+971 SAMEAF

-982 SVSEHAVRRMQTSN
+982 SVSEHAVRRMHTST
-996 TTCSLGSADENAVL
+996 TTCSLGSADENAVT
-1010 QADDTLKTVHLELTE
+1010 QADEGLKTVHLELTE

-1049 DFLLSGGQSMTWLVG
+1049 EFLLAGGRSMTWLVG
-1064 NKLVTITTSGGA
+1064 NKLVTITTSGGV

-1083 LDMTERPGGGAVEM
+1083 LDISERLSGGGEM
-1097 TRSDPSLHTRQTK
+1097 TRSDPSLHTRMTK

-1117 SQSSLQLNSRN
+1117 SQSSQQQNRTARTRVRSR
-1128 ARIRQRS
+1128 
-1135 MSGGH
+1135 SGGH
-1140 ALRGGPAQ
+1140 ALRAGPIQ

-1153 VSPSDGEL
+1153 VSPSEGEL
-1161 CGPLPPPGP
+1161 ASPLSPSSGPTLDSVGP
-1170 PLEGLGALRGAAATA
+1170 P
-1185 ADEQQSSASSSTAA
+1185 SSTSTLSA

-1204 EKASLAEFVPM
+1204 DNPSLAEFVPM

-1249 GNMPLQDLSSVLMAM
+1249 GNMPLQELSTVLMAM
-1264 EGIKEAPPA
+1264 EGVKEPPTQTASAPA
-1273 PPATATTVT
+1273 ST
-1282 GTGNT
+1282 
-1287 GNTAATTGNTGTAT
+1287 
-1301 GNTAAAAPADAPQA
+1301 AAPAPTSVSEPLTQTHSSVGGKAN
-1315 LSKPSLIQRSNTVGA
+1315 LFQRSNT
-1330 LASLCP
+1330 
-1336 PALLQGRLLR
+1336 
-1346 SISWADSVVVL
+1346 DSVVVL
-1357 EEGAA
+1357 EEASRVPAEPAPLEWVEG
-1362 AGMGVGVGGPRGLD
+1362 
-1376 SLDLEE
+1376 EE
-1382 FEAMPTEPIFMS
+1382 FEPVPTEPIFIS
-1394 DKFTTSSS
+1394 ADKD
-1402 NKTTPA
+1402 PL
-1408 PPPLSRTSSTSSQ
+1408 PGMLSRSASTSSQ

-1440 APLGL
+1440 P
-1445 SSAAVGLQR
+1445 SVGPSTPGSQGP
-1454 NIADDD
+1454 
-1460 DLPFAHSQTLNKS
+1460 DLPFQSHSQSQGHGLNKS

-1481 LPEAFAKATAAAASS
+1481 LPEAFTLAALESEKVQDEAARPRAPSDGKLQAQKPYSDKDKVEASTGVDPSGPGGPVQGVEGSASS
-1496 SGMGLGSSSAASGTA
+1496 SQSGGTA
-1511 GASGVGDVPR
+1511 MKLAFP
-1521 VRTPVEGGKPQG
+1521 
-1533 GDREVVGGGGGG
+1533 
-1545 GGGGGESGGQGDSV
+1545 
-1559 STAATTTTAS
+1559 A
-1569 ATAGGGTG
+1569 
-1577 ATGAGSGTAAVAG
+1577 
-1590 PGAGN
+1590 
-1595 GVGGGSLS
+1595 
-1603 SSSSAPRMRLE
+1603 
-1614 CPAPAKPGP
+1614 APAQPGP
-1623 LSPSGH
+1623 ISPGGGH

-1644 RERKMDR
+1644 RERKTER
-1651 DAYHNRSGGPGSNA
+1651 DSYHSRPGSGNA
-1665 EKASGL
+1665 EKISGL

-1690 NKPLLLPKS
+1690 NKPLLLPKTQV
-1699 ELIDR
+1699 IDR

-1724 VGPGQVSNEVSILS
+1724 VGAGQVNNEVAILS

-1743 NRYAQFLTG
+1743 NRYAAFLTG

-1759 KDCDPDQVFLGGL
+1759 KDCDPDQIFLGGL

-1787 DIMQAIFHIATLM
+1787 DIMQGIFHIATLM

-1814 HIGNDFVVVV
+1814 HIGNDFVIVV
-1824 YNDSSEEYKL
+1824 YNDSGEDYKL

-1843 VEVVIKPLD
+1843 VEVIIKPLD
-1852 YDSNLVTLQCRKDLE
+1852 YECNLVSLQCRKDLE

-1898 LVHQYRANPLDAYAS
+1898 LVHQYRANPSDAYAS

-1924 IRTRAQEEIQSRP
+1924 IRTRAQEDIQSRS

-1942 LTQSHSSMSK
+1942 LTQGHTQQNK
-1952 SSGVHHQ
+1952 SFQ
-1959 QQQQGS
+1959 QS
-1965 LSANDSGQRKRLVS
+1965 TSAQNPETSGQRKRLVS

>member
-1 MNKQPSK
+1 MSKQVGK
-8 ESLKDKVK
+8 ETLKDKVK
-16 GIFGI
+16 GIFGLGPP
-21 RPTHI
+21 RPL
-26 STKPSEPKPSEF
+26 SKQNENKPSEF
-38 IITQDILKEL
+38 IITIDILKEL
-48 SPECGINNRIK
+48 HPDCGLSNRIR
-59 VINHVCDLAKSKKF
+59 VINHVCDLASTKKF
-73 EQNAVEAVWKAVE
+73 EEHAVEAVWKAVE
-86 DMLQT
+86 DMLTPEQ
-91 DSPPEARHAVL
+91 PPEARHAVL
-102 QLLRAIIHG
+102 LLLRAIIQG
-111 QGESLGP
+111 QGERLGP
-118 LRAYFFKL
+118 LRAYFFKVVRD
-126 IWLYQ
+126 YH
-131 PSNEDLPERLG
+131 PPNEDLSDRLE

-170 MGLTADFLHV
+170 TGLTSDFLHV

-195 VSLMVQKICLLC
+195 VSIMVQKICLLC

-230 CLPSDSLTI
+230 CLPSDSLTV

-255 SCWKLMRKVLGTHLG
+255 TCWKLMRKVLGTHLG
-270 HSAIYTMCHIMEERA
+270 HSAIYTMCRIMEERV
-285 YTEDAALLRGAVFFV
+285 YMEDAPLLRGAVFFV

-314 NTPTLVLPSFFKAM
+314 NTPTLVLPSFYKAM
-328 ACANELV
+328 SCANEVV

-371 QIQTIGSP
+371 QIQTIGSA
-379 ELKSIVYELLS
+379 ELKSIVYELLT

-399 GYHGSCDKFFSLV
+399 GYHGSTDKFFSLV
-412 EKCADK
+412 EKCTDK

-448 LMEKFFRNETR
+448 LMEKFFRNESRT
-459 SVIRIKVLHI
+459 VIRIKVLHI

-482 EELIEVVVIP
+482 EELIEVVVVP
-492 QLGQIAEDR
+492 QLSGIAEDG
-501 DLLVRKQATQLL
+501 DLAVRKQATQLL
-513 VDLAEGCSTHHFN
+513 VDLAEGCSTHHFT

-537 RPLIA
+537 RSLVSLGA
-542 GSMDGERDLTAE
+542 LEVSERDHTAE
-554 SPMEDVKTAILGLL
+554 SPMEDVRTAILGLL

-573 KMYSVPASHASRV
+573 KLYSLPASHTGRV
-586 YEMLISH
+586 YELLISH
-593 LQLHYKHKYTSPIAS
+593 MQLHYKNKYWSAIAS
-608 SIRLQVFDFLLLMR
+608 SIRLQVFDFFLMMR

-628 LGVPNKDG
+628 LGVPNKEG
-636 VMRFSPYCHCD
+636 AIRFSPYCYCD
-647 MGEPEKRVSEKKPAG
+647 LGEPEKRISEKKPTG
-662 SVSPPAGSP
+662 SASPPAGSP
-671 APPVVPPSSIRT
+671 APPTAPSSSTSAVRT
-683 AYLPYNLAF
+683 AYLPYAPAF
-692 TVVLQCLKMDA
+692 SVLLQCLKMET

-725 LTSPCSIDQLC
+725 LTSPCSLDQLC
-736 SILCSMVTDRMIGE
+736 SVLCSMVTDRLITD
-750 RLKRAPDGFA
+750 RLRKTPDGFS
-760 RTDVQLAVVPVLTA
+760 RTDVQLAVVPVLTTI
-774 LTSYHSYLEQPRQRE
+774 TSYHNYLEQSRQRE
-789 LVQCLETGLICRCA
+789 LVQCLETGLIYRCA

-877 TNPFKFN
+877 TNPSKFN

-899 IRCRLPFRKDF
+899 IRCRLTFRKDF

-923 LPFDDTLEQSSFRA
+923 LPFDDSHEQSSFRA
-937 RSTSLNERPKS
+937 RSTSLNERPK
-948 LRAVKVAKQGP
+948 
-959 SNNSPIKELKDL
+959 
-971 SAMDAF
+971 
-977 RSRSI
+977 
-982 SVSEHAVRRMQTSN
+982 RMQTST
-996 TTCSLGSADENAVL
+996 TTCSLGSADENAVT
-1010 QADDTLKTVHLELTE
+1010 QADEGLKTVHLELTE

-1049 DFLLSGGQSMTWLVG
+1049 EFLLAGGRSMTWLVG
-1064 NKLVTITTSGGA
+1064 NKLVTITTSGGI

-1083 LDMTERPGGGAVEM
+1083 LDVAQRLGGGGEM
-1097 TRSDPSLHTRQTK
+1097 TRSDPSLHTRHTK

-1117 SQSSLQLNSRN
+1117 SQSSQQLNR
-1128 ARIRQRS
+1128 ATRIRVRS

-1140 ALRGGPAQ
+1140 ALRAGPAQ

-1153 VSPSDGEL
+1153 VSPSEGEL
-1161 CGPLPPPGP
+1161 GAPLSPSSAPILDNLGP
-1170 PLEGLGALRGAAATA
+1170 P
-1185 ADEQQSSASSSTAA
+1185 SSPSPTPPA

-1204 EKASLAEFVPM
+1204 DNPSLAEFVPM

-1249 GNMPLQDLSSVLMAM
+1249 GNMPLQELSSVLMAM
-1264 EGIKEAPPA
+1264 EGVKEPPGQTASAPA
-1273 PPATATTVT
+1273 ST
-1282 GTGNT
+1282 
-1287 GNTAATTGNTGTAT
+1287 
-1301 GNTAAAAPADAPQA
+1301 AAPAPAVAPA
-1315 LSKPSLIQRSNTVGA
+1315 SIPVSETLGTVGGRANPIQRSNT
-1330 LASLCP
+1330 
-1336 PALLQGRLLR
+1336 
-1346 SISWADSVVVL
+1346 DSVVVP
-1357 EEGAA
+1357 EEGS
-1362 AGMGVGVGGPRGLD
+1362 GVTTAHTPSD
-1376 SLDLEE
+1376 WPESEE
-1382 FEAMPTEPIFMS
+1382 FEAMASEPIFMS
-1394 DKFTTSSS
+1394 AEKFT
-1402 NKTTPA
+1402 KT
-1408 PPPLSRTSSTSSQ
+1408 PPPGTLSRSSSTSSQ

-1440 APLGL
+1440 PTLGP
-1445 SSAAVGLQR
+1445 STPGSQGPE
-1454 NIADDD
+1454 
-1460 DLPFAHSQTLNKS
+1460 LPFQNHTQSQSQGLNKS

-1481 LPEAFAKATAAAASS
+1481 LPEAFSKAVIEA
-1496 SGMGLGSSSAASGTA
+1496 GT
-1511 GASGVGDVPR
+1511 GVGDMPQQR
-1521 VRTPVEGGKPQG
+1521 APSEGKPQPQPPQQEK
-1533 GDREVVGGGGGG
+1533 DKVEE
-1545 GGGGGESGGQGDSV
+1545 GGGGEVNGLGGHNQAGEAPGVALSQSGG
-1559 STAATTTTAS
+1559 A
-1569 ATAGGGTG
+1569 
-1577 ATGAGSGTAAVAG
+1577 
-1590 PGAGN
+1590 
-1595 GVGGGSLS
+1595 
-1603 SSSSAPRMRLE
+1603 RMRLE
-1614 CPAPAKPGP
+1614 FPAAPTHPGP
-1623 LSPSGH
+1623 ISPSGGH

-1644 RERKMDR
+1644 RERRTER
-1651 DAYHNRSGGPGSNA
+1651 DSYHSRPGPGNA
-1665 EKASGL
+1665 EKISGL
-1671 SPSFV
+1671 SPGFV

-1690 NKPLLLPKS
+1690 NKPLLLPKTQVI
-1699 ELIDR
+1699 ER

-1724 VGPGQVSNEVSILS
+1724 VGAGQVNNEVAILS

-1743 NRYAQFLTG
+1743 NRYAAFLTG

-1759 KDCDPDQVFLGGL
+1759 KDCDPDQIFLGGL

-1800 PNRESDK
+1800 PNRESDR

-1814 HIGNDFVVVV
+1814 HIGNDFVMVV
-1824 YNDSSEEYKL
+1824 YNDSGEEYKL

-1852 YDSNLVTLQCRKDLE
+1852 YECNLVTLQCRRDLE
-1867 GLVDTSVAK
+1867 GLVDTTVAK

-1898 LVHQYRANPLDAYAS
+1898 LVHQYRANPSDAYAS

-1924 IRTRAQEEIQSRP
+1924 IRTRAQEDIQSRP

-1942 LTQSHSSMSK
+1942 LTQGHSQPNKTSYQQSS
-1952 SSGVHHQ
+1952 SSGGVEV
-1959 QQQQGS
+1959 
-1965 LSANDSGQRKRLVS
+1965 SGQRKRLVS

>member
-8 ESLKDKVK
+8 ESLRDRVK
-16 GIFGI
+16 GIFGLGPT
-21 RPTHI
+21 RPHSKQTE
-26 STKPSEPKPSEF
+26 SKPSEF
-38 IITQDILKEL
+38 IITLDIMMEL
-48 SPECGINNRIK
+48 SPEYGHHHRIR
-59 VINHVCDLAKSKKF
+59 VINHVCELAKSKKF
-73 EQNAVEAVWKAVE
+73 EEHAVEAVWKAVE
-86 DMLQT
+86 DLMHPNQ
-91 DSPPEARHAVL
+91 PPEARHAVL
-102 QLLRAIIHG
+102 VLLRAIIQG
-111 QGESLGP
+111 QGERLGP
-118 LRAYFFKL
+118 LRAYFFKIIL
-126 IWLYQ
+126 DYQ
-131 PSNEDLPERLG
+131 PSNEDLPERLE

-157 EEDIARFVLLWMD
+157 EEEIARFVLLWMD
-170 MGLTADFLHV
+170 IGLSSDFLHV
-180 LVNLVKFNSCYLDQN
+180 LVNLVKFNSCYLDEN

-230 CLPSDSLTI
+230 CLPSDSLTV

-270 HSAIYTMCHIMEERA
+270 HSAIYTMCRIMEERV
-285 YTEDAALLRGAVFFV
+285 YSEDAALLRGAVFFV

-314 NTPTLVLPSFFKAM
+314 NTPTLVLPSFCKAM
-328 ACANELV
+328 NSTNEVV

-349 YGKELQVVTWDI
+349 YGRELHVVTWDI
-361 LLGII
+361 LLSII

-371 QIQTIGSP
+371 QIQTMGSP
-379 ELKSIVYELLS
+379 DLKVIVYELLS

-399 GYHGSCDKFFSLV
+399 DFHGSSQRFFSLV

-435 QPAKDGWIQSLHR
+435 QPAKDGWLQNLLK
-448 LMEKFFRNETR
+448 LMEKFFRNESRT
-459 SVIRIKVLHI
+459 VIRIKVLHI

-501 DLLVRKQATQLL
+501 DLSVRKQATQLL
-513 VDLAEGCSTHHFN
+513 VDLAEGCSTHHFS
-526 SLLDIIERVAS
+526 SLLDIIEKVAI
-537 RPLIA
+537 RPLTC
-542 GSMDGERDLTAE
+542 SLEGERELSVE
-554 SPMEDVKTAILGLL
+554 SPMEDVRTAILGLL
-568 EILQS
+568 DILQS
-573 KMYSVPASHASRV
+573 KLYSLPASHASRV
-586 YEMLISH
+586 YELLISH
-593 LQLHYKHKYTSPIAS
+593 LQLHYKNRYYSAAGS
-608 SIRLQVFDFLLLMR
+608 SIRLKVFDFLLMMR

-636 VMRFSPYCHCD
+636 VLRFSPYCHCD
-647 MGEPEKRVSEKKPAG
+647 VGELEKRVTDKKPTG
-662 SVSPPAGSP
+662 TVSSPTGSP
-671 APPVVPPSSIRT
+671 TPVAPPSSIRT
-683 AYLPYNLAF
+683 AYLPYSLAF
-692 TVVLQCLKMDA
+692 NVLLECLKMES
-703 DWKVLKLVLDKLP
+703 DWKVLKLVLDKMSC
-716 WTLQYKVLL
+716 TFQYKVLI
-725 LTSPCSIDQLC
+725 LTSSCNIDHLC
-736 SILCSMVTDRMIGE
+736 STLCSMVTDRLISE
-750 RLKRAPDGFA
+750 RLKKTPDGFSL
-760 RTDVQLAVVPVLTA
+760 TDVQLAVVPVLTA

-789 LVQCLETGLICRCA
+789 LVQCLEKGLIYRCA

-877 TNPFKFN
+877 TNPSKFN

-899 IRCRLPFRKDF
+899 IRCRLAFRKDF

-923 LPFDDTLEQSSFRA
+923 LPFDDTHEQSSFRA

-948 LRAVKVAKQGP
+948 LRTTKVVKQGP
-959 SNNSPIKELKDL
+959 SANSPVKDLKDL

-982 SVSEHAVRRMQTSN
+982 SVSEHAVRRMQTSS
-996 TTCSLGSADENAVL
+996 TTCSLGSADENAVM
-1010 QADDTLKTVHLELTE
+1010 QADDALKTVHLELTE

-1049 DFLLSGGQSMTWLVG
+1049 EFLLSGGPSMTWLVG
-1064 NKLVTITTSGGA
+1064 NKLITITTSGGS

-1083 LDMTERPGGGAVEM
+1083 LDMAERPGGGEM

-1117 SQSSLQLNSRN
+1117 SQSGQQISSSTRT
-1128 ARIRQRS
+1128 RVRS
-1135 MSGGH
+1135 ISGGH
-1140 ALRGGPAQ
+1140 ALRAGPAQ

-1153 VSPSDGEL
+1153 VASPEGEYS
-1161 CGPLPPPGP
+1161 GPLPPPGP
-1170 PLEGLGALRGAAATA
+1170 PLEVLGSQRGV
-1185 ADEQQSSASSSTAA
+1185 DEHSASSASQSSA
-1199 PPPLK
+1199 PLK
-1204 EKASLAEFVPM
+1204 DKSSLAEFVPM

-1249 GNMPLQDLSSVLMAM
+1249 GNVPLQELSSVLMAM
-1264 EGIKEAPPA
+1264 DGVKEPQSEAP
-1273 PPATATTVT
+1273 
-1282 GTGNT
+1282 G
-1287 GNTAATTGNTGTAT
+1287 
-1301 GNTAAAAPADAPQA
+1301 PQ
-1315 LSKPSLIQRSNTVGA
+1315 PQGRPCPIQRSNT
-1330 LASLCP
+1330 
-1336 PALLQGRLLR
+1336 
-1346 SISWADSVVVL
+1346 DSVVL
-1357 EEGAA
+1357 EE
-1362 AGMGVGVGGPRGLD
+1362 AGR
-1376 SLDLEE
+1376 SRATESRELEE
-1382 FEAMPTEPIFMS
+1382 FEAVASEPIFMS
-1394 DKFTTSSS
+1394 AATTS
-1402 NKTTPA
+1402 A
-1408 PPPLSRTSSTSSQ
+1408 GLLSRSSSTSSQ

-1428 EEVSEGAIPIDQ
+1428 EEVSEGGIPIDQ
-1440 APLGL
+1440 PPLGL
-1445 SSAAVGLQR
+1445 STPGHQE
-1454 NIADDD
+1454 ADVS
-1460 DLPFAHSQTLNKS
+1460 LSQSTTLSKS

-1481 LPEAFAKATAAAASS
+1481 FPEAFTKAAVQ
-1496 SGMGLGSSSAASGTA
+1496 SAANGDLLSSRIPTVQA
-1511 GASGVGDVPR
+1511 SEREASG
-1521 VRTPVEGGKPQG
+1521 
-1533 GDREVVGGGGGG
+1533 
-1545 GGGGGESGGQGDSV
+1545 ESVIS
-1559 STAATTTTAS
+1559 
-1569 ATAGGGTG
+1569 
-1577 ATGAGSGTAAVAG
+1577 AG
-1590 PGAGN
+1590 P
-1595 GVGGGSLS
+1595 
-1603 SSSSAPRMRLE
+1603 SSSSASVSVSSSSTSRMRLE
-1614 CPAPAKPGP
+1614 FPTSQPGP
-1623 LSPSGH
+1623 LSPAGH

-1651 DAYHNRSGGPGSNA
+1651 DSYHNRGGASYT
-1665 EKASGL
+1665 EKSSGL

-1682 SPFFGNEA
+1682 SPFFGSEA
-1690 NKPLLLPKS
+1690 NKPLLLPKTQ
-1699 ELIDR
+1699 LIDR

-1724 VGPGQVSNEVSILS
+1724 VGAGQANNEVSILS

-1759 KDCDPDQVFLGGL
+1759 KDCDPDQIFLGGL

-1824 YNDSSEEYKL
+1824 YNDSGEEYKL

-1843 VEVVIKPLD
+1843 VEVLIKPLD
-1852 YDSNLVTLQCRKDLE
+1852 YESNLVTLQCRKDLE

-1898 LVHQYRANPLDAYAS
+1898 LVHQCRANPSDAYAS

-1937 TPGIS
+1937 THAVS
-1942 LTQSHSSMSK
+1942 LTQSHAPMQNK
-1952 SSGVHHQ
+1952 PAHQPSG
-1959 QQQQGS
+1959 
-1965 LSANDSGQRKRLVS
+1965 SASNPDAGQRKRLVS

>member
-16 GIFGI
+16 GIFGLGPP
-21 RPTHI
+21 RPPSK
-26 STKPSEPKPSEF
+26 STDAKPSEF
-38 IITQDILKEL
+38 IITNDILKEL
-48 SPECGINNRIK
+48 HPDCGLSNR
-59 VINHVCDLAKSKKF
+59 VRMMNHICDLAKMKKF
-73 EQNAVEAVWKAVE
+73 EENAVEAVWMAVE
-86 DMLQT
+86 DMLTPEQ
-91 DSPPEARHAVL
+91 PPEARHAVL
-102 QLLRAIIHG
+102 QLLRAIIQG
-111 QGESLGP
+111 QGERLGP
-118 LRAYFFKL
+118 LRAYFFKV
-126 IWLYQ
+126 IRDYQ
-131 PSNEDLPERLG
+131 PSNEDLSDRLE

-170 MGLTADFLHV
+170 IGLTADFLHV

-195 VSLMVQKICLLC
+195 ISIMVQKICLLC

-230 CLPSDSLTI
+230 CLPSDSLTF

-270 HSAIYTMCHIMEERA
+270 HSAIYTMCRIMEEKV
-285 YTEDAALLRGAVFFV
+285 YMEDAPLLRGAVFFV

-314 NTPTLVLPSFFKAM
+314 NTPTLVLPSFYKAM
-328 ACANELV
+328 SCANEVV
-335 SYEIVLSITRLIKK
+335 SHEIVLSITRLIKK

-361 LLGII
+361 LLCVMD
-366 ERLLQ
+366 RLLQ
-371 QIQTIGSP
+371 QIQTIGSV
-379 ELKSIVYELLS
+379 ELKAIVYELLT

-399 GYHGSCDKFFSLV
+399 GYHGSTEKFFSLV

-448 LMEKFFRNETR
+448 LMEKFFRNESR

-482 EELIEVVVIP
+482 DELIEMVVIP
-492 QLGQIAEDR
+492 QLSGIAEDR
-501 DLLVRKQATQLL
+501 DPAVRKQATQLL
-513 VDLAEGCSTHHFN
+513 VDLAEGCNTHHFT
-526 SLLDIIERVAS
+526 SLLDVIERVAS
-537 RPLIA
+537 RSLA
-542 GSMDGERDLTAE
+542 CSGSLEVSDRDPTAE
-554 SPMEDVKTAILGLL
+554 SPMDDVRTAILGLL

-573 KMYSVPASHASRV
+573 KLYSLPASHASRV

-593 LQLHYKHKYTSPIAS
+593 LQLHYKNKYCSAIAS
-608 SIRLQVFDFLLLMR
+608 TIRLQVFDFFLMMR

-628 LGVPNKDG
+628 IGVPNKDG
-636 VMRFSPYCHCD
+636 AIRFSPYCYCD
-647 MGEPEKRVSEKKPAG
+647 TGEAEKRVCDKKPTG
-662 SVSPPAGSP
+662 STSPPAGSP
-671 APPVVPPSSIRT
+671 APAAAPPASTPPIRS
-683 AYLPYNLAF
+683 AYLPYAHAF
-692 TVVLQCLKMDA
+692 SILLQCLKMET

-725 LTSPCSIDQLC
+725 RASPCSLDQLC
-736 SILCSMVTDRMIGE
+736 STLCSMVTDRLISE
-750 RLKRAPDGFA
+750 RLKKTPEGFS

-774 LTSYHSYLEQPRQRE
+774 ITSYHNYLEQSRQRE
-789 LVQCLETGLICRCA
+789 LVQCLETGLIYRCA

-877 TNPFKFN
+877 TNPSKFN

-923 LPFDDTLEQSSFRA
+923 LPFDDGHEQSPFRA
-937 RSTSLNERPKS
+937 RSTSLNERPK
-948 LRAVKVAKQGP
+948 RMHP
-959 SNNSPIKELKDL
+959 S
-971 SAMDAF
+971 
-977 RSRSI
+977 
-982 SVSEHAVRRMQTSN
+982 T
-996 TTCSLGSADENAVL
+996 TTCSLGSADENAVT
-1010 QADDTLKTVHLELTE
+1010 QADEGLKTVHLELTE

-1049 DFLLSGGQSMTWLVG
+1049 EFLLAGGRSMTWLVG
-1064 NKLVTITTSGGA
+1064 NKLVTITTSGGV

-1083 LDMTERPGGGAVEM
+1083 LDMSERLGGGGEM
-1097 TRSDPSLHTRQTK
+1097 TRSDPSLHTRMTK

-1117 SQSSLQLNSRN
+1117 SQSSQQQN
-1128 ARIRQRS
+1128 RS
-1135 MSGGH
+1135 TRTRVRSISGGH
-1140 ALRGGPAQ
+1140 ALRAGPAQ

-1153 VSPSDGEL
+1153 VSPSEGEL
-1161 CGPLPPPGP
+1161 TTPLSPSTGP
-1170 PLEGLGALRGAAATA
+1170 PLDSTGPP
-1185 ADEQQSSASSSTAA
+1185 SSSSTAPSA

-1204 EKASLAEFVPM
+1204 DNPSLAEFVPM

-1249 GNMPLQDLSSVLMAM
+1249 GNMPLQELSSVLMAM
-1264 EGIKEAPPA
+1264 EGVKEAPAQTASAPA
-1273 PPATATTVT
+1273 ST
-1282 GTGNT
+1282 
-1287 GNTAATTGNTGTAT
+1287 
-1301 GNTAAAAPADAPQA
+1301 AAPAPTSITEPLTQTH
-1315 LSKPSLIQRSNTVGA
+1315 SSVGGKPHLIQRSNTVGG
-1330 LASLCP
+1330 SLWSLGVGSAHPGP
-1336 PALLQGRLLR
+1336 PAPGRLHR

-1357 EEGAA
+1357 EEGS
-1362 AGMGVGVGGPRGLD
+1362 GLTSANTTPD
-1376 SLDLEE
+1376 WMESEE
-1382 FEAMPTEPIFMS
+1382 FETLPSDPIFMS
-1394 DKFTTSSS
+1394 AEKFT
-1402 NKTTPA
+1402 KT
-1408 PPPLSRTSSTSSQ
+1408 PPPGTLSRSSSTSSQ

-1440 APLGL
+1440 PT
-1445 SSAAVGLQR
+1445 VGPSTPGSQGPE
-1454 NIADDD
+1454 
-1460 DLPFAHSQTLNKS
+1460 LPFQSHSQSQGHGLNKS

-1481 LPEAFAKATAAAASS
+1481 LPEAFTKAALESESALGEAPRPRAPSE
-1496 SGMGLGSSSAASGTA
+1496 GKPQVQQAHFEKDKVEGGAGGDVNGLGGQNQGGEGSGSSS
-1511 GASGVGDVPR
+1511 
-1521 VRTPVEGGKPQG
+1521 Q
-1533 GDREVVGGGGGG
+1533 
-1545 GGGGGESGGQGDSV
+1545 SGGV
-1559 STAATTTTAS
+1559 
-1569 ATAGGGTG
+1569 
-1577 ATGAGSGTAAVAG
+1577 
-1590 PGAGN
+1590 
-1595 GVGGGSLS
+1595 
-1603 SSSSAPRMRLE
+1603 MRLAFPAA
-1614 CPAPAKPGP
+1614 PAPSGPISPGG
-1623 LSPSGH
+1623 GH

-1644 RERKMDR
+1644 RERRTDR
-1651 DAYHNRSGGPGSNA
+1651 DSYHSRPGPSSNT
-1665 EKASGL
+1665 EKIAGL

-1690 NKPLLLPKS
+1690 NKPLLLPKTQV
-1699 ELIDR
+1699 IDR

-1724 VGPGQVSNEVSILS
+1724 VGAGQVNNEVAILS

-1743 NRYAQFLTG
+1743 NRYAAFLTG

-1759 KDCDPDQVFLGGL
+1759 KDCDPDQIFLGGL

-1814 HIGNDFVVVV
+1814 HIGNDFVMVV
-1824 YNDSSEEYKL
+1824 YNDSGEEYKL

-1843 VEVVIKPLD
+1843 VEVIIKPLD
-1852 YDSNLVTLQCRKDLE
+1852 YECNLVTLQCRKDLE
-1867 GLVDTSVAK
+1867 GLVDTTVAK

-1898 LVHQYRANPLDAYAS
+1898 LVHQYRANPSDAYAS

-1924 IRTRAQEEIQSRP
+1924 IRTRAQEDIQSRA

-1942 LTQSHSSMSK
+1942 LTQGHTQQTKSFQQSMPAS
-1952 SSGVHHQ
+1952 
-1959 QQQQGS
+1959 
-1965 LSANDSGQRKRLVS
+1965 NPETSGQRKRLVS

>member
-16 GIFGI
+16 GIFGLGPP
-21 RPTHI
+21 RP
-26 STKPSEPKPSEF
+26 PSKQSETRPSEF
-38 IITQDILKEL
+38 IITTDIIKEL
-48 SPECGINNRIK
+48 HPDCGLSNR
-59 VINHVCDLAKSKKF
+59 VRMMNHVCDLAKTKKF
-73 EQNAVEAVWKAVE
+73 EEHAVEALWKAVE
-86 DMLQT
+86 DMLTPEQ
-91 DSPPEARHAVL
+91 PPEARHAVL

-111 QGESLGP
+111 QGERLGP
-118 LRAYFFKL
+118 LRAYFFNV
-126 IWLYQ
+126 IRDYQ
-131 PSNEDLPERLG
+131 PCNEDLSDRLE

-170 MGLTADFLHV
+170 IGLTSDFLHV

-195 VSLMVQKICLLC
+195 VSIMVQNICLLC

-230 CLPSDSLTI
+230 CLPSDSLTV

-270 HSAIYTMCHIMEERA
+270 HSAIYTMCRIMEERV
-285 YTEDAALLRGAVFFV
+285 YMEDAPLLRGAVFFV

-308 RLPALK
+308 RLNALK
-314 NTPTLVLPSFFKAM
+314 NTPTLVLPSFYKAM
-328 ACANELV
+328 SCANEVV

-361 LLGII
+361 LLGIM

-371 QIQTIGSP
+371 QIQTIGSA
-379 ELKSIVYELLS
+379 ELKAIVYELLT

-399 GYHGSCDKFFSLV
+399 GYHGSTEKFFSLV

-482 EELIEVVVIP
+482 DELIEMVVTP
-492 QLGQIAEDR
+492 QLSGIAEDR
-501 DLLVRKQATQLL
+501 DLAVRKQATQLL
-513 VDLAEGCSTHHFN
+513 VDLAEGCNTHHFT

-537 RPLIA
+537 RSLLCSGPLEV
-542 GSMDGERDLTAE
+542 SERDPTAE
-554 SPMEDVKTAILGLL
+554 SPMEDVRTAILGLL

-573 KMYSVPASHASRV
+573 KLYSLPAGHASRV
-586 YEMLISH
+586 YELLIGH
-593 LQLHYKHKYTSPIAS
+593 LQLHYKNKYYSAIAS
-608 SIRLQVFDFLLLMR
+608 SIRLQVFDFFLMMR

-628 LGVPNKDG
+628 LGVPNKDRAI
-636 VMRFSPYCHCD
+636 RFSPYCYCD
-647 MGEPEKRVSEKKPAG
+647 TGEPEKRVSEKKPAG
-662 SVSPPAGSP
+662 STSPPAGSP
-671 APPVVPPSSIRT
+671 APPTAPPALMGFIRS
-683 AYLPYNLAF
+683 AYLPYAPAF
-692 TVVLQCLKMDA
+692 SVLLQCLKMET

-716 WTLQYKVLL
+716 WALQYKVLL
-725 LTSPCSIDQLC
+725 LTSPCSLDQLC
-736 SILCSMVTDRMIGE
+736 STLCCMVTDRLITE
-750 RLKRAPDGFA
+750 RLKKTPEGFS

-774 LTSYHSYLEQPRQRE
+774 ITSYHNYLEQLRQRE
-789 LVQCLETGLICRCA
+789 LVQCLETGLIYRCA

-877 TNPFKFN
+877 TNPSKFN

-923 LPFDDTLEQSSFRA
+923 LPFDDGHEQSSFRA

-948 LRAVKVAKQGP
+948 LRAAKVAKAAAAVA
-959 SNNSPIKELKDL
+959 NSSSSPVKELRDL

-982 SVSEHAVRRMQTSN
+982 SVSEHAVRRMHTST
-996 TTCSLGSADENAVL
+996 TTCSLGSADENAVT
-1010 QADDTLKTVHLELTE
+1010 QADEGLKTVHLELTE

-1049 DFLLSGGQSMTWLVG
+1049 EFLLAGGRSMTWLVG
-1064 NKLVTITTSGGA
+1064 NKLVTITTGGGV

-1083 LDMTERPGGGAVEM
+1083 LDIAERLGGGGEM
-1097 TRSDPSLHTRQTK
+1097 TRSDPSLHTRITK

-1117 SQSSLQLNSRN
+1117 SQSSQQHNR
-1128 ARIRQRS
+1128 ATRIRVRS

-1140 ALRGGPAQ
+1140 ALRAGPAQ

-1153 VSPSDGEL
+1153 VSPSEGEL
-1161 CGPLPPPGP
+1161 AAPLSPPSVPTLDALGP
-1170 PLEGLGALRGAAATA
+1170 P
-1185 ADEQQSSASSSTAA
+1185 SSTSAAPSA

-1204 EKASLAEFVPM
+1204 DNPSLAEFIPM

-1249 GNMPLQDLSSVLMAM
+1249 GNMPLQELSTVLMAM
-1264 EGIKEAPPA
+1264 EGVKEPPTQTASAPA
-1273 PPATATTVT
+1273 SS
-1282 GTGNT
+1282 
-1287 GNTAATTGNTGTAT
+1287 
-1301 GNTAAAAPADAPQA
+1301 AAPAPAQVSEPLTQTHSSVGGKA
-1315 LSKPSLIQRSNTVGA
+1315 NLIQRSNT
-1330 LASLCP
+1330 
-1336 PALLQGRLLR
+1336 
-1346 SISWADSVVVL
+1346 DSVVVP
-1357 EEGAA
+1357 EEGS
-1362 AGMGVGVGGPRGLD
+1362 GVTTAHTPSDWLE
-1376 SLDLEE
+1376 SEE
-1382 FEAMPTEPIFMS
+1382 FEPMPSDPIFMS
-1394 DKFTTSSS
+1394 ADKFT
-1402 NKTTPA
+1402 KT
-1408 PPPLSRTSSTSSQ
+1408 PPPGMLSRSSSTSSQ

-1440 APLGL
+1440 PILGP
-1445 SSAAVGLQR
+1445 STPGSQGPE
-1454 NIADDD
+1454 
-1460 DLPFAHSQTLNKS
+1460 LPFQTHTQSQGHGLNKS

-1481 LPEAFAKATAAAASS
+1481 LPEAFSKATIESETVPGDASWPRAPS
-1496 SGMGLGSSSAASGTA
+1496 DAKPQPQQPQIEREKSEGSTGGDVIGLGSQSQGSEGPGVVSS
-1511 GASGVGDVPR
+1511 
-1521 VRTPVEGGKPQG
+1521 Q
-1533 GDREVVGGGGGG
+1533 
-1545 GGGGGESGGQGDSV
+1545 SGG
-1559 STAATTTTAS
+1559 A
-1569 ATAGGGTG
+1569 
-1577 ATGAGSGTAAVAG
+1577 
-1590 PGAGN
+1590 
-1595 GVGGGSLS
+1595 
-1603 SSSSAPRMRLE
+1603 RMRLE
-1614 CPAPAKPGP
+1614 FPAAVAQPGP
-1623 LSPSGH
+1623 ISPSGGH

-1644 RERKMDR
+1644 RERRTER
-1651 DAYHNRSGGPGSNA
+1651 DSYHSRPGPSYT
-1665 EKASGL
+1665 EKISGL

-1690 NKPLLLPKS
+1690 NKPLLLPKTQV
-1699 ELIDR
+1699 IDR

-1724 VGPGQVSNEVSILS
+1724 VGAGQVSNEVAILS

-1743 NRYAQFLTG
+1743 NRYAAFLTG

-1759 KDCDPDQVFLGGL
+1759 KDCDPDQIFLGGL

-1800 PNRESDK
+1800 PNKESDK

-1814 HIGNDFVVVV
+1814 HIGNDFVMVV
-1824 YNDSSEEYKL
+1824 YNDSGEEYKL

-1843 VEVVIKPLD
+1843 VEVIIKPLD
-1852 YDSNLVTLQCRKDLE
+1852 YECNLVTLQGRKDLE
-1867 GLVDTSVAK
+1867 ALVDTTVAK

-1898 LVHQYRANPLDAYAS
+1898 LVHQYRANPSDAYAS

-1924 IRTRAQEEIQSRP
+1924 IRTRAQEDIQSRS

-1942 LTQSHSSMSK
+1942 LTQGHTQQNK
-1952 SSGVHHQ
+1952 SFQ
-1959 QQQQGS
+1959 QSTSTQSQE
-1965 LSANDSGQRKRLVS
+1965 ASGQRKRLVS

>member
-8 ESLKDKVK
+8 ESLKDKLK
-16 GIFGI
+16 GVFGLTSRI
-21 RPTHI
+21 PTKQTE
-26 STKPSEPKPSEF
+26 SKTSEF
-38 IITQDILKEL
+38 IITYDVLKEL
-48 SPECGINNRIK
+48 APESGLSNRIRA
-59 VINHVCDLAKSKKF
+59 INHVCDLAKSKKF
-73 EQNAVEAVWKAVE
+73 EEHAVEALWKAVE
-86 DMLQT
+86 DMMQPEQ
-91 DSPPEARHAVL
+91 PPEARHAVL
-102 QLLRAIIHG
+102 LLLRAIIQG
-111 QGESLGP
+111 QGERLGP
-118 LRAYFFKL
+118 LRAYFFKI
-126 IWLYQ
+126 IWDYQ
-131 PSNEDLPERLG
+131 PCNEDLPERLG

-150 GKDITYL
+150 GKDVTYL
-157 EEDIARFVLLWMD
+157 EDEIARFVVVWMET
-170 MGLTADFLHV
+170 GLTADFLHV

-270 HSAIYTMCHIMEERA
+270 HSAIYTMCRIMEERA

-314 NTPTLVLPSFFKAM
+314 NTPTLVLPSFYKAM
-328 ACANELV
+328 NCANEVV
-335 SYEIVLSITRLIKK
+335 SYEIVLSVTRLIKK

-361 LLGII
+361 LLAII

-371 QIQTIGSP
+371 QIQSSGSP
-379 ELKSIVYELLS
+379 ELKSIVFELLS

-399 GYHGSCDKFFSLV
+399 DYHGSTERFFSLV
-412 EKCADK
+412 EKCAEK

-435 QPAKDGWIQSLHR
+435 HPAKDGWIQSLHR
-448 LMEKFFRNETR
+448 LMEKFFRSDLHKQNEMR

-482 EELIEVVVIP
+482 EELIEVVVLP

-501 DLLVRKQATQLL
+501 DLSVRKQATQLL
-513 VDLAEGCSTHHFN
+513 VDLAEGCNTHHFN
-526 SLLDIIERVAS
+526 SLLDIIEKVAS
-537 RPLIA
+537 RPL
-542 GSMDGERDLTAE
+542 SCSVDGERELSAD

-573 KMYSVPASHASRV
+573 KLYSLPASHASRV
-586 YEMLISH
+586 YELLISH
-593 LQLHYKHKYTSPIAS
+593 LQLHYKNKYCSALAS

-636 VMRFSPYCHCD
+636 VLRFSPYCYCD
-647 MGEPEKRVSEKKPAG
+647 VGGTEKREAEKKPSG
-662 SVSPPAGSP
+662 TVSSPTGSP
-671 APPVVPPSSIRT
+671 APAAPPSSIRT
-683 AYLPYNLAF
+683 ACLPYSLAF
-692 TVVLQCLKMDA
+692 NVLLQCLKMET
-703 DWKVLKLVLDKLP
+703 DWKVLKLVLDKMP

-725 LTSPCSIDQLC
+725 LTSPCSVDQLC
-736 SILCSMVTDRMIGE
+736 STLCSMVTDRLISE
-750 RLKRAPDGFA
+750 RLKRTPDGFS

-774 LTSYHSYLEQPRQRE
+774 LTSYHSYLEQSKQRE
-789 LVQCLETGLICRCA
+789 LVQCLETGLIYRCA

-877 TNPFKFN
+877 TNPSKFN

-899 IRCRLPFRKDF
+899 IRCRMPFRKDF

-923 LPFDDTLEQSSFRA
+923 LPFDDTHEQSSFRA

-948 LRAVKVAKQGP
+948 LRTAKVAKQ
-959 SNNSPIKELKDL
+959 SQSANSPVKELKDL

-982 SVSEHAVRRMQTSN
+982 SVSEHAVRRMQTST
-996 TTCSLGSADENAVL
+996 TTCSLGSADENAVM
-1010 QADDTLKTVHLELTE
+1010 QADDTLKIVHLELTE

-1049 DFLLSGGQSMTWLVG
+1049 EFLLAGGPSMTWLVG
-1064 NKLVTITTSGGA
+1064 NKLVTITTSGGS
-1076 RTQALLG
+1076 RTQTLLG
-1083 LDMTERPGGGAVEM
+1083 LDPAERPGGGEM
-1097 TRSDPSLHTRQTK
+1097 TRSDPTLHTRQTK

-1117 SQSSLQLNSRN
+1117 SQSSQQLSR
-1128 ARIRQRS
+1128 ATRIRVRS

-1140 ALRGGPAQ
+1140 ALRAGAVQ

-1153 VSPSDGEL
+1153 VSPSEGEF
-1161 CGPLPPPGP
+1161 GS
-1170 PLEGLGALRGAAATA
+1170 PLEGLNCPRGD
-1185 ADEQQSSASSSTAA
+1185 DELPQCSASSSSHAA
-1199 PPPLK
+1199 PPLRDK
-1204 EKASLAEFVPM
+1204 SGLAEFVPV
-1215 LTQGWAE
+1215 LTQGWAQ

-1249 GNMPLQDLSSVLMAM
+1249 GNMPLQELSSVLMAM
-1264 EGIKEAPPA
+1264 DGVREPQSDAPSA
-1273 PPATATTVT
+1273 SSATS
-1282 GTGNT
+1282 
-1287 GNTAATTGNTGTAT
+1287 
-1301 GNTAAAAPADAPQA
+1301 DAPQRHN
-1315 LSKPSLIQRSNTVGA
+1315 KPSLIQRSNT
-1330 LASLCP
+1330 
-1336 PALLQGRLLR
+1336 
-1346 SISWADSVVVL
+1346 DSVVVL
-1357 EEGAA
+1357 EEG
-1362 AGMGVGVGGPRGLD
+1362 GRGKAPD
-1376 SLDLEE
+1376 SDPESLQMELE
-1382 FEAMPTEPIFMS
+1382 ATSSEPIYMS
-1394 DKFTTSSS
+1394 ANMFKPS
-1402 NKTTPA
+1402 NA
-1408 PPPLSRTSSTSSQ
+1408 MLSRSSSTSSQ
-1421 DDEKSTL
+1421 DDDKSTL
-1428 EEVSEGAIPIDQ
+1428 EEVSEGGIPIDQ
-1440 APLGL
+1440 PPLTFSTPGAPD
-1445 SSAAVGLQR
+1445 S
-1454 NIADDD
+1454 
-1460 DLPFAHSQTLNKS
+1460 DLPFSHSQTLNKS

-1481 LPEAFAKATAAAASS
+1481 LPEAFARATGSGAGAGELPRSRSPVEGKSMPAQGSAERETLGEEESVGSAGPQSLGASVS
-1496 SGMGLGSSSAASGTA
+1496 TSSSASKMKLEF
-1511 GASGVGDVPR
+1511 P
-1521 VRTPVEGGKPQG
+1521 
-1533 GDREVVGGGGGG
+1533 
-1545 GGGGGESGGQGDSV
+1545 
-1559 STAATTTTAS
+1559 S
-1569 ATAGGGTG
+1569 AQP
-1577 ATGAGSGTAAVAG
+1577 GS
-1590 PGAGN
+1590 
-1595 GVGGGSLS
+1595 
-1603 SSSSAPRMRLE
+1603 
-1614 CPAPAKPGP
+1614 

-1644 RERKMDR
+1644 RERKSDR
-1651 DAYHNRSGGPGSNA
+1651 DSYHNRGGVSNA
-1665 EKASGL
+1665 EKSSGL

-1699 ELIDR
+1699 ELIER
-1704 AVKVLDQMPPYD
+1704 ALKVLDQMPPYD

-1724 VGPGQVSNEVSILS
+1724 VGPGQANNEVAILS

-1743 NRYAQFLTG
+1743 NRYARFLTG

-1759 KDCDPDQVFLGGL
+1759 KDCDPDQIFLGGL
-1772 DQYGDDGEFTYCWHD
+1772 DHGRYADDGEFTYCWHD

-1807 GCCNKKR
+1807 SCCNKKR

-1824 YNDSSEEYKL
+1824 YNDSGEEYKL

-1852 YDSNLVTLQCRKDLE
+1852 YESNLVTLQCRRDLE
-1867 GLVDTSVAK
+1867 GLVDTTVAK

-1898 LVHQYRANPLDAYAS
+1898 LVHQYRANPSDAYAS

-1924 IRTRAQEEIQSRP
+1924 IRIRAQEEIQSRP

-1942 LTQSHSSMSK
+1942 LTQSHAPMQNK
-1952 SSGVHHQ
+1952 PAHQPSG
-1959 QQQQGS
+1959 
-1965 LSANDSGQRKRLVS
+1965 SAPNSDSGQRKRLVS